1 MNTNKWKRILAGF
14 LAILCL
20 LTSPMSVYA
29 SGMRKSSF
37 TGKQQ
42 TMSSEK
48 TAEAKHAQSEMQ
60 QRQTEQQTQ
69 TEQQREEDLES
80 ESASKKNPETK
91 KESEDPENPE
101 TKKDPGSKENPETRE
116 NSDSE
121 KNSES
126 NSSPDAQE
134 TKKNPEQTEK
144 VPDPTEISQTERQN
158 QKAFG
163 SEETEKKPKVKKQS
177 EEKASRAASDSIY
190 LTVRSGAVTLDKAS
204 GVTVGNV
211 KTQLPDGYEGYIR
224 RTAKCETNLG
234 SDVFTAEGGPLD
246 GREDCKTLTTKDK
259 NKYYAWYRKGMY
271 YQEKWVD
278 IKVTLVDFELRDGAF
293 FRFVTDR
300 PGIETYKVEWA
311 ETKMEFFR
319 SDNGNAVNVKGYITF
334 QDIDLYQGIL
344 MKNGFGNVY
353 VKRAALENLKAAT
366 VNGKNYY
373 FDTSGLNQSGSDTGF
388 MLSVLISGKA
398 ATAVFTFVRPEN
410 NLGTSTTPSGGLVAK
425 AYKMFPNAHPHIEKY
440 VSDSDEKMTSENSL
454 SNREETYT
462 YTLRTMVPIEN
473 EETCYNDLS
482 ISDQLDDFLEIKNVT
497 VTNENGANA
506 EKYWNIQKTNAF
518 VARCSDIKNTSFY
531 GHTYDFQITVGV
543 KKDAGLEKRWDSTK
557 KMARIRNQA
566 SASSDGNTVQSQ
578 TVVTNI
584 APVKSS
590 VSVEKRD
597 VKTKEKLPGA
607 VFAVYEWNGSG
618 YAATPLFQLKN
629 AADGVYE
636 SAETLS
642 YTEENK
648 GKFKITEEQPP
659 EGYTKS
665 GWEKEFVIAPFES
678 KKITYHG
685 DNACFNE
692 PLWITVKIQ
701 KKDLETG
708 KALSGARFAVYEWNQ
723 EQRKYVPYAAH
734 PELVTAVNGEAVS
747 GKLYYQ
753 KKNEGK
759 FRLQETQPP
768 KNYFGDYVDGEKE
781 KGLKSYDFRV
791 TAQNAGQSLEL
802 TNNGQQTGFVNTSQ
816 MASISVKKIGEV
828 LTDAKDAADGVTFLY
843 EKQPLAGAKYEIT
856 AAEDIYKA
864 DGVTLALK
872 KGAVAQQ
879 LVTGKDG
886 TAVSKKLY
894 LGRYHVTET
903 EAPQGYV
910 RKDTAAGNTK
920 TVILSYRGP
929 EIREYVSEEL
939 VFENERPKMQVT
951 VWKRSENTQK
961 GLAGARF
968 GLYAGEN
975 ILSDGNR
982 IAAKDT
988 LLAMAYSK
996 KDGSCLFD
1004 ADVPCG
1010 YRYYVKEI
1018 QAPEHYYKQV
1028 KKASYEFRWTY
1039 EDDKTQLYT
1048 FPKPGSESEAVFL
1061 NQEVKAE
1068 VTVQKV
1074 DAQSGLSRPQQMASL
1089 KGAVYGIYAKEAI
1102 TSADGELLYEK
1113 NAEVMR
1119 KETDA
1124 DGRLCFAGLSLGTYY
1139 VKEIKASEGYLAD
1152 AAVYTVDCAYKGQD
1166 VLVVKKEVHSKERI
1180 KSQPFT
1186 CFKLTGDNKETDLE
1200 WMRGAGFSVYSV
1212 KELEENGQLKKGSI
1226 QLEDAVLIQE
1236 VIDQYRDKDTLQYQK
1251 MKNLPTAAYYDET
1264 GKMQR
1269 LKEQFSGENGVL
1281 NIRALPYG
1289 KYLLVETTVPEGKV
1303 AAAPKVLNIDSDE
1316 KDGLV
1321 DGDGKG
1327 TLQMGSAIWDQP
1339 QTSYLKIV
1347 KKAKTTGETVTK
1359 PGAKYVIH
1367 DVEGAY
1373 FNWYM
1378 EDKTSEEK
1386 VDYINRFGN
1395 LVVAY
1400 TNGEMLGSYENPYVT
1415 AERKDSD
1422 GRVLGTYV
1430 STTTTLP
1437 QGLYI
1442 LEEVQ
1447 APEGYVR
1454 QGAEGRYRKRNGQC
1468 FFEVSAKELPGMEAI
1483 HALKITDEEVGTW
1496 EQADI
1501 ASKDCRVRV
1510 QIGSDEAK
1518 TTYDRLAGA
1527 FVTEAVQENEA
1538 AVGKLSIYA
1547 EGEVLTGYDPKKGFA
1562 YTCKPLAGN
1571 VFTVRAAEDIFSGEG
1586 KSGQT
1591 LLFAKGSVVTTLTTD
1606 EQGKAWTEK
1615 IKAAGWEWYGLPLGT
1630 YTLEQT
1636 KAAKGYALFG
1646 KNQAA
1651 RTFEIRYA
1659 GQEVPIRYQSE
1670 LYEIPRQ
1677 RAQIRMEKKDA
1688 ETKENLAGAQF
1699 GLYAAEDI
1707 LAADQ
1712 KTILV
1717 KKDTRLAIAETKE
1730 AENGI
1735 MDAVFDLDLP
1745 MARYY
1750 VREEKAPDGYYLS
1763 DKTEEISFTAEDDSR
1778 NAAEDGRSE
1787 DDMVI
1792 RTENTRRSDAKTGTQ
1807 HDVTIRSYVR
1817 TFENYKT
1824 MLQINIMDYDTE
1836 KELDGAKY
1844 RIVDAKGAIVQE
1856 AVSVHGNNVLIR
1868 GLKVGETYQIQ
1879 ETKARE
1885 GYNWQIL
1892 EKEGYRSPHVKEGY
1906 EQGNRFFA
1914 GSTCKVLHC
1923 QENQAEIRLEDKE
1936 CVQVVSLFN
1945 RSVSG
1950 KLEIRK
1956 EGEVPKAEIKDQKLQ
1971 KMIYETKGLKGAEYD
1986 LVAAE
1991 TIPHPDGYSKDL
2003 YRMGTTVAHVTTD
2016 EQGKAVLFDLPL
2028 GRYEIRETKAPSGY
2042 TRKQKD
2048 AKRNTELLWKDSADL
2063 EVTATET
2070 FFNERQKID
2079 IGQEPD
2085 GPEVPPTVP
2094 EEPGTVIGEEW
2105 KGKTGVFKKCVDGEK
2120 ENSPERAEFT
2130 LYAKKDIADANGSVV
2145 LPAGTEI
2152 ERAISDQSGRAA
2164 FQTDL
2169 PLGTYAVKET
2179 KAPDGYYLSDTER
2192 IFDFE
2197 PYKNQDH
2204 IFIIR
2209 MQSEIKNAAVKV
2221 RLFLRDDLTK
2231 KELAGAKL
2239 QILDEDGE
2247 ILHAVDTENTEG
2259 KGYLILGLNPEKT
2272 YRIVE
2277 VLPRK
2282 GYKKEI
2288 RIPDSMKDILKQE
2301 QKQEVTFSISQQYT
2315 DETMDQMPEEVVFD
2329 LENAFLTGKVKISK
2343 TGEILNEVSRK
2354 LGIVQGLWNQIK
2366 TWFGYKTGSVKGA
2379 SFAVKAKE
2387 DLYHPDGVT
2396 GLICKAGEVVP
2407 YLVRSQDTAKAEG
2420 DTDREGS
2427 LVFEQLYLGKYEL
2440 EETNIP
2446 EGYQKKQDKVSFVLA
2461 ETSDGSEADAAEAE
2475 IPVYN
2480 ERQKVEIRV
2489 TKCDKEN
2496 PQKMLEGAVFGLY
2509 AAEDIKTAEGE
2520 VLLEK
2525 GTLLETQKSD
2535 KEGNLLFVSDLPPG
2549 KYEVREIA
2557 APDGYIRT
2565 EQTEEIDASWKKE
2578 GMAVQKFQVTFENQI
2593 TKVFVK
2599 KMASDTKEPLEGAK
2613 LAIYQGNT
2621 CIESWITEKEEHC
2634 VEGLKVGETYTLREL
2649 SPAPGY
2655 ATAAEQVFQVED
2667 HMEEADT
2674 YQGQKLEMQ
2683 DPPTEIHIT
2692 VFEKDGDKK
2701 VPLGNVKAHLETV
2714 QGETILKEN
2723 SPMERDGIW
2732 ESRTERAEIFKK
2744 AAIGHYKIVVDEV
2757 PKGYVHP
2764 DVTDIEVKDTAKVQ
2778 NFEVLVEPICIRIT
2792 GYALPS
2798 AAEKKQTR
2806 TIRSGI
2812 YAHVRDLLEERSL
2825 ELPEVYTRVPAGS
2838 YQVKTDRVPDGYVLP
2853 AQTKITVREDTSEI
2867 QDFEVEIRPTVI
2879 KIEAVDKKT
2888 QTPLEGVQ
2896 VSVVNEKGKK
2906 IWKHVT
2912 LTALKE
2918 KVIPSWYTIQ
2928 VEKVPKGYQKP
2939 KNQKIKVKAV
2949 ANVQKYKV
2957 ELTKETQVQTEKR
2970 VDTESTDKI
2979 TGNDHFG
2986 FSSDDTSD
2994 NETSVTAAKTGDA
3007 SWVEMWIF
3015 AGLMAVSAMILWI
3028 FRKKR
3033 QIR

>member
-1 MNTNKWKRILAGF
+1 
-14 LAILCL
+14 
-20 LTSPMSVYA
+20 
-29 SGMRKSSF
+29 
-37 TGKQQ
+37 
-42 TMSSEK
+42 MSSEK
-48 TAEAKHAQSEMQ
+48 ATEAKSAQSEMP
-60 QRQTEQQTQ
+60 QRQTEQQMQTEKQKQ
-69 TEQQREEDLES
+69 TEQKREEGLES
-80 ESASKKNPETK
+80 ESASKKNPEIK
-91 KESEDPENPE
+91 QESEEQKNPE
-101 TKKDPGSKENPETRE
+101 TKKDLGSQENLESQRKQESKENTVQGS
-116 NSDSE
+116 SD
-121 KNSES
+121 
-126 NSSPDAQE
+126 
-134 TKKNPEQTEK
+134 QTEK
-144 VPDPTEISQTERQN
+144 VMDSMKISQTERQN
-158 QKAFG
+158 RKVSG
-163 SEETEKKPKVKKQS
+163 EEETEKNPKVKKQS
-177 EEKASRAASDSIY
+177 AKNEARAASDSIY
-190 LTVRSGAVTLDKAS
+190 LTVRSSAVTLDKAS
-204 GVTVGNV
+204 GVKVGNV

-246 GREDCKTLTTKDK
+246 GREDCKTLTAKDK

-271 YQEKWVD
+271 YQGKWVD

-300 PGIETYKVEWA
+300 PGIETCKVEWA

-319 SDNGNAVNVKGYITF
+319 SDNGNAIDVKGYITF

-366 VNGKNYY
+366 VKGKNYY

-440 VSDSDEKMTSENSL
+440 VSDSDEKMTSENRL
-454 SNREETYT
+454 STREETYT

-473 EETCYNDLS
+473 EETCYHDLS

-506 EKYWNIQKTNAF
+506 EKFWTIQKTNAF

-543 KKDAGLEKRWDSTK
+543 KKDAGLEKRWDPAK
-557 KMARIRNQA
+557 KMARIKNQA
-566 SASSDGNTVQSQ
+566 SASSDGNTVRSQ

-597 VKTKEKLPGA
+597 GKTKEKLPGA
-607 VFAVYEWNGSG
+607 VFAVYEWNGSR

-629 AADGVYE
+629 EADGVYE
-636 SAETLS
+636 SAEILS
-642 YTEENK
+642 YTDENK
-648 GKFKITEEQPP
+648 GKFKIIEEQSP

-665 GWEKEFVIAPFES
+665 GWEKEFVISPFES

-692 PLWITVKIQ
+692 PLWITVQIQ

-723 EQRKYVPYAAH
+723 EQQNYVPYAAW
-734 PELVTAVNGEAVS
+734 PELVTAINGEAVS

-781 KGLKSYDFRV
+781 KGLKFYDFRV

-802 TNNGQQTGFVNTSQ
+802 TNNGKQTGFVNTPQ
-816 MASISVKKIGEV
+816 MASIAVKKIGEV
-828 LTDAKDAADGVTFLY
+828 LTEARDSADGVIFLY

-886 TAVSKKLY
+886 TAVSRKLY

-910 RKDTAAGNTK
+910 RKDTAAGNTR
-920 TVILSYRGP
+920 TVTLSYRGP
-929 EIREYVSEEL
+929 EIREYVSEEQ

-951 VWKRSENTQK
+951 VFKRSENTQK

-988 LLAMAYSK
+988 LLALAYSK

-1028 KKASYEFRWTY
+1028 KKARYEFQWIY
-1039 EDDKTQLYT
+1039 QDDKTQLYT

-1061 NQEVKAE
+1061 NQEVTAE

-1102 TSADGELLYEK
+1102 TSADGDGEILYEK

-1119 KETDA
+1119 KETDTE
-1124 DGRLCFAGLSLGTYY
+1124 GRLCFTGLPLGTYY

-1152 AAVYTVDCAYKGQD
+1152 AAVYTVDCAYEGQD
-1166 VLVVKKEVHSKERI
+1166 ILVIKKEVFSKERI

-1212 KELEENGQLKKGSI
+1212 KELEEKGHLKKGSA

-1251 MKNLPTAAYYDET
+1251 MKALETAAYYDEA

-1269 LKEQFSGENGVL
+1269 LKEQFSDENGVL

-1303 AAAPKVLNIDSDE
+1303 AAAPKVLNVDSDE

-1347 KKAKTTGETVTK
+1347 KKDKTTGETVAK

-1454 QGAEGRYRKRNGQC
+1454 QGAEGRYRKRNGQY
-1468 FFEVSAKELPGMEAI
+1468 FFEVSAKKLPGMEAV
-1483 HALKITDEEVGTW
+1483 HALKITEEAVGTW

-1501 ASKDCRVRV
+1501 ASKDYRVRV

-1547 EGEVLTGYDPKKGFA
+1547 EGEVLTGYDLKKGFA

-1571 VFTVRAAEDIFSGEG
+1571 VFVVRAAEDIFSGEG
-1586 KSGQT
+1586 KGGQT

-1606 EQGKAWTEK
+1606 ENGKAWTEK

-1630 YTLEQT
+1630 YTLEQI
-1636 KAAKGYALFG
+1636 KAAKGYALSG
-1646 KNQAA
+1646 ENQAA

-1677 RAQIRMEKKDA
+1677 RAQIQIEKKDA
-1688 ETKENLAGAQF
+1688 ETKEKLTGAKF

-1712 KTILV
+1712 KSILV
-1717 KKDTRLAIAETKE
+1717 KEDTRLAIAETKE

-1735 MDAVFDLDLP
+1735 MDAAFDLDLP
-1745 MARYY
+1745 MAHYY
-1750 VREEKAPDGYYLS
+1750 VREEKAPDGYYRS
-1763 DKTEEISFTAEDDSR
+1763 DNTEEISFTAEDDSK
-1778 NAAEDGRSE
+1778 NASEDGRSE
-1787 DDMVI
+1787 DNMAN
-1792 RTENTRRSDAKTGTQ
+1792 RTENDRKSNAKTGTP
-1807 HDVTIRSYVR
+1807 HDATIKSYVR

-1836 KELDGAKY
+1836 TELDGVKY
-1844 RIVDAKGAIVQE
+1844 SIVDSKGEIVQE
-1856 AVSVHGNNVLIR
+1856 AVSIHGNNVLIR
-1868 GLKVGETYQIQ
+1868 GLKVGETYQIR

-1892 EKEGYRSPHVKEGY
+1892 EKEGYKSPHVKEGY
-1906 EQGNRFFA
+1906 EQGNRFF
-1914 GSTCKVLHC
+1914 K
-1923 QENQAEIRLEDKE
+1923 
-1936 CVQVVSLFN
+1936 LF
-1945 RSVSG
+1945 
-1950 KLEIRK
+1950 
-1956 EGEVPKAEIKDQKLQ
+1956 
-1971 KMIYETKGLKGAEYD
+1971 Y
-1986 LVAAE
+1986 
-1991 TIPHPDGYSKDL
+1991 
-2003 YRMGTTVAHVTTD
+2003 
-2016 EQGKAVLFDLPL
+2016 
-2028 GRYEIRETKAPSGY
+2028 
-2042 TRKQKD
+2042 
-2048 AKRNTELLWKDSADL
+2048 
-2063 EVTATET
+2063 
-2070 FFNERQKID
+2070 
-2079 IGQEPD
+2079 
-2085 GPEVPPTVP
+2085 
-2094 EEPGTVIGEEW
+2094 
-2105 KGKTGVFKKCVDGEK
+2105 
-2120 ENSPERAEFT
+2120 
-2130 LYAKKDIADANGSVV
+2130 
-2145 LPAGTEI
+2145 
-2152 ERAISDQSGRAA
+2152 
-2164 FQTDL
+2164 
-2169 PLGTYAVKET
+2169 
-2179 KAPDGYYLSDTER
+2179 
-2192 IFDFE
+2192 
-2197 PYKNQDH
+2197 
-2204 IFIIR
+2204 
-2209 MQSEIKNAAVKV
+2209 
-2221 RLFLRDDLTK
+2221 
-2231 KELAGAKL
+2231 
-2239 QILDEDGE
+2239 
-2247 ILHAVDTENTEG
+2247 
-2259 KGYLILGLNPEKT
+2259 
-2272 YRIVE
+2272 
-2277 VLPRK
+2277 
-2282 GYKKEI
+2282 
-2288 RIPDSMKDILKQE
+2288 
-2301 QKQEVTFSISQQYT
+2301 
-2315 DETMDQMPEEVVFD
+2315 
-2329 LENAFLTGKVKISK
+2329 
-2343 TGEILNEVSRK
+2343 
-2354 LGIVQGLWNQIK
+2354 
-2366 TWFGYKTGSVKGA
+2366 
-2379 SFAVKAKE
+2379 
-2387 DLYHPDGVT
+2387 
-2396 GLICKAGEVVP
+2396 
-2407 YLVRSQDTAKAEG
+2407 
-2420 DTDREGS
+2420 
-2427 LVFEQLYLGKYEL
+2427 
-2440 EETNIP
+2440 
-2446 EGYQKKQDKVSFVLA
+2446 
-2461 ETSDGSEADAAEAE
+2461 
-2475 IPVYN
+2475 
-2480 ERQKVEIRV
+2480 
-2489 TKCDKEN
+2489 
-2496 PQKMLEGAVFGLY
+2496 
-2509 AAEDIKTAEGE
+2509 
-2520 VLLEK
+2520 
-2525 GTLLETQKSD
+2525 
-2535 KEGNLLFVSDLPPG
+2535 
-2549 KYEVREIA
+2549 
-2557 APDGYIRT
+2557 
-2565 EQTEEIDASWKKE
+2565 
-2578 GMAVQKFQVTFENQI
+2578 
-2593 TKVFVK
+2593 
-2599 KMASDTKEPLEGAK
+2599 
-2613 LAIYQGNT
+2613 
-2621 CIESWITEKEEHC
+2621 
-2634 VEGLKVGETYTLREL
+2634 
-2649 SPAPGY
+2649 
-2655 ATAAEQVFQVED
+2655 
-2667 HMEEADT
+2667 
-2674 YQGQKLEMQ
+2674 
-2683 DPPTEIHIT
+2683 
-2692 VFEKDGDKK
+2692 
-2701 VPLGNVKAHLETV
+2701 
-2714 QGETILKEN
+2714 
-2723 SPMERDGIW
+2723 
-2732 ESRTERAEIFKK
+2732 
-2744 AAIGHYKIVVDEV
+2744 
-2757 PKGYVHP
+2757 
-2764 DVTDIEVKDTAKVQ
+2764 
-2778 NFEVLVEPICIRIT
+2778 
-2792 GYALPS
+2792 
-2798 AAEKKQTR
+2798 
-2806 TIRSGI
+2806 
-2812 YAHVRDLLEERSL
+2812 
-2825 ELPEVYTRVPAGS
+2825 
-2838 YQVKTDRVPDGYVLP
+2838 
-2853 AQTKITVREDTSEI
+2853 
-2867 QDFEVEIRPTVI
+2867 
-2879 KIEAVDKKT
+2879 
-2888 QTPLEGVQ
+2888 
-2896 VSVVNEKGKK
+2896 
-2906 IWKHVT
+2906 
-2912 LTALKE
+2912 
-2918 KVIPSWYTIQ
+2918 
-2928 VEKVPKGYQKP
+2928 
-2939 KNQKIKVKAV
+2939 
-2949 ANVQKYKV
+2949 
-2957 ELTKETQVQTEKR
+2957 
-2970 VDTESTDKI
+2970 
-2979 TGNDHFG
+2979 
-2986 FSSDDTSD
+2986 
-2994 NETSVTAAKTGDA
+2994 
-3007 SWVEMWIF
+3007 
-3015 AGLMAVSAMILWI
+3015 
-3028 FRKKR
+3028 
-3033 QIR
+3033 

>member
-1 MNTNKWKRILAGF
+1 M
-14 LAILCL
+14 
-20 LTSPMSVYA
+20 
-29 SGMRKSSF
+29 
-37 TGKQQ
+37 
-42 TMSSEK
+42 
-48 TAEAKHAQSEMQ
+48 
-60 QRQTEQQTQ
+60 
-69 TEQQREEDLES
+69 
-80 ESASKKNPETK
+80 
-91 KESEDPENPE
+91 
-101 TKKDPGSKENPETRE
+101 
-116 NSDSE
+116 
-121 KNSES
+121 
-126 NSSPDAQE
+126 
-134 TKKNPEQTEK
+134 
-144 VPDPTEISQTERQN
+144 
-158 QKAFG
+158 
-163 SEETEKKPKVKKQS
+163 
-177 EEKASRAASDSIY
+177 
-190 LTVRSGAVTLDKAS
+190 
-204 GVTVGNV
+204 
-211 KTQLPDGYEGYIR
+211 
-224 RTAKCETNLG
+224 
-234 SDVFTAEGGPLD
+234 
-246 GREDCKTLTTKDK
+246 
-259 NKYYAWYRKGMY
+259 
-271 YQEKWVD
+271 
-278 IKVTLVDFELRDGAF
+278 TLVDFELRDGAF

-300 PGIETYKVEWA
+300 PGIETCKVEWA

-319 SDNGNAVNVKGYITF
+319 SDNGNAIDVKGYITF

-440 VSDSDEKMTSENSL
+440 VSDSDEKMTSENRL
-454 SNREETYT
+454 STREETYT

-473 EETCYNDLS
+473 EETCYHDLS

-506 EKYWNIQKTNAF
+506 EKFWTIQKTNAF

-543 KKDAGLEKRWDSTK
+543 KKDAGLEKRWDPAK
-557 KMARIRNQA
+557 KMARIKNQA
-566 SASSDGNTVQSQ
+566 SASSDGNTVRSQ

-597 VKTKEKLPGA
+597 GKTKEKLPGA
-607 VFAVYEWNGSG
+607 VFAVYEWNGSR

-629 AADGVYE
+629 EADGVYE
-636 SAETLS
+636 SAEILS
-642 YTEENK
+642 YTDENK
-648 GKFKITEEQPP
+648 GKFKIIEEQSP

-665 GWEKEFVIAPFES
+665 GWEKEFVISPFES

-692 PLWITVKIQ
+692 PLWITVQIQ

-723 EQRKYVPYAAH
+723 EQQNYVPYAAW
-734 PELVTAVNGEAVS
+734 PELVTAINGEAVS

-781 KGLKSYDFRV
+781 KGLKFYDFRI

-802 TNNGQQTGFVNTSQ
+802 TNNGKQTGFVNTPQ
-816 MASISVKKIGEV
+816 MASIAVKKIGEV
-828 LTDAKDAADGVTFLY
+828 LTEARDSAEGVIFLY

-886 TAVSKKLY
+886 TAVSRKLY

-910 RKDTAAGNTK
+910 RKDTAAGNTR
-920 TVILSYRGP
+920 TVTLSYRGP
-929 EIREYVSEEL
+929 EIREYVSEEQ

-951 VWKRSENTQK
+951 VFKHSENTQK

-988 LLAMAYSK
+988 LLALAYSK

-1028 KKASYEFRWTY
+1028 KKARYEFQWIY
-1039 EDDKTQLYT
+1039 QDDKTQLYT

-1061 NQEVKAE
+1061 NQEVTAE

-1102 TSADGELLYEK
+1102 TSADGDGEILYEK

-1119 KETDA
+1119 KETDTE
-1124 DGRLCFAGLSLGTYY
+1124 GRLCFTGLPLGTYY

-1152 AAVYTVDCAYKGQD
+1152 AAVYTVDCAYEGQD
-1166 VLVVKKEVHSKERI
+1166 ILVIKKEVFSKERI

-1212 KELEENGQLKKGSI
+1212 KELEEKGHLKKGSA

-1251 MKNLPTAAYYDET
+1251 MKALETAAYYDEA

-1269 LKEQFSGENGVL
+1269 LKEQFSDENGVL

-1303 AAAPKVLNIDSDE
+1303 AAAPKVLNVDSDE

-1339 QTSYLKIV
+1339 QTSYLKII
-1347 KKAKTTGETVTK
+1347 KKDKTTGETVAK

-1454 QGAEGRYRKRNGQC
+1454 QGAEGRYRKRNGQY
-1468 FFEVSAKELPGMEAI
+1468 FFEASAKKLPGMEAV
-1483 HALKITDEEVGTW
+1483 HALKITEEAVGTW

-1501 ASKDCRVRV
+1501 ASKDYRVRV

-1547 EGEVLTGYDPKKGFA
+1547 EGEVLTGYDLKKGFA

-1571 VFTVRAAEDIFSGEG
+1571 VFVVRAAEDIFSGEG
-1586 KSGQT
+1586 KGGQT

-1606 EQGKAWTEK
+1606 ENGKAWTEK
-1615 IKAAGWEWYGLPLGT
+1615 IKAASWEWYGLPLGT
-1630 YTLEQT
+1630 YTLEQI
-1636 KAAKGYALFG
+1636 KAAKGYALSG
-1646 KNQAA
+1646 ENQAA

-1677 RAQIRMEKKDA
+1677 RAQIQIEKKDA
-1688 ETKENLAGAQF
+1688 ETKEKLTGAKF

-1712 KTILV
+1712 KSILV

-1735 MDAVFDLDLP
+1735 MDAAFDLDLP
-1745 MARYY
+1745 MAHYY
-1750 VREEKAPDGYYLS
+1750 VREEKAPDGYYRS
-1763 DKTEEISFTAEDDSR
+1763 DNTEEISFTAEDDSK
-1778 NAAEDGRSE
+1778 NASEDGRSE
-1787 DDMVI
+1787 DNMAN
-1792 RTENTRRSDAKTGTQ
+1792 RTENDRKSNAKTGTP
-1807 HDVTIRSYVR
+1807 HDATIKSYVR

-1836 KELDGAKY
+1836 TELDGVKY
-1844 RIVDAKGAIVQE
+1844 SIVDSKGEIVQE
-1856 AVSVHGNNVLIR
+1856 AVSIHGNNVLIR
-1868 GLKVGETYQIQ
+1868 GLKVGETYQIR

-1892 EKEGYRSPHVKEGY
+1892 EKEGYKSPHVKEGY
-1906 EQGNRFFA
+1906 EQGNRFFEGIA
-1914 GSTCKVLHC
+1914 SKVFRC

-1945 RSVSG
+1945 RSISG

-1956 EGEVPKAEIKDQKLQ
+1956 EGEVPEAEIKDQKLQ
-1971 KMIYETKGLKGAEYD
+1971 KIVYETKGLKGAEYD

-2003 YRMGTTVAHVTTD
+2003 YLMGTTIVHVITD
-2016 EQGKAVLFDLPL
+2016 EQGKAVLSDLPL

-2063 EVTATET
+2063 EITATET

-2085 GPEVPPTVP
+2085 GPEVSPTVP
-2094 EEPGTVIGEEW
+2094 EEPGTIIGEEW
-2105 KGKTGVFKKCVDGEK
+2105 KGRTGVFKKCVDGEK
-2120 ENSPERAEFT
+2120 ENRPEGAEFT
-2130 LYAKKDIADANGSVV
+2130 LYAKKDITDANGSVV

-2152 ERAISDQSGRAA
+2152 ERAISDQSGRAV

-2169 PLGTYAVKET
+2169 PPGTYAVKET
-2179 KAPDGYYLSDTER
+2179 KAPDGYYRSDTER

-2197 PYKNQDH
+2197 PYKDQDH

-2209 MQSEIKNAAVKV
+2209 MKSEIENAAVKV

-2239 QILDEDGE
+2239 QILDEDGK
-2247 ILHAVDTENTEG
+2247 ILHAVSTENTEG
-2259 KGYLILGLNPEKT
+2259 KGCLILGLNPEKT

-2288 RIPDSMKDILKQE
+2288 LIPDSMKDILKQE
-2301 QKQEVTFSISQQYT
+2301 QKQEVTFSVSQQYT
-2315 DETMDQMPEEVVFD
+2315 EETMEQMPEEVVFN
-2329 LENAFLTGKVKISK
+2329 LENAFMTGKVKISK
-2343 TGEILNEVSRK
+2343 TGEILNEASRK

-2366 TWFGYKTGSVKGA
+2366 TWFGYQTGSV
-2379 SFAVKAKE
+2379 
-2387 DLYHPDGVT
+2387 
-2396 GLICKAGEVVP
+2396 
-2407 YLVRSQDTAKAEG
+2407 
-2420 DTDREGS
+2420 
-2427 LVFEQLYLGKYEL
+2427 
-2440 EETNIP
+2440 
-2446 EGYQKKQDKVSFVLA
+2446 
-2461 ETSDGSEADAAEAE
+2461 
-2475 IPVYN
+2475 
-2480 ERQKVEIRV
+2480 
-2489 TKCDKEN
+2489 
-2496 PQKMLEGAVFGLY
+2496 
-2509 AAEDIKTAEGE
+2509 
-2520 VLLEK
+2520 
-2525 GTLLETQKSD
+2525 
-2535 KEGNLLFVSDLPPG
+2535 
-2549 KYEVREIA
+2549 
-2557 APDGYIRT
+2557 
-2565 EQTEEIDASWKKE
+2565 
-2578 GMAVQKFQVTFENQI
+2578 
-2593 TKVFVK
+2593 
-2599 KMASDTKEPLEGAK
+2599 
-2613 LAIYQGNT
+2613 
-2621 CIESWITEKEEHC
+2621 
-2634 VEGLKVGETYTLREL
+2634 
-2649 SPAPGY
+2649 
-2655 ATAAEQVFQVED
+2655 
-2667 HMEEADT
+2667 
-2674 YQGQKLEMQ
+2674 
-2683 DPPTEIHIT
+2683 
-2692 VFEKDGDKK
+2692 
-2701 VPLGNVKAHLETV
+2701 
-2714 QGETILKEN
+2714 
-2723 SPMERDGIW
+2723 
-2732 ESRTERAEIFKK
+2732 
-2744 AAIGHYKIVVDEV
+2744 
-2757 PKGYVHP
+2757 
-2764 DVTDIEVKDTAKVQ
+2764 
-2778 NFEVLVEPICIRIT
+2778 
-2792 GYALPS
+2792 
-2798 AAEKKQTR
+2798 
-2806 TIRSGI
+2806 
-2812 YAHVRDLLEERSL
+2812 
-2825 ELPEVYTRVPAGS
+2825 
-2838 YQVKTDRVPDGYVLP
+2838 
-2853 AQTKITVREDTSEI
+2853 
-2867 QDFEVEIRPTVI
+2867 
-2879 KIEAVDKKT
+2879 
-2888 QTPLEGVQ
+2888 
-2896 VSVVNEKGKK
+2896 
-2906 IWKHVT
+2906 
-2912 LTALKE
+2912 
-2918 KVIPSWYTIQ
+2918 
-2928 VEKVPKGYQKP
+2928 
-2939 KNQKIKVKAV
+2939 
-2949 ANVQKYKV
+2949 
-2957 ELTKETQVQTEKR
+2957 
-2970 VDTESTDKI
+2970 
-2979 TGNDHFG
+2979 
-2986 FSSDDTSD
+2986 
-2994 NETSVTAAKTGDA
+2994 
-3007 SWVEMWIF
+3007 
-3015 AGLMAVSAMILWI
+3015 
-3028 FRKKR
+3028 
-3033 QIR
+3033 

>member
-1 MNTNKWKRILAGF
+1 
-14 LAILCL
+14 
-20 LTSPMSVYA
+20 
-29 SGMRKSSF
+29 
-37 TGKQQ
+37 
-42 TMSSEK
+42 MSSEK
-48 TAEAKHAQSEMQ
+48 ATEAKSAQSEIL
-60 QRQTEQQTQ
+60 QRQTEQQMQTEKQKQ
-69 TEQQREEDLES
+69 TEQKREEGLES
-80 ESASKKNPETK
+80 ESASKKNPEIK
-91 KESEDPENPE
+91 QESEEQKNPE
-101 TKKDPGSKENPETRE
+101 TKKDPGSQENLESQRKQESKENTVQGS
-116 NSDSE
+116 SD
-121 KNSES
+121 
-126 NSSPDAQE
+126 
-134 TKKNPEQTEK
+134 QTEK
-144 VPDPTEISQTERQN
+144 VMDSMKISQTERQN
-158 QKAFG
+158 RKVSG
-163 SEETEKKPKVKKQS
+163 EEENEKNPKVKKQS
-177 EEKASRAASDSIY
+177 AKNEARAASDSIY
-190 LTVRSGAVTLDKAS
+190 LTVRSSAVTLDKAS
-204 GVTVGNV
+204 GVKVGNV

-246 GREDCKTLTTKDK
+246 GREDCKTLTAKDK

-271 YQEKWVD
+271 YQGKWVD

-300 PGIETYKVEWA
+300 PGIETCKVEWA

-319 SDNGNAVNVKGYITF
+319 SDNGNAIDVKGYITF

-366 VNGKNYY
+366 VKGKNYY

-440 VSDSDEKMTSENSL
+440 VSDSDEKMTSENRL
-454 SNREETYT
+454 STREETYT

-473 EETCYNDLS
+473 EETCYHDLS

-506 EKYWNIQKTNAF
+506 EKFWTIQKTNAF

-543 KKDAGLEKRWDSTK
+543 KKDAGLEKRWDPAK
-557 KMARIRNQA
+557 KMARIKNQA
-566 SASSDGNTVQSQ
+566 SASSDGNTVRSQ

-597 VKTKEKLPGA
+597 GKTKEKLPGA
-607 VFAVYEWNGSG
+607 VFAVYEWNGSR
-618 YAATPLFQLKN
+618 YASTPLFQLKN
-629 AADGVYE
+629 EADGVYE
-636 SAETLS
+636 SAEILS
-642 YTEENK
+642 YTDENK
-648 GKFKITEEQPP
+648 GKFKIIEEQSP

-665 GWEKEFVIAPFES
+665 GWEKEFVISPFES

-692 PLWITVKIQ
+692 PLWITVQIQ

-723 EQRKYVPYAAH
+723 EQQNYVPYAAW
-734 PELVTAVNGEAVS
+734 PELVTAINGEAVS
-747 GKLYYQ
+747 SKLYYQ

-781 KGLKSYDFRV
+781 KGLKFYDFRV

-802 TNNGQQTGFVNTSQ
+802 TNNGKQTGFVNTPQ
-816 MASISVKKIGEV
+816 MASIAVKKIGEV
-828 LTDAKDAADGVTFLY
+828 LTEARDSAEGVIFLY

-886 TAVSKKLY
+886 TAVSRKLY

-910 RKDTAAGNTK
+910 RKDTVAGNTR
-920 TVILSYRGP
+920 TVTLSYRGP
-929 EIREYVSEEL
+929 EIREYVSEEQ

-951 VWKRSENTQK
+951 VFKHSENTQK

-988 LLAMAYSK
+988 LLALAYSK

-1028 KKASYEFRWTY
+1028 KKARYEFRWIY
-1039 EDDKTQLYT
+1039 QDDKTQLYT

-1061 NQEVKAE
+1061 NQEVTAE

-1074 DAQSGLSRPQQMASL
+1074 DAQSGLSKPQQMASL

-1102 TSADGELLYEK
+1102 TSADGDGEILYEK

-1119 KETDA
+1119 KETDTE
-1124 DGRLCFAGLSLGTYY
+1124 GRLCFTGLPLGTYY

-1152 AAVYTVDCAYKGQD
+1152 AAVYTVDCAYEGQD
-1166 VLVVKKEVHSKERI
+1166 ILVIKKEVFSKERI

-1212 KELEENGQLKKGSI
+1212 KELEEKGHLKKGSA

-1251 MKNLPTAAYYDET
+1251 MKALETAAYYDEA

-1269 LKEQFSGENGVL
+1269 LKEQFSDENGVL

-1303 AAAPKVLNIDSDE
+1303 AAAPKVLNVDSDE

-1347 KKAKTTGETVTK
+1347 KKDKTTGETVAK

-1454 QGAEGRYRKRNGQC
+1454 QGAEGRYRKRNGQY
-1468 FFEVSAKELPGMEAI
+1468 FFEASAKKLPGMEAI
-1483 HALKITDEEVGTW
+1483 HALKITEEAVGTW

-1501 ASKDCRVRV
+1501 ASKDYRVRV

-1547 EGEVLTGYDPKKGFA
+1547 EGEVLTGYDLKKGFA

-1571 VFTVRAAEDIFSGEG
+1571 VFVVRAAEDIFSGEG
-1586 KSGQT
+1586 KGGQT

-1606 EQGKAWTEK
+1606 ENGKAWTEK

-1630 YTLEQT
+1630 YTLEQI
-1636 KAAKGYALFG
+1636 KAAKGYALSG
-1646 KNQAA
+1646 ENQAA

-1677 RAQIRMEKKDA
+1677 RAQIQIEKKDA
-1688 ETKENLAGAQF
+1688 ETKEKLTGAKF

-1712 KTILV
+1712 KSILV

-1735 MDAVFDLDLP
+1735 MDAAFDLDLP
-1745 MARYY
+1745 MAHYY
-1750 VREEKAPDGYYLS
+1750 VREEKAPDGYYRS
-1763 DKTEEISFTAEDDSR
+1763 DNTEEISFTAEDD
-1778 NAAEDGRSE
+1778 RSE
-1787 DDMVI
+1787 DNMAN
-1792 RTENTRRSDAKTGTQ
+1792 RTENDKKSNAKTDTQ
-1807 HDVTIRSYVR
+1807 HDATIKSYVR

-1836 KELDGAKY
+1836 TELDGVKY
-1844 RIVDAKGAIVQE
+1844 SIVDSKGEIVQE
-1856 AVSVHGNNVLIR
+1856 AVSIHGNNVLIR
-1868 GLKVGETYQIQ
+1868 GLKVGETYQIR

-1892 EKEGYRSPHVKEGY
+1892 EKEGYKSPHVKEGY
-1906 EQGNRFFA
+1906 EQGNRFFEGIA
-1914 GSTCKVLHC
+1914 SKVFRC

-1945 RSVSG
+1945 RSISG
-1950 KLEIRK
+1950 KLKIRK
-1956 EGEVPKAEIKDQKLQ
+1956 EGEVPEAEIKDQKLQ
-1971 KMIYETKGLKGAEYD
+1971 KIVYETKGLKGAEYD

-2003 YRMGTTVAHVTTD
+2003 YLMGTTIAHVITD
-2016 EQGKAVLFDLPL
+2016 EQGKAILSDLPL

-2063 EVTATET
+2063 EITATET

-2085 GPEVPPTVP
+2085 GPEVSPTVP
-2094 EEPGTVIGEEW
+2094 EEPGTIIGEEW
-2105 KGKTGVFKKCVDGEK
+2105 KGRTGVFKKCVDGEK
-2120 ENSPERAEFT
+2120 ENRPEGAEFT
-2130 LYAKKDIADANGSVV
+2130 LYAKKDITDANGSVV

-2152 ERAISDQSGRAA
+2152 ERAISDQSGRAV

-2169 PLGTYAVKET
+2169 PPGTYAVKET
-2179 KAPDGYYLSDTER
+2179 KAPDGYYRSDTER

-2197 PYKNQDH
+2197 PYKDQDH

-2209 MQSEIKNAAVKV
+2209 MKSEIENAAVKV

-2239 QILDEDGE
+2239 QILDEDGK
-2247 ILHAVDTENTEG
+2247 ILHAVSTENTEG
-2259 KGYLILGLNPEKT
+2259 KGCLILGLNPEKT

-2288 RIPDSMKDILKQE
+2288 LIPDSMKDILKQE
-2301 QKQEVTFSISQQYT
+2301 QKQEVTFSVSQQYT
-2315 DETMDQMPEEVVFD
+2315 EETMEQMPEEVVFN
-2329 LENAFLTGKVKISK
+2329 LENAFMTGKVKISK
-2343 TGEILNEVSRK
+2343 TGEILNEASRK

-2366 TWFGYKTGSVKGA
+2366 TWFGYQTGSVKGV
-2379 SFAVKAKE
+2379 SFTVKAKE

-2407 YLVRSQDTAKAEG
+2407 YLVRSQKTAKAEG
-2420 DTDREGS
+2420 DTDQDGS
-2427 LVFEQLYLGKYEL
+2427 LVFEQMYLGTYEL
-2440 EETNIP
+2440 EEINIP
-2446 EGYQKKQDKVSFVLA
+2446 EGYQKKKDKVSFVLA
-2461 ETSDGSEADAAEAE
+2461 ETSDGSEADVTEAE
-2475 IPVYN
+2475 VPVYN

-2489 TKCDKEN
+2489 TK
-2496 PQKMLEGAVFGLY
+2496 
-2509 AAEDIKTAEGE
+2509 
-2520 VLLEK
+2520 
-2525 GTLLETQKSD
+2525 
-2535 KEGNLLFVSDLPPG
+2535 
-2549 KYEVREIA
+2549 
-2557 APDGYIRT
+2557 
-2565 EQTEEIDASWKKE
+2565 
-2578 GMAVQKFQVTFENQI
+2578 
-2593 TKVFVK
+2593 
-2599 KMASDTKEPLEGAK
+2599 
-2613 LAIYQGNT
+2613 
-2621 CIESWITEKEEHC
+2621 
-2634 VEGLKVGETYTLREL
+2634 
-2649 SPAPGY
+2649 
-2655 ATAAEQVFQVED
+2655 
-2667 HMEEADT
+2667 
-2674 YQGQKLEMQ
+2674 
-2683 DPPTEIHIT
+2683 
-2692 VFEKDGDKK
+2692 
-2701 VPLGNVKAHLETV
+2701 
-2714 QGETILKEN
+2714 
-2723 SPMERDGIW
+2723 
-2732 ESRTERAEIFKK
+2732 
-2744 AAIGHYKIVVDEV
+2744 
-2757 PKGYVHP
+2757 
-2764 DVTDIEVKDTAKVQ
+2764 
-2778 NFEVLVEPICIRIT
+2778 
-2792 GYALPS
+2792 
-2798 AAEKKQTR
+2798 
-2806 TIRSGI
+2806 
-2812 YAHVRDLLEERSL
+2812 
-2825 ELPEVYTRVPAGS
+2825 
-2838 YQVKTDRVPDGYVLP
+2838 
-2853 AQTKITVREDTSEI
+2853 
-2867 QDFEVEIRPTVI
+2867 
-2879 KIEAVDKKT
+2879 
-2888 QTPLEGVQ
+2888 
-2896 VSVVNEKGKK
+2896 
-2906 IWKHVT
+2906 
-2912 LTALKE
+2912 
-2918 KVIPSWYTIQ
+2918 
-2928 VEKVPKGYQKP
+2928 
-2939 KNQKIKVKAV
+2939 
-2949 ANVQKYKV
+2949 
-2957 ELTKETQVQTEKR
+2957 
-2970 VDTESTDKI
+2970 
-2979 TGNDHFG
+2979 
-2986 FSSDDTSD
+2986 
-2994 NETSVTAAKTGDA
+2994 
-3007 SWVEMWIF
+3007 
-3015 AGLMAVSAMILWI
+3015 
-3028 FRKKR
+3028 
-3033 QIR
+3033 

>member
-1 MNTNKWKRILAGF
+1 
-14 LAILCL
+14 
-20 LTSPMSVYA
+20 
-29 SGMRKSSF
+29 
-37 TGKQQ
+37 
-42 TMSSEK
+42 MSSEK
-48 TAEAKHAQSEMQ
+48 ATEAKSAQSEMP
-60 QRQTEQQTQ
+60 QRQTEQQMQTEKQKQ
-69 TEQQREEDLES
+69 TEQKREEGLES
-80 ESASKKNPETK
+80 ESASKKNPEIK
-91 KESEDPENPE
+91 QESEEQKNPE
-101 TKKDPGSKENPETRE
+101 TKKDPGSQENLESQRKQESKENTVQGS
-116 NSDSE
+116 SD
-121 KNSES
+121 
-126 NSSPDAQE
+126 
-134 TKKNPEQTEK
+134 QTEK
-144 VPDPTEISQTERQN
+144 VMDSMKISQTERQN
-158 QKAFG
+158 RKVSG
-163 SEETEKKPKVKKQS
+163 EEETEKNPKVKKQS
-177 EEKASRAASDSIY
+177 AKNEARAASDSIY
-190 LTVRSGAVTLDKAS
+190 LTVRSSAVTLDKAS
-204 GVTVGNV
+204 GVKVGNV

-246 GREDCKTLTTKDK
+246 GREDCKTLTAKAK

-271 YQEKWVD
+271 YQGKWVD

-300 PGIETYKVEWA
+300 PGIETCKVEWA

-319 SDNGNAVNVKGYITF
+319 SDNGNAIDVKGYITF

-366 VNGKNYY
+366 VKGKNYY

-440 VSDSDEKMTSENSL
+440 VSDSDEKMTSENRL
-454 SNREETYT
+454 STREETYT

-473 EETCYNDLS
+473 EETCYHDLS

-506 EKYWNIQKTNAF
+506 EKFWTIQKTNAF

-543 KKDAGLEKRWDSTK
+543 KKDAGLEKRWDPAK
-557 KMARIRNQA
+557 KMARIKNQA
-566 SASSDGNTVQSQ
+566 SASSDGNTVRSQ

-597 VKTKEKLPGA
+597 GKTKEKLPGA
-607 VFAVYEWNGSG
+607 VFAVYEWNGSR

-629 AADGVYE
+629 EADGVYE
-636 SAETLS
+636 SAEILS
-642 YTEENK
+642 YTDENK
-648 GKFKITEEQPP
+648 GKFKIIEEQSP

-665 GWEKEFVIAPFES
+665 GWEKEFVISPFES

-692 PLWITVKIQ
+692 PLWITVQIQ
-701 KKDLETG
+701 KKDLKTG

-723 EQRKYVPYAAH
+723 EQQNYVPYAAW
-734 PELVTAVNGEAVS
+734 PELVTAINGEAVS

-781 KGLKSYDFRV
+781 KGLKFYDFRV

-802 TNNGQQTGFVNTSQ
+802 TNNGKQTGFVNTPQ
-816 MASISVKKIGEV
+816 MASIAVKKIGEV
-828 LTDAKDAADGVTFLY
+828 LTEARDSAECVIFLY
-843 EKQPLAGAKYEIT
+843 EKQTLAGAKYEIT

-886 TAVSKKLY
+886 TAVSRKLY

-910 RKDTAAGNTK
+910 RKDTAAGNTR
-920 TVILSYRGP
+920 TVTLSYRGP
-929 EIREYVSEEL
+929 EIREYVSEEQ

-951 VWKRSENTQK
+951 VFKRSENTQK

-988 LLAMAYSK
+988 LLALAYSK

-1028 KKASYEFRWTY
+1028 KKARYEFQWIY
-1039 EDDKTQLYT
+1039 QDDKTQLYT

-1061 NQEVKAE
+1061 NQEVTAE

-1102 TSADGELLYEK
+1102 TSADGDGEILYEK

-1119 KETDA
+1119 KETDTE
-1124 DGRLCFAGLSLGTYY
+1124 GRLCFTGLPLGTYY

-1152 AAVYTVDCAYKGQD
+1152 AAVYTVDCAYEGQD
-1166 VLVVKKEVHSKERI
+1166 ILVIKKEVFSKERI

-1212 KELEENGQLKKGSI
+1212 KELEEKGHLKKGSA

-1251 MKNLPTAAYYDET
+1251 MKALETAAYYDEA

-1269 LKEQFSGENGVL
+1269 LKEQFSDENGVL

-1303 AAAPKVLNIDSDE
+1303 AAAPKVLNVDSDE

-1339 QTSYLKIV
+1339 QTSYLKII
-1347 KKAKTTGETVTK
+1347 KKDKTTGETVAK

-1454 QGAEGRYRKRNGQC
+1454 QGAEGRYRKRNGQY
-1468 FFEVSAKELPGMEAI
+1468 FFEASAKKLPGMEAV
-1483 HALKITDEEVGTW
+1483 HALKITEEAVGTW

-1501 ASKDCRVRV
+1501 ASKDYRVRV

-1547 EGEVLTGYDPKKGFA
+1547 EGEVLTGYDLKKGFA

-1571 VFTVRAAEDIFSGEG
+1571 VFVVRAAEDIFSGEG
-1586 KSGQT
+1586 KGGQT

-1606 EQGKAWTEK
+1606 ENGKAWTEK

-1630 YTLEQT
+1630 YTLEQI
-1636 KAAKGYALFG
+1636 KAAKGYALSG
-1646 KNQAA
+1646 ENQAV

-1677 RAQIRMEKKDA
+1677 RAQIQIEKKDA
-1688 ETKENLAGAQF
+1688 ETKEKLAGAKF

-1712 KTILV
+1712 KSILV
-1717 KKDTRLAIAETKE
+1717 KEDTRLAIAETKE

-1735 MDAVFDLDLP
+1735 MDAAFGLDLP
-1745 MARYY
+1745 MAHYY
-1750 VREEKAPDGYYLS
+1750 VREEKAPDGYYRS
-1763 DKTEEISFTAEDDSR
+1763 DNTEEISFTAEDDSK

-1787 DDMVI
+1787 DNMAN
-1792 RTENTRRSDAKTGTQ
+1792 RTENDRKSNAKTGTP
-1807 HDVTIRSYVR
+1807 HDATIKSYVR

-1836 KELDGAKY
+1836 TELDGVKY
-1844 RIVDAKGAIVQE
+1844 SIVDSKSEIVQE
-1856 AVSVHGNNVLIR
+1856 AVSIHGNNVLIR
-1868 GLKVGETYQIQ
+1868 GLKVGETYQIR

-1892 EKEGYRSPHVKEGY
+1892 EKEGYKSPHVKEGY
-1906 EQGNRFFA
+1906 EQGNRFFEGIA
-1914 GSTCKVLHC
+1914 SKVFRC

-1945 RSVSG
+1945 RSISG

-1956 EGEVPKAEIKDQKLQ
+1956 EGEVPEAEIKDQKLQ
-1971 KMIYETKGLKGAEYD
+1971 KIVYETKGLKGAEYD

-2003 YRMGTTVAHVTTD
+2003 YLMGTTIAHVITD
-2016 EQGKAVLFDLPL
+2016 EQGKAVLSDLPL

-2063 EVTATET
+2063 EITATET

-2085 GPEVPPTVP
+2085 GPEVSPTVP
-2094 EEPGTVIGEEW
+2094 EEPGTIIGEEW
-2105 KGKTGVFKKCVDGEK
+2105 KGRTGVFKKCVDGEK
-2120 ENSPERAEFT
+2120 ENRPEGAEFT
-2130 LYAKKDIADANGSVV
+2130 LYAKKDITDANGSVV

-2152 ERAISDQSGRAA
+2152 ERAISDQSGRAV

-2169 PLGTYAVKET
+2169 PPGTYAVK
-2179 KAPDGYYLSDTER
+2179 
-2192 IFDFE
+2192 
-2197 PYKNQDH
+2197 
-2204 IFIIR
+2204 
-2209 MQSEIKNAAVKV
+2209 
-2221 RLFLRDDLTK
+2221 
-2231 KELAGAKL
+2231 
-2239 QILDEDGE
+2239 
-2247 ILHAVDTENTEG
+2247 
-2259 KGYLILGLNPEKT
+2259 
-2272 YRIVE
+2272 
-2277 VLPRK
+2277 
-2282 GYKKEI
+2282 
-2288 RIPDSMKDILKQE
+2288 
-2301 QKQEVTFSISQQYT
+2301 
-2315 DETMDQMPEEVVFD
+2315 
-2329 LENAFLTGKVKISK
+2329 
-2343 TGEILNEVSRK
+2343 
-2354 LGIVQGLWNQIK
+2354 
-2366 TWFGYKTGSVKGA
+2366 
-2379 SFAVKAKE
+2379 
-2387 DLYHPDGVT
+2387 
-2396 GLICKAGEVVP
+2396 
-2407 YLVRSQDTAKAEG
+2407 
-2420 DTDREGS
+2420 
-2427 LVFEQLYLGKYEL
+2427 
-2440 EETNIP
+2440 
-2446 EGYQKKQDKVSFVLA
+2446 
-2461 ETSDGSEADAAEAE
+2461 
-2475 IPVYN
+2475 
-2480 ERQKVEIRV
+2480 
-2489 TKCDKEN
+2489 
-2496 PQKMLEGAVFGLY
+2496 
-2509 AAEDIKTAEGE
+2509 
-2520 VLLEK
+2520 
-2525 GTLLETQKSD
+2525 
-2535 KEGNLLFVSDLPPG
+2535 
-2549 KYEVREIA
+2549 
-2557 APDGYIRT
+2557 
-2565 EQTEEIDASWKKE
+2565 
-2578 GMAVQKFQVTFENQI
+2578 
-2593 TKVFVK
+2593 
-2599 KMASDTKEPLEGAK
+2599 
-2613 LAIYQGNT
+2613 
-2621 CIESWITEKEEHC
+2621 
-2634 VEGLKVGETYTLREL
+2634 
-2649 SPAPGY
+2649 
-2655 ATAAEQVFQVED
+2655 
-2667 HMEEADT
+2667 
-2674 YQGQKLEMQ
+2674 
-2683 DPPTEIHIT
+2683 
-2692 VFEKDGDKK
+2692 
-2701 VPLGNVKAHLETV
+2701 
-2714 QGETILKEN
+2714 
-2723 SPMERDGIW
+2723 
-2732 ESRTERAEIFKK
+2732 
-2744 AAIGHYKIVVDEV
+2744 
-2757 PKGYVHP
+2757 
-2764 DVTDIEVKDTAKVQ
+2764 
-2778 NFEVLVEPICIRIT
+2778 
-2792 GYALPS
+2792 
-2798 AAEKKQTR
+2798 
-2806 TIRSGI
+2806 
-2812 YAHVRDLLEERSL
+2812 
-2825 ELPEVYTRVPAGS
+2825 
-2838 YQVKTDRVPDGYVLP
+2838 
-2853 AQTKITVREDTSEI
+2853 
-2867 QDFEVEIRPTVI
+2867 
-2879 KIEAVDKKT
+2879 
-2888 QTPLEGVQ
+2888 
-2896 VSVVNEKGKK
+2896 
-2906 IWKHVT
+2906 
-2912 LTALKE
+2912 
-2918 KVIPSWYTIQ
+2918 
-2928 VEKVPKGYQKP
+2928 
-2939 KNQKIKVKAV
+2939 
-2949 ANVQKYKV
+2949 
-2957 ELTKETQVQTEKR
+2957 
-2970 VDTESTDKI
+2970 
-2979 TGNDHFG
+2979 
-2986 FSSDDTSD
+2986 
-2994 NETSVTAAKTGDA
+2994 
-3007 SWVEMWIF
+3007 
-3015 AGLMAVSAMILWI
+3015 
-3028 FRKKR
+3028 
-3033 QIR
+3033 

>member
-1 MNTNKWKRILAGF
+1 
-14 LAILCL
+14 
-20 LTSPMSVYA
+20 
-29 SGMRKSSF
+29 
-37 TGKQQ
+37 
-42 TMSSEK
+42 MSSEK
-48 TAEAKHAQSEMQ
+48 ATEAKSAQSEMP
-60 QRQTEQQTQ
+60 QRQTEQQMQTEKQKQ
-69 TEQQREEDLES
+69 TEQKREEGLES
-80 ESASKKNPETK
+80 ESASKKNPEIK
-91 KESEDPENPE
+91 QESEEQKNPE
-101 TKKDPGSKENPETRE
+101 TKKDLGSQENLESQRKQESKENTVQGS
-116 NSDSE
+116 SD
-121 KNSES
+121 
-126 NSSPDAQE
+126 
-134 TKKNPEQTEK
+134 QTEK
-144 VPDPTEISQTERQN
+144 VMDSMKISQTERQN
-158 QKAFG
+158 RKVSG
-163 SEETEKKPKVKKQS
+163 EEETEKNPKVKKQS
-177 EEKASRAASDSIY
+177 AKNEARAASDSIY
-190 LTVRSGAVTLDKAS
+190 LTVRSSAVTLDKAS
-204 GVTVGNV
+204 GVKVGNV

-246 GREDCKTLTTKDK
+246 GREDCKTLTAKDK

-271 YQEKWVD
+271 YQGKWVD

-300 PGIETYKVEWA
+300 PGIETCKVEWA

-319 SDNGNAVNVKGYITF
+319 SDNGNAIDVKGYITF

-366 VNGKNYY
+366 VKGKNYY

-440 VSDSDEKMTSENSL
+440 VSDSDEKMTSENRL
-454 SNREETYT
+454 STREETYT

-473 EETCYNDLS
+473 EETCYHDLS

-506 EKYWNIQKTNAF
+506 EKFWTIQKTNAF

-543 KKDAGLEKRWDSTK
+543 KKDAGLEKRWDPAK
-557 KMARIRNQA
+557 KMARIKNQA
-566 SASSDGNTVQSQ
+566 SASSDGNTVRSQ

-597 VKTKEKLPGA
+597 GKTKEKLPGA
-607 VFAVYEWNGSG
+607 VFAVYEWNGSR

-629 AADGVYE
+629 EADGVYE
-636 SAETLS
+636 SAEILS
-642 YTEENK
+642 YTDENK
-648 GKFKITEEQPP
+648 GKFKIIEEQSP

-665 GWEKEFVIAPFES
+665 GWEKEFVISPFES

-692 PLWITVKIQ
+692 PLWITVQIQ

-723 EQRKYVPYAAH
+723 EQQNYVPYAAW
-734 PELVTAVNGEAVS
+734 PELVTAINGEAVS

-781 KGLKSYDFRV
+781 KGLKFYDFRV

-802 TNNGQQTGFVNTSQ
+802 TNNGKQTGFVNTPQ
-816 MASISVKKIGEV
+816 MASIAVKKIGEV
-828 LTDAKDAADGVTFLY
+828 LTEARDSADGVIFLY

-886 TAVSKKLY
+886 TAVSRKLY

-910 RKDTAAGNTK
+910 RKDTAAGNTR
-920 TVILSYRGP
+920 TVTLSYRGP
-929 EIREYVSEEL
+929 EIREYVSEEQ

-951 VWKRSENTQK
+951 VFKRSENTQK

-988 LLAMAYSK
+988 LLALAYSK

-1028 KKASYEFRWTY
+1028 KKARYEFQWIY
-1039 EDDKTQLYT
+1039 QDDKTQLYT

-1061 NQEVKAE
+1061 NQEVTAE

-1102 TSADGELLYEK
+1102 TSADGDGEILYEK

-1119 KETDA
+1119 KETDTE
-1124 DGRLCFAGLSLGTYY
+1124 GRLCFTGLPLGTYY

-1152 AAVYTVDCAYKGQD
+1152 AAVYTVDCAYEGQD
-1166 VLVVKKEVHSKERI
+1166 ILVIKKEVFSKERI

-1212 KELEENGQLKKGSI
+1212 KELEEKGHLKKGSA

-1251 MKNLPTAAYYDET
+1251 MKALETAAYYDEA

-1269 LKEQFSGENGVL
+1269 LKEQFSDENGVL

-1303 AAAPKVLNIDSDE
+1303 AAAPKVLNVDSDE

-1347 KKAKTTGETVTK
+1347 KKDKTTGETVAK

-1454 QGAEGRYRKRNGQC
+1454 QGAEGRYRKRNGQY
-1468 FFEVSAKELPGMEAI
+1468 FFEVSAKKLPGMEAV
-1483 HALKITDEEVGTW
+1483 HALKITEEAVGTW

-1501 ASKDCRVRV
+1501 ASKDYRVRV

-1547 EGEVLTGYDPKKGFA
+1547 EGEVLTGYDLKKGFA

-1571 VFTVRAAEDIFSGEG
+1571 VFVVRAAEDIFSGEG
-1586 KSGQT
+1586 KGGQT

-1606 EQGKAWTEK
+1606 ENGKAWTEK

-1630 YTLEQT
+1630 YTLEQI
-1636 KAAKGYALFG
+1636 KAAKGYALSG
-1646 KNQAA
+1646 ENQAA

-1677 RAQIRMEKKDA
+1677 RAQIQIEKKDA
-1688 ETKENLAGAQF
+1688 ETKEKLTGAKF

-1712 KTILV
+1712 KSILV
-1717 KKDTRLAIAETKE
+1717 KEDTRLAIAETKE

-1735 MDAVFDLDLP
+1735 MDAAFDLDLP
-1745 MARYY
+1745 MAHYY
-1750 VREEKAPDGYYLS
+1750 VREEKAPDGYYRS
-1763 DKTEEISFTAEDDSR
+1763 DNTEEISFTAEDDSK
-1778 NAAEDGRSE
+1778 NASEDGRSE
-1787 DDMVI
+1787 DNMAN
-1792 RTENTRRSDAKTGTQ
+1792 RTENDRKSNAKTGTP
-1807 HDVTIRSYVR
+1807 HDATIKSYVR

-1836 KELDGAKY
+1836 TELDGVKY
-1844 RIVDAKGAIVQE
+1844 SIVDSKGEIVQE
-1856 AVSVHGNNVLIR
+1856 AVSIHGNNVLIR
-1868 GLKVGETYQIQ
+1868 GLKVGETYQIR

-1892 EKEGYRSPHVKEGY
+1892 EKEGYKSPHVKEGY
-1906 EQGNRFFA
+1906 EQGNRFFEGIA
-1914 GSTCKVLHC
+1914 SKVFRC

-1945 RSVSG
+1945 RSISG

-1956 EGEVPKAEIKDQKLQ
+1956 EGEVPEAEIKDQKLQ
-1971 KMIYETKGLKGAEYD
+1971 KIVYETKGLKGAEYD

-2003 YRMGTTVAHVTTD
+2003 YLMGTTIAQD
-2016 EQGKAVLFDLPL
+2016 
-2028 GRYEIRETKAPSGY
+2028 
-2042 TRKQKD
+2042 RK
-2048 AKRNTELLWKDSADL
+2048 
-2063 EVTATET
+2063 
-2070 FFNERQKID
+2070 
-2079 IGQEPD
+2079 
-2085 GPEVPPTVP
+2085 
-2094 EEPGTVIGEEW
+2094 
-2105 KGKTGVFKKCVDGEK
+2105 
-2120 ENSPERAEFT
+2120 
-2130 LYAKKDIADANGSVV
+2130 SVV
-2145 LPAGTEI
+2145 
-2152 ERAISDQSGRAA
+2152 
-2164 FQTDL
+2164 
-2169 PLGTYAVKET
+2169 
-2179 KAPDGYYLSDTER
+2179 
-2192 IFDFE
+2192 
-2197 PYKNQDH
+2197 
-2204 IFIIR
+2204 
-2209 MQSEIKNAAVKV
+2209 
-2221 RLFLRDDLTK
+2221 
-2231 KELAGAKL
+2231 
-2239 QILDEDGE
+2239 
-2247 ILHAVDTENTEG
+2247 
-2259 KGYLILGLNPEKT
+2259 
-2272 YRIVE
+2272 
-2277 VLPRK
+2277 
-2282 GYKKEI
+2282 
-2288 RIPDSMKDILKQE
+2288 
-2301 QKQEVTFSISQQYT
+2301 
-2315 DETMDQMPEEVVFD
+2315 
-2329 LENAFLTGKVKISK
+2329 
-2343 TGEILNEVSRK
+2343 
-2354 LGIVQGLWNQIK
+2354 
-2366 TWFGYKTGSVKGA
+2366 
-2379 SFAVKAKE
+2379 
-2387 DLYHPDGVT
+2387 
-2396 GLICKAGEVVP
+2396 
-2407 YLVRSQDTAKAEG
+2407 
-2420 DTDREGS
+2420 
-2427 LVFEQLYLGKYEL
+2427 
-2440 EETNIP
+2440 
-2446 EGYQKKQDKVSFVLA
+2446 
-2461 ETSDGSEADAAEAE
+2461 
-2475 IPVYN
+2475 
-2480 ERQKVEIRV
+2480 
-2489 TKCDKEN
+2489 
-2496 PQKMLEGAVFGLY
+2496 
-2509 AAEDIKTAEGE
+2509 
-2520 VLLEK
+2520 
-2525 GTLLETQKSD
+2525 
-2535 KEGNLLFVSDLPPG
+2535 
-2549 KYEVREIA
+2549 
-2557 APDGYIRT
+2557 
-2565 EQTEEIDASWKKE
+2565 
-2578 GMAVQKFQVTFENQI
+2578 
-2593 TKVFVK
+2593 
-2599 KMASDTKEPLEGAK
+2599 
-2613 LAIYQGNT
+2613 
-2621 CIESWITEKEEHC
+2621 
-2634 VEGLKVGETYTLREL
+2634 
-2649 SPAPGY
+2649 
-2655 ATAAEQVFQVED
+2655 
-2667 HMEEADT
+2667 
-2674 YQGQKLEMQ
+2674 
-2683 DPPTEIHIT
+2683 
-2692 VFEKDGDKK
+2692 
-2701 VPLGNVKAHLETV
+2701 
-2714 QGETILKEN
+2714 
-2723 SPMERDGIW
+2723 
-2732 ESRTERAEIFKK
+2732 
-2744 AAIGHYKIVVDEV
+2744 
-2757 PKGYVHP
+2757 
-2764 DVTDIEVKDTAKVQ
+2764 
-2778 NFEVLVEPICIRIT
+2778 
-2792 GYALPS
+2792 
-2798 AAEKKQTR
+2798 
-2806 TIRSGI
+2806 
-2812 YAHVRDLLEERSL
+2812 
-2825 ELPEVYTRVPAGS
+2825 
-2838 YQVKTDRVPDGYVLP
+2838 
-2853 AQTKITVREDTSEI
+2853 
-2867 QDFEVEIRPTVI
+2867 
-2879 KIEAVDKKT
+2879 
-2888 QTPLEGVQ
+2888 
-2896 VSVVNEKGKK
+2896 
-2906 IWKHVT
+2906 
-2912 LTALKE
+2912 
-2918 KVIPSWYTIQ
+2918 
-2928 VEKVPKGYQKP
+2928 
-2939 KNQKIKVKAV
+2939 
-2949 ANVQKYKV
+2949 
-2957 ELTKETQVQTEKR
+2957 
-2970 VDTESTDKI
+2970 
-2979 TGNDHFG
+2979 
-2986 FSSDDTSD
+2986 
-2994 NETSVTAAKTGDA
+2994 
-3007 SWVEMWIF
+3007 
-3015 AGLMAVSAMILWI
+3015 
-3028 FRKKR
+3028 
-3033 QIR
+3033 

>member
-1 MNTNKWKRILAGF
+1 MNTDKWKRILAGF

-29 SGMRKSSF
+29 SGMQKSSF
-37 TGKQQ
+37 AGKRQ

-48 TAEAKHAQSEMQ
+48 ATEAKSAQSEMP
-60 QRQTEQQTQ
+60 QRQTEQQMQTEKQKQ
-69 TEQQREEDLES
+69 TEQKREEGLES
-80 ESASKKNPETK
+80 ESASKKNPEIK
-91 KESEDPENPE
+91 QESEEQKNPE
-101 TKKDPGSKENPETRE
+101 TKKDPDSQENLESQRKQESKENTVQGS
-116 NSDSE
+116 SD
-121 KNSES
+121 
-126 NSSPDAQE
+126 
-134 TKKNPEQTEK
+134 QTEK
-144 VPDPTEISQTERQN
+144 VMDSMKISQTERQN
-158 QKAFG
+158 RKVSG
-163 SEETEKKPKVKKQS
+163 EEENEKNPKVKKQS
-177 EEKASRAASDSIY
+177 AKNEARAASDSIY
-190 LTVRSGAVTLDKAS
+190 LTVRSSAVTLDKAS
-204 GVTVGNV
+204 GVKVGNV

-246 GREDCKTLTTKDK
+246 GREDCKTLTAKDK

-271 YQEKWVD
+271 YQGKWVD

-300 PGIETYKVEWA
+300 PGIETCKVEWA

-319 SDNGNAVNVKGYITF
+319 SDNGNAIDVKGYITF

-440 VSDSDEKMTSENSL
+440 VSDSDEKMTSENRL
-454 SNREETYT
+454 STREETYT

-473 EETCYNDLS
+473 EETCYHDLS

-506 EKYWNIQKTNAF
+506 EKFWTIQKTNAF

-543 KKDAGLEKRWDSTK
+543 KKDAGLEKRWDPAK
-557 KMARIRNQA
+557 KMARIKNQA
-566 SASSDGNTVQSQ
+566 SASSDGNTVRSQ

-590 VSVEKRD
+590 VSVEKKD
-597 VKTKEKLPGA
+597 GKTKEKLPGA
-607 VFAVYEWNGSG
+607 VFAVYEWNGSR

-629 AADGVYE
+629 EADGVYE
-636 SAETLS
+636 SAEILS
-642 YTEENK
+642 YTDENK
-648 GKFKITEEQPP
+648 GKFKIIEEQSP

-665 GWEKEFVIAPFES
+665 GWEKEFVISPFES

-692 PLWITVKIQ
+692 PLWITVQIQ

-723 EQRKYVPYAAH
+723 EQQNYVPYAAW
-734 PELVTAVNGEAVS
+734 PELVTAINGEAVS

-781 KGLKSYDFRV
+781 KGLKFYDFRV

-802 TNNGQQTGFVNTSQ
+802 TNNGKQTGFVNTPQ
-816 MASISVKKIGEV
+816 MASIAVKKIGEV
-828 LTDAKDAADGVTFLY
+828 LTEARDSAEGVIFLY

-886 TAVSKKLY
+886 TAVSRKLY

-910 RKDTAAGNTK
+910 RKDTAAGNTR
-920 TVILSYRGP
+920 TVTLSYRGP
-929 EIREYVSEEL
+929 EIREYVSEEQ

-951 VWKRSENTQK
+951 VFKRSENTQK

-988 LLAMAYSK
+988 LLALAYSK

-1028 KKASYEFRWTY
+1028 KKARYEFQWIY
-1039 EDDKTQLYT
+1039 QDDKTQLYT

-1061 NQEVKAE
+1061 NQEVAAE

-1102 TSADGELLYEK
+1102 TSADGEILYEK

-1119 KETDA
+1119 KETDTE
-1124 DGRLCFAGLSLGTYY
+1124 GRLCFTGLPLGTYY

-1152 AAVYTVDCAYKGQD
+1152 AAVYTVDCAYEGQD
-1166 VLVVKKEVHSKERI
+1166 ILVIKKEVFSKERI

-1212 KELEENGQLKKGSI
+1212 KELEEKGHLKKGSA

-1251 MKNLPTAAYYDET
+1251 MKALETAAYYDEA

-1269 LKEQFSGENGVL
+1269 LKEQFSDENGVL

-1289 KYLLVETTVPEGKV
+1289 KYLLVETTVPEGKM
-1303 AAAPKVLNIDSDE
+1303 AAAPKVLNVDSDE

-1347 KKAKTTGETVTK
+1347 KKDKTTGETVAK

-1454 QGAEGRYRKRNGQC
+1454 QGAEGRYRKRNGQY
-1468 FFEVSAKELPGMEAI
+1468 FFEASAKKLPGMEAV
-1483 HALKITDEEVGTW
+1483 HALKITEEAVGTW

-1501 ASKDCRVRV
+1501 ASKDYRVRV

-1547 EGEVLTGYDPKKGFA
+1547 EGEVLTGYDLKKGFA

-1571 VFTVRAAEDIFSGEG
+1571 VFVVRAAEDIFSGEG
-1586 KSGQT
+1586 KGGQT

-1606 EQGKAWTEK
+1606 ENGKAWTEK

-1630 YTLEQT
+1630 YTLEQI
-1636 KAAKGYALFG
+1636 KAAKGYALSG
-1646 KNQAA
+1646 ENQAA

-1677 RAQIRMEKKDA
+1677 RAQIQIEKKDT
-1688 ETKENLAGAQF
+1688 ETKEKLTGAKF

-1712 KTILV
+1712 KSILV

-1735 MDAVFDLDLP
+1735 MDAAFDLDLP
-1745 MARYY
+1745 MAHYY
-1750 VREEKAPDGYYLS
+1750 VREEKAPDGYYRS
-1763 DKTEEISFTAEDDSR
+1763 DNTEEISFTAEDDSK

-1787 DDMVI
+1787 DNMAN
-1792 RTENTRRSDAKTGTQ
+1792 RTENDKKSNAKTDTQ
-1807 HDVTIRSYVR
+1807 HDATIKSYVR

-1824 MLQINIMDYDTE
+1824 MLQINIMDHDTE
-1836 KELDGAKY
+1836 TELDGVKY
-1844 RIVDAKGAIVQE
+1844 SIVDSKGEIVQG
-1856 AVSVHGNNVLIR
+1856 AVSIHGNNVLIR
-1868 GLKVGETYQIQ
+1868 GLKVGETYQIR

-1892 EKEGYRSPHVKEGY
+1892 EKEGYKSPHVKEGY
-1906 EQGNRFFA
+1906 EQ
-1914 GSTCKVLHC
+1914 
-1923 QENQAEIRLEDKE
+1923 
-1936 CVQVVSLFN
+1936 
-1945 RSVSG
+1945 
-1950 KLEIRK
+1950 
-1956 EGEVPKAEIKDQKLQ
+1956 
-1971 KMIYETKGLKGAEYD
+1971 
-1986 LVAAE
+1986 
-1991 TIPHPDGYSKDL
+1991 
-2003 YRMGTTVAHVTTD
+2003 
-2016 EQGKAVLFDLPL
+2016 
-2028 GRYEIRETKAPSGY
+2028 
-2042 TRKQKD
+2042 
-2048 AKRNTELLWKDSADL
+2048 
-2063 EVTATET
+2063 
-2070 FFNERQKID
+2070 
-2079 IGQEPD
+2079 
-2085 GPEVPPTVP
+2085 
-2094 EEPGTVIGEEW
+2094 
-2105 KGKTGVFKKCVDGEK
+2105 
-2120 ENSPERAEFT
+2120 
-2130 LYAKKDIADANGSVV
+2130 
-2145 LPAGTEI
+2145 
-2152 ERAISDQSGRAA
+2152 
-2164 FQTDL
+2164 
-2169 PLGTYAVKET
+2169 
-2179 KAPDGYYLSDTER
+2179 
-2192 IFDFE
+2192 
-2197 PYKNQDH
+2197 
-2204 IFIIR
+2204 
-2209 MQSEIKNAAVKV
+2209 
-2221 RLFLRDDLTK
+2221 
-2231 KELAGAKL
+2231 
-2239 QILDEDGE
+2239 
-2247 ILHAVDTENTEG
+2247 
-2259 KGYLILGLNPEKT
+2259 
-2272 YRIVE
+2272 
-2277 VLPRK
+2277 
-2282 GYKKEI
+2282 
-2288 RIPDSMKDILKQE
+2288 
-2301 QKQEVTFSISQQYT
+2301 
-2315 DETMDQMPEEVVFD
+2315 
-2329 LENAFLTGKVKISK
+2329 
-2343 TGEILNEVSRK
+2343 
-2354 LGIVQGLWNQIK
+2354 
-2366 TWFGYKTGSVKGA
+2366 
-2379 SFAVKAKE
+2379 
-2387 DLYHPDGVT
+2387 
-2396 GLICKAGEVVP
+2396 
-2407 YLVRSQDTAKAEG
+2407 
-2420 DTDREGS
+2420 
-2427 LVFEQLYLGKYEL
+2427 
-2440 EETNIP
+2440 
-2446 EGYQKKQDKVSFVLA
+2446 
-2461 ETSDGSEADAAEAE
+2461 
-2475 IPVYN
+2475 
-2480 ERQKVEIRV
+2480 
-2489 TKCDKEN
+2489 
-2496 PQKMLEGAVFGLY
+2496 
-2509 AAEDIKTAEGE
+2509 
-2520 VLLEK
+2520 
-2525 GTLLETQKSD
+2525 
-2535 KEGNLLFVSDLPPG
+2535 
-2549 KYEVREIA
+2549 
-2557 APDGYIRT
+2557 
-2565 EQTEEIDASWKKE
+2565 
-2578 GMAVQKFQVTFENQI
+2578 
-2593 TKVFVK
+2593 
-2599 KMASDTKEPLEGAK
+2599 
-2613 LAIYQGNT
+2613 
-2621 CIESWITEKEEHC
+2621 
-2634 VEGLKVGETYTLREL
+2634 
-2649 SPAPGY
+2649 
-2655 ATAAEQVFQVED
+2655 
-2667 HMEEADT
+2667 
-2674 YQGQKLEMQ
+2674 
-2683 DPPTEIHIT
+2683 
-2692 VFEKDGDKK
+2692 
-2701 VPLGNVKAHLETV
+2701 
-2714 QGETILKEN
+2714 
-2723 SPMERDGIW
+2723 
-2732 ESRTERAEIFKK
+2732 
-2744 AAIGHYKIVVDEV
+2744 
-2757 PKGYVHP
+2757 
-2764 DVTDIEVKDTAKVQ
+2764 
-2778 NFEVLVEPICIRIT
+2778 
-2792 GYALPS
+2792 
-2798 AAEKKQTR
+2798 
-2806 TIRSGI
+2806 
-2812 YAHVRDLLEERSL
+2812 
-2825 ELPEVYTRVPAGS
+2825 
-2838 YQVKTDRVPDGYVLP
+2838 
-2853 AQTKITVREDTSEI
+2853 
-2867 QDFEVEIRPTVI
+2867 
-2879 KIEAVDKKT
+2879 
-2888 QTPLEGVQ
+2888 
-2896 VSVVNEKGKK
+2896 
-2906 IWKHVT
+2906 
-2912 LTALKE
+2912 
-2918 KVIPSWYTIQ
+2918 
-2928 VEKVPKGYQKP
+2928 
-2939 KNQKIKVKAV
+2939 
-2949 ANVQKYKV
+2949 
-2957 ELTKETQVQTEKR
+2957 
-2970 VDTESTDKI
+2970 
-2979 TGNDHFG
+2979 
-2986 FSSDDTSD
+2986 
-2994 NETSVTAAKTGDA
+2994 
-3007 SWVEMWIF
+3007 
-3015 AGLMAVSAMILWI
+3015 
-3028 FRKKR
+3028 
-3033 QIR
+3033 

>member
-1 MNTNKWKRILAGF
+1 
-14 LAILCL
+14 
-20 LTSPMSVYA
+20 
-29 SGMRKSSF
+29 
-37 TGKQQ
+37 
-42 TMSSEK
+42 MSSEK
-48 TAEAKHAQSEMQ
+48 ATEAKSAQSEIL
-60 QRQTEQQTQ
+60 QRQTEQQMQTEKQKQ
-69 TEQQREEDLES
+69 TEQKREEGLES
-80 ESASKKNPETK
+80 ESASKKNPEIK
-91 KESEDPENPE
+91 QESEEQKNPE
-101 TKKDPGSKENPETRE
+101 TKKDPGSQENLESQRKQESKENTVQGS
-116 NSDSE
+116 SD
-121 KNSES
+121 
-126 NSSPDAQE
+126 
-134 TKKNPEQTEK
+134 QTEK
-144 VPDPTEISQTERQN
+144 VMDSMKISQTERQN
-158 QKAFG
+158 RKVSG
-163 SEETEKKPKVKKQS
+163 EEENEKNPKVKKQS
-177 EEKASRAASDSIY
+177 AKNEARAASDSIY
-190 LTVRSGAVTLDKAS
+190 LTVRSSAVTLDKAS
-204 GVTVGNV
+204 GVKVGNV

-246 GREDCKTLTTKDK
+246 GREDCKTLTAKDK

-271 YQEKWVD
+271 YQGKWVD

-300 PGIETYKVEWA
+300 PGIETCKVEWA

-319 SDNGNAVNVKGYITF
+319 SDNGNAIDVKGYITF

-366 VNGKNYY
+366 VKGKNYY

-440 VSDSDEKMTSENSL
+440 VSDSDEKMTSENRL
-454 SNREETYT
+454 STREETYT

-473 EETCYNDLS
+473 EETCYHDLS

-506 EKYWNIQKTNAF
+506 EKFWTIQKTNAF

-543 KKDAGLEKRWDSTK
+543 KKDAGLEKRWDPAK
-557 KMARIRNQA
+557 KMARIKNQA
-566 SASSDGNTVQSQ
+566 SASSDGNTVRSQ

-597 VKTKEKLPGA
+597 GKTKEKLPGA
-607 VFAVYEWNGSG
+607 VFAVYEWNGSR
-618 YAATPLFQLKN
+618 YASTPLFQLKN
-629 AADGVYE
+629 EADGVYE
-636 SAETLS
+636 SAEILS
-642 YTEENK
+642 YTDENK
-648 GKFKITEEQPP
+648 GKFKIIEEQSP

-665 GWEKEFVIAPFES
+665 GWEKEFVISPFES

-692 PLWITVKIQ
+692 PLWITVQIQ

-723 EQRKYVPYAAH
+723 EQQNYVPYAAW
-734 PELVTAVNGEAVS
+734 PELVTAINGEAVS
-747 GKLYYQ
+747 SKLYYQ

-781 KGLKSYDFRV
+781 KGLKFYDFRV

-802 TNNGQQTGFVNTSQ
+802 TNNGKQTGFVNTPQ
-816 MASISVKKIGEV
+816 MASIAVKKIGEV
-828 LTDAKDAADGVTFLY
+828 LTEARDSAEGVIFLY

-886 TAVSKKLY
+886 TAVSRKLY

-910 RKDTAAGNTK
+910 RKDTVAGNTR
-920 TVILSYRGP
+920 TVTLSYRGP
-929 EIREYVSEEL
+929 EIREYVSEEQ

-951 VWKRSENTQK
+951 VFKHSENTQK

-988 LLAMAYSK
+988 LLALAYSK

-1028 KKASYEFRWTY
+1028 KKARYEFRWIY
-1039 EDDKTQLYT
+1039 QDDKTQLYT

-1061 NQEVKAE
+1061 NQEVTAE

-1074 DAQSGLSRPQQMASL
+1074 DAQSGLSKPQQMASL

-1102 TSADGELLYEK
+1102 TSADGDGEILYEK

-1119 KETDA
+1119 KETDTE
-1124 DGRLCFAGLSLGTYY
+1124 GRLCFTGLPLGTYY

-1152 AAVYTVDCAYKGQD
+1152 AAVYTVDCAYEGQD
-1166 VLVVKKEVHSKERI
+1166 ILVIKKEVFSKERI

-1212 KELEENGQLKKGSI
+1212 KELEEKGHLKKGSA

-1251 MKNLPTAAYYDET
+1251 MKALETAAYYDEA

-1269 LKEQFSGENGVL
+1269 LKEQFSDENGVL

-1303 AAAPKVLNIDSDE
+1303 AAAPKVLNVDSDE

-1347 KKAKTTGETVTK
+1347 KKDKTTGETVAK

-1422 GRVLGTYV
+1422 CRVLGTYV

-1454 QGAEGRYRKRNGQC
+1454 QGAEGRYRKRNGQY
-1468 FFEVSAKELPGMEAI
+1468 FFEASAKKLPGMEAI
-1483 HALKITDEEVGTW
+1483 HALKITEEAVGTW

-1501 ASKDCRVRV
+1501 ASKDYRVRV

-1547 EGEVLTGYDPKKGFA
+1547 EGEVLTGYDLKKGFA

-1571 VFTVRAAEDIFSGEG
+1571 VFVVRAAEDIFSGEG
-1586 KSGQT
+1586 KGGQT

-1606 EQGKAWTEK
+1606 ENGKAWTEK

-1630 YTLEQT
+1630 YTLEQI
-1636 KAAKGYALFG
+1636 KAAKGYALSG
-1646 KNQAA
+1646 ENQAA

-1677 RAQIRMEKKDA
+1677 RAQIQIEKKDA
-1688 ETKENLAGAQF
+1688 ETKEKLTGAKF

-1712 KTILV
+1712 KSILV

-1735 MDAVFDLDLP
+1735 MDAAFDLDLP
-1745 MARYY
+1745 MAHYY
-1750 VREEKAPDGYYLS
+1750 VREEKAPDGYYRS
-1763 DKTEEISFTAEDDSR
+1763 DNTEEISFTAEDD
-1778 NAAEDGRSE
+1778 RSE
-1787 DDMVI
+1787 DNMAN
-1792 RTENTRRSDAKTGTQ
+1792 RTENDKKSNAKTDTQ
-1807 HDVTIRSYVR
+1807 HDATIKSYVR

-1836 KELDGAKY
+1836 TELDGVKY
-1844 RIVDAKGAIVQE
+1844 SIVDSKGEIVQE
-1856 AVSVHGNNVLIR
+1856 AVSIHGNNVLIR
-1868 GLKVGETYQIQ
+1868 GLKVGETYQIR

-1892 EKEGYRSPHVKEGY
+1892 EKEGYKSPHVKEGY
-1906 EQGNRFFA
+1906 EQGNRFFEGIA
-1914 GSTCKVLHC
+1914 SKVFRC

-1945 RSVSG
+1945 RSISG
-1950 KLEIRK
+1950 KLKIRK
-1956 EGEVPKAEIKDQKLQ
+1956 EGEVPEAEIKDQKLQ
-1971 KMIYETKGLKGAEYD
+1971 KIVYETKGLKGAEYD

-2003 YRMGTTVAHVTTD
+2003 YLMGTTIAHVITD
-2016 EQGKAVLFDLPL
+2016 EQGKAILSDLPL

-2063 EVTATET
+2063 EITATET

-2085 GPEVPPTVP
+2085 GPEVSPTVP
-2094 EEPGTVIGEEW
+2094 EEPGTIIGEEW
-2105 KGKTGVFKKCVDGEK
+2105 KGRTGVFKKCVDGEK
-2120 ENSPERAEFT
+2120 ENRPEGAEFT
-2130 LYAKKDIADANGSVV
+2130 LYAKKDITDANGSVV

-2152 ERAISDQSGRAA
+2152 ERAISDQSGRAV

-2169 PLGTYAVKET
+2169 PPGTYAVKET
-2179 KAPDGYYLSDTER
+2179 KAPDGYYRSDTER

-2197 PYKNQDH
+2197 PYKDQDH

-2209 MQSEIKNAAVKV
+2209 MKSEIENAAVKV

-2239 QILDEDGE
+2239 QILDEDGK
-2247 ILHAVDTENTEG
+2247 ILHAVSTENTEG
-2259 KGYLILGLNPEKT
+2259 KGCLILGLNPEKT

-2288 RIPDSMKDILKQE
+2288 LIPDSMKDILKQE
-2301 QKQEVTFSISQQYT
+2301 QKQEVTFSVSQQYT
-2315 DETMDQMPEEVVFD
+2315 EETMEQMPEEVVFN
-2329 LENAFLTGKVKISK
+2329 LENAFMTGKVKISK
-2343 TGEILNEVSRK
+2343 TGEILNEASRK

-2366 TWFGYKTGSVKGA
+2366 TWFGYQTGSVKGV
-2379 SFAVKAKE
+2379 SFTVKAKE

-2407 YLVRSQDTAKAEG
+2407 YLVRSQKTAKAEG
-2420 DTDREGS
+2420 DTDQDGS
-2427 LVFEQLYLGKYEL
+2427 LVFEQMYLGTYEL
-2440 EETNIP
+2440 EEINIP
-2446 EGYQKKQDKVSFVLA
+2446 EGYQKKKDKVSFVLA
-2461 ETSDGSEADAAEAE
+2461 ETSDGSEADVTEAE
-2475 IPVYN
+2475 VPVYN

-2509 AAEDIKTAEGE
+2509 AAEDIKTAKGE

-2535 KEGNLLFVSDLPPG
+2535 KEGNLLFVSDLPLG

-2565 EQTEEIDASWKKE
+2565 AQTLMHPGKKT
-2578 GMAVQKFQVTFENQI
+2578 GWQYRN
-2593 TKVFVK
+2593 
-2599 KMASDTKEPLEGAK
+2599 SRL
-2613 LAIYQGNT
+2613 
-2621 CIESWITEKEEHC
+2621 S
-2634 VEGLKVGETYTLREL
+2634 LK
-2649 SPAPGY
+2649 
-2655 ATAAEQVFQVED
+2655 
-2667 HMEEADT
+2667 
-2674 YQGQKLEMQ
+2674 
-2683 DPPTEIHIT
+2683 
-2692 VFEKDGDKK
+2692 
-2701 VPLGNVKAHLETV
+2701 
-2714 QGETILKEN
+2714 
-2723 SPMERDGIW
+2723 
-2732 ESRTERAEIFKK
+2732 
-2744 AAIGHYKIVVDEV
+2744 
-2757 PKGYVHP
+2757 
-2764 DVTDIEVKDTAKVQ
+2764 
-2778 NFEVLVEPICIRIT
+2778 
-2792 GYALPS
+2792 
-2798 AAEKKQTR
+2798 
-2806 TIRSGI
+2806 IRS
-2812 YAHVRDLLEERSL
+2812 
-2825 ELPEVYTRVPAGS
+2825 
-2838 YQVKTDRVPDGYVLP
+2838 
-2853 AQTKITVREDTSEI
+2853 
-2867 QDFEVEIRPTVI
+2867 
-2879 KIEAVDKKT
+2879 
-2888 QTPLEGVQ
+2888 
-2896 VSVVNEKGKK
+2896 
-2906 IWKHVT
+2906 
-2912 LTALKE
+2912 
-2918 KVIPSWYTIQ
+2918 
-2928 VEKVPKGYQKP
+2928 QKC
-2939 KNQKIKVKAV
+2939 
-2949 ANVQKYKV
+2949 
-2957 ELTKETQVQTEKR
+2957 L
-2970 VDTESTDKI
+2970 
-2979 TGNDHFG
+2979 
-2986 FSSDDTSD
+2986 
-2994 NETSVTAAKTGDA
+2994 
-3007 SWVEMWIF
+3007 
-3015 AGLMAVSAMILWI
+3015 
-3028 FRKKR
+3028 
-3033 QIR
+3033 

>member
-1 MNTNKWKRILAGF
+1 
-14 LAILCL
+14 
-20 LTSPMSVYA
+20 
-29 SGMRKSSF
+29 
-37 TGKQQ
+37 
-42 TMSSEK
+42 MSSEK
-48 TAEAKHAQSEMQ
+48 ATEAKSAQSEMP
-60 QRQTEQQTQ
+60 QRQTEQQMQTEKQKQ
-69 TEQQREEDLES
+69 TEQKREEGLES
-80 ESASKKNPETK
+80 ESASKKNPEIK
-91 KESEDPENPE
+91 QESEEQKNPE
-101 TKKDPGSKENPETRE
+101 TKKDPGSQENPESQRKQESKE
-116 NSDSE
+116 NTVQGSSD
-121 KNSES
+121 
-126 NSSPDAQE
+126 
-134 TKKNPEQTEK
+134 QTEK
-144 VPDPTEISQTERQN
+144 VMDSMKISQTERQN
-158 QKAFG
+158 PKVSG
-163 SEETEKKPKVKKQS
+163 EEENEKNPKVKKQS
-177 EEKASRAASDSIY
+177 AKNEARAASDSIY
-190 LTVRSGAVTLDKAS
+190 LTVRSSAVTLDKAS
-204 GVTVGNV
+204 GVKVGNV

-246 GREDCKTLTTKDK
+246 GREDCKTLTAKDK

-271 YQEKWVD
+271 YQGKWVD

-300 PGIETYKVEWA
+300 PGIETCKVEWA

-319 SDNGNAVNVKGYITF
+319 SDNGNAIDVKGYITF

-366 VNGKNYY
+366 VKGKNYY

-440 VSDSDEKMTSENSL
+440 VSDSDEKMTSENRL
-454 SNREETYT
+454 STREETYT

-473 EETCYNDLS
+473 EETCYHDLS

-506 EKYWNIQKTNAF
+506 EKFWTIQKTNAF

-543 KKDAGLEKRWDSTK
+543 KKDAGLEKRWDPAK
-557 KMARIRNQA
+557 KMARIKNQA
-566 SASSDGNTVQSQ
+566 SASSDGNTVRSQ

-597 VKTKEKLPGA
+597 GKTKEKLPGA
-607 VFAVYEWNGSG
+607 VFAVYEWNGSR

-629 AADGVYE
+629 EADGVYE
-636 SAETLS
+636 SAEILS
-642 YTEENK
+642 YTDENK
-648 GKFKITEEQPP
+648 GKFKIIEEQSP

-665 GWEKEFVIAPFES
+665 GWEKEFVISPFES

-692 PLWITVKIQ
+692 PLWITVQIQ

-723 EQRKYVPYAAH
+723 EQQNYVPYAAW
-734 PELVTAVNGEAVS
+734 PELVTAINGEAVS

-781 KGLKSYDFRV
+781 KGLKFYDFRV

-802 TNNGQQTGFVNTSQ
+802 TNNGKQTGFVNTPQ
-816 MASISVKKIGEV
+816 MASIAVKKIGEV
-828 LTDAKDAADGVTFLY
+828 LTEARDSAEGVIFLY

-886 TAVSKKLY
+886 TAVSRKLY

-910 RKDTAAGNTK
+910 RKDTAAGNTR
-920 TVILSYRGP
+920 TVTLSYRGP
-929 EIREYVSEEL
+929 EIREYVSEEQ

-951 VWKRSENTQK
+951 VFKRSENTQK

-988 LLAMAYSK
+988 LLALAYSK

-1028 KKASYEFRWTY
+1028 KKARYEFQWIY
-1039 EDDKTQLYT
+1039 QDDKTQLYT

-1061 NQEVKAE
+1061 NQEVTAE

-1102 TSADGELLYEK
+1102 TSADGDGEILYEK

-1119 KETDA
+1119 KETDTE
-1124 DGRLCFAGLSLGTYY
+1124 GRLCFKGLPLGTYY

-1152 AAVYTVDCAYKGQD
+1152 AAVYTVDCAYEGQD
-1166 VLVVKKEVHSKERI
+1166 ILVIKKEVFSKERI

-1212 KELEENGQLKKGSI
+1212 KELEEKGHLKKGSA

-1251 MKNLPTAAYYDET
+1251 MKALETAAYYDEA

-1269 LKEQFSGENGVL
+1269 LKEQFSDENGVL

-1303 AAAPKVLNIDSDE
+1303 AAAPKVLNVDSDE

-1347 KKAKTTGETVTK
+1347 KKDKTTGETVAK

-1454 QGAEGRYRKRNGQC
+1454 QGAEGRYRKRNGQY
-1468 FFEVSAKELPGMEAI
+1468 FFEVSAKKLPGMEAV
-1483 HALKITDEEVGTW
+1483 HALKITEEAVGTW

-1501 ASKDCRVRV
+1501 ASKDYRVRV

-1518 TTYDRLAGA
+1518 TTYDRLAG
-1527 FVTEAVQENEA
+1527 
-1538 AVGKLSIYA
+1538 
-1547 EGEVLTGYDPKKGFA
+1547 
-1562 YTCKPLAGN
+1562 
-1571 VFTVRAAEDIFSGEG
+1571 EG
-1586 KSGQT
+1586 KGGQT

-1606 EQGKAWTEK
+1606 ENGKAWTEK

-1630 YTLEQT
+1630 YTLEQI
-1636 KAAKGYALFG
+1636 KAAKGYTLSG
-1646 KNQAA
+1646 ENQVA

-1677 RAQIRMEKKDA
+1677 RAQIQIEKKDA
-1688 ETKENLAGAQF
+1688 ETKEKLTGAKF

-1712 KTILV
+1712 KSILV

-1735 MDAVFDLDLP
+1735 MDAVFGLDLP
-1745 MARYY
+1745 MAHYY
-1750 VREEKAPDGYYLS
+1750 VREEKAPDGYYQS
-1763 DKTEEISFTAEDDSR
+1763 DNTEEISFTAEDDSK

-1787 DDMVI
+1787 DNMAN
-1792 RTENTRRSDAKTGTQ
+1792 RTENDKKSNAKTDTP
-1807 HDVTIRSYVR
+1807 HDATIKSYVR

-1836 KELDGAKY
+1836 TELDGVKY
-1844 RIVDAKGAIVQE
+1844 SIVDSKSEIVQE
-1856 AVSVHGNNVLIR
+1856 AVSIHGNNVLIR
-1868 GLKVGETYQIQ
+1868 GLKVGETYQIR

-1885 GYNWQIL
+1885 GYNWKIL
-1892 EKEGYRSPHVKEGY
+1892 EKEGYKSPHVKEGY
-1906 EQGNRFFA
+1906 EQGNRFFEGIA
-1914 GSTCKVLHC
+1914 SKVFRC

-1945 RSVSG
+1945 RSISG

-1956 EGEVPKAEIKDQKLQ
+1956 EGEVPEAEIKDQKLQ
-1971 KMIYETKGLKGAEYD
+1971 KIVYETKGLKGAEYD

-2003 YRMGTTVAHVTTD
+2003 YLMGTTIAHVITD
-2016 EQGKAVLFDLPL
+2016 EQGKVVLSDLPL

-2063 EVTATET
+2063 EITATET

-2085 GPEVPPTVP
+2085 GPEVSPTVP
-2094 EEPGTVIGEEW
+2094 EEPGTIIGEEW
-2105 KGKTGVFKKCVDGEK
+2105 KGRTGVFKKCVDGEK
-2120 ENSPERAEFT
+2120 ENRPEGAEFT
-2130 LYAKKDIADANGSVV
+2130 LYAKKDITDANGSVV

-2152 ERAISDQSGRAA
+2152 ERAISDQSGRAV

-2169 PLGTYAVKET
+2169 PPGTYAVKET
-2179 KAPDGYYLSDTER
+2179 KAPDGYYRSDTER

-2197 PYKNQDH
+2197 PYKDQDH

-2209 MQSEIKNAAVKV
+2209 MKSEIENAAVKV

-2239 QILDEDGE
+2239 QILDEDGK
-2247 ILHAVDTENTEG
+2247 ILHAVSTENTEG
-2259 KGYLILGLNPEKT
+2259 KGCLILGLNPEKT

-2288 RIPDSMKDILKQE
+2288 LIPDSMKDILKQE
-2301 QKQEVTFSISQQYT
+2301 QKQEVTFSVSQQYT
-2315 DETMDQMPEEVVFD
+2315 EETMEQMPEEVVFN
-2329 LENAFLTGKVKISK
+2329 LENAFMTGKVKISK

-2366 TWFGYKTGSVKGA
+2366 TWFGYQTGSVKGV
-2379 SFAVKAKE
+2379 SFTVKAKE

-2407 YLVRSQDTAKAEG
+2407 YLVRSQKTAKAEG
-2420 DTDREGS
+2420 DTDQDGS
-2427 LVFEQLYLGKYEL
+2427 LVFEQMYLGTYEL
-2440 EETNIP
+2440 EEINIP
-2446 EGYQKKQDKVSFVLA
+2446 EGYQKKKDKVSFVLA
-2461 ETSDGSEADAAEAE
+2461 ETSDGSEADVTEAE
-2475 IPVYN
+2475 VPVYN

-2509 AAEDIKTAEGE
+2509 AAEDIKTAKGE

-2535 KEGNLLFVSDLPPG
+2535 KEGNLLFVSDLPLG

-2565 EQTEEIDASWKKE
+2565 AQTEEIDASWKE
-2578 GMAVQKFQVTFENQI
+2578 DGMAVQKFQVIFENQI

-2599 KMASDTKEPLEGAK
+2599 KTASDTKELLEGAK
-2613 LAIYQGNT
+2613 LAIYQENT

-2634 VEGLKVGETYTLREL
+2634 VEGLEVGKTYTLREL

-2655 ATAAEQVFQVED
+2655 ATAAEQVFQMED
-2667 HMEEADT
+2667 HKEEDGT

-2683 DPPTEIHIT
+2683 DPPTEVHIT

-2701 VPLGNVKAHLETV
+2701 VPLGNVKAHLETP
-2714 QGETILKEN
+2714 QGETLLKEN

-2732 ESRTERAEIFKK
+2732 ESGTEQAEIFKK
-2744 AAIGHYKIVVDEV
+2744 VAIGHYKIVVDEI

-2764 DVTDIEVKDTAKVQ
+2764 DVTDIEVKDTAEVQ
-2778 NFEVLVEPICIRIT
+2778 KFEVLVEPICIRIT
-2792 GYALPS
+2792 GYALSS

-2812 YAHVRDLLEERSL
+2812 YVHIRDLFEERSL
-2825 ELPEVYTRVPAGS
+2825 ELPEAYTRVPSGS

-2888 QTPLEGVQ
+2888 QTPLEGVKI
-2896 VSVVNEKGKK
+2896 SVVNEKGKK

-2957 ELTKETQVQTEKR
+2957 ELTKEAQVQTEKR
-2970 VDTESTDKI
+2970 VDTENFDKT
-2979 TGNDHFG
+2979 TGNDHSG
-2986 FSSDDTSD
+2986 FSSDNTPD
-2994 NETSVTAAKTGDA
+2994 NENAVTAAKTGDA
-3007 SWVEMWIF
+3007 SWMEMWIF
-3015 AGLMAVSAMILWI
+3015 AGLMAASSMILWF

-3033 QIR
+3033 HIR

>member
-29 SGMRKSSF
+29 SGMQKSSSAE
-37 TGKQQ
+37 KKQ

-48 TAEAKHAQSEMQ
+48 ATEAKSAQSEMS
-60 QRQTEQQTQ
+60 QRQTEQQMQTEKQKQ
-69 TEQQREEDLES
+69 TEQKREEGLES
-80 ESASKKNPETK
+80 ESASKKNPEIEQ
-91 KESEDPENPE
+91 ESEEQKNPE
-101 TKKDPGSKENPETRE
+101 TKKDPGSQENPESQRKQESKE
-116 NSDSE
+116 NTVQGSSD
-121 KNSES
+121 
-126 NSSPDAQE
+126 
-134 TKKNPEQTEK
+134 QTEK
-144 VPDPTEISQTERQN
+144 GMDSMKISQTERQN
-158 QKAFG
+158 RKASG
-163 SEETEKKPKVKKQS
+163 EEKTEKNPKVKKQS
-177 EEKASRAASDSIY
+177 AKNEARAASDSIY
-190 LTVRSGAVTLDKAS
+190 LTARSSAVTLDKAS

-246 GREDCKTLTTKDK
+246 GREDCKTLTAKDK

-271 YQEKWVD
+271 YQGKWVD

-319 SDNGNAVNVKGYITF
+319 SDNGNAIDVKGYITF

-353 VKRAALENLKAAT
+353 VKRAALENLKVAT

-373 FDTSGLNQSGSDTGF
+373 FDISGLNQSGSDTGF

-440 VSDSDEKMTSENSL
+440 VSDSDEKMTSENRL
-454 SNREETYT
+454 STREETYT
-462 YTLRTMVPIEN
+462 YTLRTIVPIEN
-473 EETCYNDLS
+473 EETCYHDLS

-506 EKYWNIQKTNAF
+506 EKFWTIQKTNAF

-543 KKDAGLEKRWDSTK
+543 KKDAGLEKRWDPAK
-557 KMARIRNQA
+557 KMARIKNQA
-566 SASSDGNTVQSQ
+566 SASSDGNTVRSQ

-597 VKTKEKLPGA
+597 GKTKEKLPGA
-607 VFAVYEWNGSG
+607 VFAVYEWNGSR

-629 AADGVYE
+629 EADGVYE
-636 SAETLS
+636 STEMLS
-642 YTEENK
+642 YTDENK
-648 GKFKITEEQPP
+648 GKFKIIEEQPP

-692 PLWITVKIQ
+692 PLWITVQIQ

-723 EQRKYVPYAAH
+723 EQQNYVPYADQ

-759 FRLQETQPP
+759 FRIQETQPP

-791 TAQNAGQSLEL
+791 TAQNAGQSLKL
-802 TNNGQQTGFVNTSQ
+802 TNNGQQTGFVNTPQ
-816 MASISVKKIGEV
+816 MASIAVKKIGEV
-828 LTDAKDAADGVTFLY
+828 LTEARDSAEGVIFLY

-886 TAVSKKLY
+886 TALSKKMY
-894 LGRYHVTET
+894 PGRYYVTET

-920 TVILSYRGP
+920 EVTLSYRGP

-951 VWKRSENTQK
+951 VFKRSENTQK

-988 LLAMAYSK
+988 LLALAYSK

-1028 KKASYEFRWTY
+1028 KKARYEFQWIY
-1039 EDDKTQLYT
+1039 QDDKTQLYT

-1061 NQEVKAE
+1061 NQEVTAE

-1102 TSADGELLYEK
+1102 TSADGDGEILYEK

-1119 KETDA
+1119 KETDTE
-1124 DGRLCFAGLSLGTYY
+1124 GRLCFTGLPLGTYY

-1152 AAVYTVDCAYKGQD
+1152 AAVYTVDCAYEGQD
-1166 VLVVKKEVHSKERI
+1166 ILVIKKEVFSKERI

-1212 KELEENGQLKKGSI
+1212 KELEEKGQLKKGSA

-1251 MKNLPTAAYYDET
+1251 MKALETAAYYDEA

-1269 LKEQFSGENGVL
+1269 LKEQFSDENGVL

-1303 AAAPKVLNIDSDE
+1303 AAAPKVLNVDSDE

-1327 TLQMGSAIWDQP
+1327 TLQLGSAIWDQP

-1347 KKAKTTGETVTK
+1347 KKDKTTGETVAK

-1468 FFEVSAKELPGMEAI
+1468 FFEASAKKLPGMEAI
-1483 HALKITDEEVGTW
+1483 HALKITEEAVGTW

-1501 ASKDCRVRV
+1501 ASKDYRVRV

-1547 EGEVLTGYDPKKGFA
+1547 EGEVLTGYDPKKGFT

-1571 VFTVRAAEDIFSGEG
+1571 VFAVRAAEDIFSGEG
-1586 KSGQT
+1586 KGGET

-1606 EQGKAWTEK
+1606 ENGKAWTEK

-1630 YTLEQT
+1630 YTLEQI
-1636 KAAKGYALFG
+1636 KAAKGYALSG
-1646 KNQAA
+1646 ENQAA

-1677 RAQIRMEKKDA
+1677 RAQIQMEKKDA
-1688 ETKENLAGAQF
+1688 ETKEKLAGAKF

-1735 MDAVFDLDLP
+1735 MDAAFDLDLP
-1745 MARYY
+1745 MAHYY
-1750 VREEKAPDGYYLS
+1750 VREEKAPDGYYRS
-1763 DKTEEISFTAEDDSR
+1763 DNTEEISFTAEDDSK

-1787 DDMVI
+1787 DNMAN
-1792 RTENTRRSDAKTGTQ
+1792 RTENEKKSNAKTGTQ
-1807 HDVTIRSYVR
+1807 HDATIKSYVR

-1836 KELDGAKY
+1836 TELDGVKY
-1844 RIVDAKGAIVQE
+1844 RIVDAKGEIVQE
-1856 AVSVHGNNVLIR
+1856 AVSVHGNNVLVR

-1892 EKEGYRSPHVKEGY
+1892 EKEGYQSQHVKEGY
-1906 EQGNRFFA
+1906 EQGNRFFEGIA
-1914 GSTCKVLHC
+1914 SKVLRC

-1945 RSVSG
+1945 RSISG

-1956 EGEVPKAEIKDQKLQ
+1956 EGEVPEAEIKNQKLQ
-1971 KMIYETKGLKGAEYD
+1971 KIVYETKGLKGAEYD

-2003 YRMGTTVAHVTTD
+2003 YRMGTTIAHVITD
-2016 EQGKAVLFDLPL
+2016 EQGKAVLSDLPL

-2063 EVTATET
+2063 EITATET

-2085 GPEVPPTVP
+2085 GPEVSPTVP
-2094 EEPGTVIGEEW
+2094 EEPGTIIGEEW
-2105 KGKTGVFKKCVDGEK
+2105 KGRTGVFKKCVDGEK
-2120 ENSPERAEFT
+2120 ENRPEGAEFT
-2130 LYAKKDIADANGSVV
+2130 LYAKKDITDANGSVV

-2179 KAPDGYYLSDTER
+2179 KAPDGYYRSDAER

-2197 PYKNQDH
+2197 PYKDQDH

-2239 QILDEDGE
+2239 QILDEDGK
-2247 ILHAVDTENTEG
+2247 ILHAVSTENTEG
-2259 KGYLILGLNPEKT
+2259 KGCLILGLNPEKT

-2288 RIPDSMKDILKQE
+2288 LIPDSMKDILKQD

-2315 DETMDQMPEEVVFD
+2315 EETMEQMPEEVIFN
-2329 LENAFLTGKVKISK
+2329 LENAFMTGKVKISK

-2354 LGIVQGLWNQIK
+2354 LGMVQGLWNQIK
-2366 TWFGYKTGSVKGA
+2366 TWFGYQTGSVKGV
-2379 SFAVKAKE
+2379 SFTVKAKE

-2420 DTDREGS
+2420 DTDQEGS
-2427 LVFEQLYLGKYEL
+2427 LVFEQMYLGTYEL
-2440 EETNIP
+2440 EEINIP
-2446 EGYQKKQDKVSFVLA
+2446 EGYQKKKDKVSFVLA
-2461 ETSDGSEADAAEAE
+2461 ETSDGSEADVTEAE
-2475 IPVYN
+2475 VPVYN

-2509 AAEDIKTAEGE
+2509 AAEDIKTAKGE

-2535 KEGNLLFVSDLPPG
+2535 KEGNLLFVSDLPLG

-2565 EQTEEIDASWKKE
+2565 AQTEEIDASWKEE

-2599 KMASDTKEPLEGAK
+2599 KTAFDTKELLEGAK

-2621 CIESWITEKEEHC
+2621 CIESWITGKEEHC
-2634 VEGLKVGETYTLREL
+2634 VEGLEVGKTYTLREL

-2655 ATAAEQVFQVED
+2655 ATAAEQVFQMED
-2667 HMEEADT
+2667 HKEGYGT

-2683 DPPTEIHIT
+2683 DPPTEVHIT

-2701 VPLGNVKAHLETV
+2701 VPLGNVKAHLETP
-2714 QGETILKEN
+2714 QGETLLKEN

-2732 ESRTERAEIFKK
+2732 ESRTEQAEIFKK
-2744 AAIGHYKIVVDEV
+2744 VAIGHYKIVVDEI

-2764 DVTDIEVKDTAKVQ
+2764 DVTDIEVKDTAEIQK
-2778 NFEVLVEPICIRIT
+2778 FEVLVEPICIRIT
-2792 GYALPS
+2792 GYALSS

-2812 YAHVRDLLEERSL
+2812 YVHIRDLFEERSL
-2825 ELPEVYTRVPAGS
+2825 ELPEAYTRVPSGS

-2888 QTPLEGVQ
+2888 QTPLEGVKI
-2896 VSVVNEKGKK
+2896 SVVNEKGKK

-2957 ELTKETQVQTEKR
+2957 ELTKEAQVQTEKR
-2970 VDTESTDKI
+2970 VDTENSDKT
-2979 TGNDHFG
+2979 TGNDHSG
-2986 FSSDDTSD
+2986 FSSDNIPD
-2994 NETSVTAAKTGDA
+2994 NENAVTAAKTGDA
-3007 SWVEMWIF
+3007 SWMEMWIF
-3015 AGLMAVSAMILWI
+3015 AGLMAASSMILWF

-3033 QIR
+3033 HSR

>member
-29 SGMRKSSF
+29 SGMQKSSSA
-37 TGKQQ
+37 GKKQ

-48 TAEAKHAQSEMQ
+48 ATEAKSAQSEMP
-60 QRQTEQQTQ
+60 QRQTEQQMQTEKQKQ
-69 TEQQREEDLES
+69 TEQKREEGLES
-80 ESASKKNPETK
+80 ESASKKNPEIEQ
-91 KESEDPENPE
+91 ESEEQKNLE
-101 TKKDPGSKENPETRE
+101 TKKDPGSQENPESQRKQESKE
-116 NSDSE
+116 NTVQGSSD
-121 KNSES
+121 
-126 NSSPDAQE
+126 
-134 TKKNPEQTEK
+134 QTEK
-144 VPDPTEISQTERQN
+144 GMDSMKISQTERQN
-158 QKAFG
+158 RKASG
-163 SEETEKKPKVKKQS
+163 EEETEKNPKVKKQS
-177 EEKASRAASDSIY
+177 AKNEARAASDSIY
-190 LTVRSGAVTLDKAS
+190 LTARSSAVTLDKAS

-224 RTAKCETNLG
+224 RSAKCETNLG

-246 GREDCKTLTTKDK
+246 GREDCKTLTAKDK

-271 YQEKWVD
+271 YQGKWVD

-319 SDNGNAVNVKGYITF
+319 SDNGNAIDVKGYITF

-353 VKRAALENLKAAT
+353 VKRAALENLKAAM

-373 FDTSGLNQSGSDTGF
+373 FDISGLNQSGSDTGF

-440 VSDSDEKMTSENSL
+440 VSDSDEKMTSENRL
-454 SNREETYT
+454 STREETYT

-473 EETCYNDLS
+473 EETCYHDLS

-506 EKYWNIQKTNAF
+506 EKFWTIQKTNAF

-543 KKDAGLEKRWDSTK
+543 KKDAGLEKRWDPAK
-557 KMARIRNQA
+557 KMARIKNQA
-566 SASSDGNTVQSQ
+566 SASSDGNTVRSQ

-590 VSVEKRD
+590 VSAEKRD
-597 VKTKEKLPGA
+597 GKTKEKLPGA
-607 VFAVYEWNGSG
+607 VFAVYEWNGSR

-629 AADGVYE
+629 EADGVYE
-636 SAETLS
+636 SAEMLS
-642 YTEENK
+642 YTDKNK
-648 GKFKITEEQPP
+648 GKFKIIEEQPP

-665 GWEKEFVIAPFES
+665 GWEKEFVISTFES

-692 PLWITVKIQ
+692 PLWITVQIQ

-723 EQRKYVPYAAH
+723 EQQNYVPYAAW
-734 PELVTAVNGEAVS
+734 PELVTAINGEAAS

-759 FRLQETQPP
+759 FRIQETQPP

-781 KGLKSYDFRV
+781 KGLKFYDFRV

-802 TNNGQQTGFVNTSQ
+802 TNNGQQTGFVNTPQ
-816 MASISVKKIGEV
+816 MASIAVKKIGEV
-828 LTDAKDAADGVTFLY
+828 LTDAKDAAEGVIFLY

-886 TAVSKKLY
+886 TAVSRKLY

-920 TVILSYRGP
+920 TVTLSYRGP
-929 EIREYVSEEL
+929 EIRKYVSEEL

-951 VWKRSENTQK
+951 VFKRSENTQK

-975 ILSDGNR
+975 ILSNGNR

-988 LLAMAYSK
+988 LLALAYSK

-1028 KKASYEFRWTY
+1028 KKARYEFQWIY
-1039 EDDKTQLYT
+1039 QDDKTQLYT

-1061 NQEVKAE
+1061 NQEVTAE

-1102 TSADGELLYEK
+1102 TSADGDGEILYEK

-1119 KETDA
+1119 KETDTE
-1124 DGRLCFAGLSLGTYY
+1124 GRLCFTGLPLGTYY

-1152 AAVYTVDCAYKGQD
+1152 AAVYTVDCAYEGQD
-1166 VLVVKKEVHSKERI
+1166 ILVIKKEVFSKERI

-1212 KELEENGQLKKGSI
+1212 KELEEKGQLKKGSA

-1251 MKNLPTAAYYDET
+1251 MKALETAAYYDEA

-1269 LKEQFSGENGVL
+1269 LKEQFSDEKGVL

-1303 AAAPKVLNIDSDE
+1303 AAAPKVLNVDSDE

-1347 KKAKTTGETVTK
+1347 KKDKTTGETVAK

-1468 FFEVSAKELPGMEAI
+1468 FFEASAKELPGVETV
-1483 HALKITDEEVGTW
+1483 HALKITEEAVGTW

-1501 ASKDCRVRV
+1501 ASKDYRVRV

-1527 FVTEAVQENEA
+1527 FVTEAVQENET

-1630 YTLEQT
+1630 YTLEQI
-1636 KAAKGYALFG
+1636 KAAKGYALSG

-1677 RAQIRMEKKDA
+1677 RAQIQMEKKDA
-1688 ETKENLAGAQF
+1688 ETKEKLAGAKF

-1735 MDAVFDLDLP
+1735 MDAAFDLDLP
-1745 MARYY
+1745 MAHYY
-1750 VREEKAPDGYYLS
+1750 VREEKAPDGYYRS
-1763 DKTEEISFTAEDDSR
+1763 DNTEEISFTAEDDSK

-1787 DDMVI
+1787 DNMAN
-1792 RTENTRRSDAKTGTQ
+1792 RTENDKKSNAKTGTQ
-1807 HDVTIRSYVR
+1807 HDATIKAYVR

-1836 KELDGAKY
+1836 TELDGVKY
-1844 RIVDAKGAIVQE
+1844 SIVDANGEIVQE
-1856 AVSVHGNNVLIR
+1856 AVSIHGNNVLVR
-1868 GLKVGETYQIQ
+1868 GLKVGETYQIR
-1879 ETKARE
+1879 EIKARE
-1885 GYNWQIL
+1885 GYNWKIL
-1892 EKEGYRSPHVKEGY
+1892 EKEGYQSQHVKEGY
-1906 EQGNRFFA
+1906 EQGNRFFEGIA
-1914 GSTCKVLHC
+1914 SKVLRC

-1945 RSVSG
+1945 RSISG

-1956 EGEVPKAEIKDQKLQ
+1956 EGEVPEAEIKDQKLQ
-1971 KMIYETKGLKGAEYD
+1971 KIVYETKGLKGAEYD

-2003 YRMGTTVAHVTTD
+2003 YRMGTTIAHVITD
-2016 EQGKAVLFDLPL
+2016 EQGKAVLSDLPL

-2063 EVTATET
+2063 EITATET

-2085 GPEVPPTVP
+2085 GPEVSPTVP
-2094 EEPGTVIGEEW
+2094 EEPGTIIGEEW
-2105 KGKTGVFKKCVDGEK
+2105 KGRTGVFKKCVDGEK
-2120 ENSPERAEFT
+2120 ENRPEGAEFT
-2130 LYAKKDIADANGSVV
+2130 LYAKKNITDANGSVV

-2152 ERAISDQSGRAA
+2152 ERAISDQSGRAV

-2169 PLGTYAVKET
+2169 PPGTYAVKET

-2239 QILDEDGE
+2239 QILDEDGK
-2247 ILHAVDTENTEG
+2247 ILHAVSTENTEG
-2259 KGYLILGLNPEKT
+2259 KGCLILGLNPEKT

-2288 RIPDSMKDILKQE
+2288 LIPDSMKDILKQE
-2301 QKQEVTFSISQQYT
+2301 QKQEVTFSVSQQYT
-2315 DETMDQMPEEVVFD
+2315 EETMEQMPEEVIFN
-2329 LENAFLTGKVKISK
+2329 LENAFMTGKVKISK

-2354 LGIVQGLWNQIK
+2354 LGMVQGLWNQIK
-2366 TWFGYKTGSVKGA
+2366 TWFGYQTGSVKGV
-2379 SFAVKAKE
+2379 SFTVKAKE

-2420 DTDREGS
+2420 DTDQEGS
-2427 LVFEQLYLGKYEL
+2427 LVFEQMYLGTYEL
-2440 EETNIP
+2440 EEINIP
-2446 EGYQKKQDKVSFVLA
+2446 EGYQKKKDKVSFVLA
-2461 ETSDGSEADAAEAE
+2461 ETSDGSEADVTEAE
-2475 IPVYN
+2475 VPVYN

-2509 AAEDIKTAEGE
+2509 AAEDIKTAKGE

-2535 KEGNLLFVSDLPPG
+2535 KEGNLMFVSDLPLG

-2565 EQTEEIDASWKKE
+2565 AQTEEIDASWKEE

-2599 KMASDTKEPLEGAK
+2599 KTAFDTKELLEGAK

-2621 CIESWITEKEEHC
+2621 CIESWITGKEEHC
-2634 VEGLKVGETYTLREL
+2634 VEGLEVGKTYTLREL
-2649 SPAPGY
+2649 SPALGY
-2655 ATAAEQVFQVED
+2655 ATAAEQVFQMED
-2667 HMEEADT
+2667 HKEEDGT

-2683 DPPTEIHIT
+2683 DPPTEVHIT

-2701 VPLGNVKAHLETV
+2701 VPLGNVKAHLETP
-2714 QGETILKEN
+2714 QGETLLKEN

-2732 ESRTERAEIFKK
+2732 ESRTEQAEIFKK
-2744 AAIGHYKIVVDEV
+2744 VAIGHYKIVVDEI

-2764 DVTDIEVKDTAKVQ
+2764 DVTDIEVKDTAEVQ
-2778 NFEVLVEPICIRIT
+2778 KFEVLVEPICIRIT
-2792 GYALPS
+2792 GYALSS

-2812 YAHVRDLLEERSL
+2812 YVHIRDLFEERSL
-2825 ELPEVYTRVPAGS
+2825 ELPEAYTRVPSGS

-2888 QTPLEGVQ
+2888 QTPLEGVKI
-2896 VSVVNEKGKK
+2896 SVVNEKGKK

-2957 ELTKETQVQTEKR
+2957 ELTKEAQVQTEKR
-2970 VDTESTDKI
+2970 VDTENSDKT
-2979 TGNDHFG
+2979 TGNDHSG
-2986 FSSDDTSD
+2986 FSSDNISD
-2994 NETSVTAAKTGDA
+2994 NENAVTAAKTGDA
-3007 SWVEMWIF
+3007 SWMEMWIF
-3015 AGLMAVSAMILWI
+3015 ASLMAASSMILWF

-3033 QIR
+3033 HIR

>member
-1 MNTNKWKRILAGF
+1 
-14 LAILCL
+14 
-20 LTSPMSVYA
+20 
-29 SGMRKSSF
+29 
-37 TGKQQ
+37 
-42 TMSSEK
+42 MSSEK
-48 TAEAKHAQSEMQ
+48 ATEAKSAQSEML
-60 QRQTEQQTQ
+60 QRQTEQQMQTEKQKQ
-69 TEQQREEDLES
+69 TEQKREEGLES
-80 ESASKKNPETK
+80 ESASKKNPEIK
-91 KESEDPENPE
+91 QESEEQKNPE
-101 TKKDPGSKENPETRE
+101 TKKDPGSQENLESQRKQESKENTVQGS
-116 NSDSE
+116 SD
-121 KNSES
+121 
-126 NSSPDAQE
+126 
-134 TKKNPEQTEK
+134 QTEK
-144 VPDPTEISQTERQN
+144 VMDSMKISQTERQN
-158 QKAFG
+158 RKASG
-163 SEETEKKPKVKKQS
+163 EEENEKNPKVKKQS
-177 EEKASRAASDSIY
+177 AKNEARAASDSIY
-190 LTVRSGAVTLDKAS
+190 LTVRSSAVTLDKAS
-204 GVTVGNV
+204 GVKVGNV

-246 GREDCKTLTTKDK
+246 GREDCKTLTAKDK

-271 YQEKWVD
+271 YQGKWVD

-300 PGIETYKVEWA
+300 PGIETCKVEWA

-319 SDNGNAVNVKGYITF
+319 SDNGNAIDVKGYITF

-440 VSDSDEKMTSENSL
+440 VSDSDEKMTSENRL
-454 SNREETYT
+454 STREETYT

-473 EETCYNDLS
+473 EETCYHDLS

-506 EKYWNIQKTNAF
+506 EKFWTIQKTNAF

-543 KKDAGLEKRWDSTK
+543 KKDAGLEKRWDPAK
-557 KMARIRNQA
+557 KMARIKNQA
-566 SASSDGNTVQSQ
+566 SASSDGNTVRSQ

-597 VKTKEKLPGA
+597 GKTKEKLPGA
-607 VFAVYEWNGSG
+607 VFAVYEWNGSR
-618 YAATPLFQLKN
+618 YVATPLFQLKN
-629 AADGVYE
+629 EADGVYE
-636 SAETLS
+636 SAEILS
-642 YTEENK
+642 YTDENK
-648 GKFKITEEQPP
+648 GKFKIIEEQSP

-665 GWEKEFVIAPFES
+665 GWEKEFVISPFES

-692 PLWITVKIQ
+692 PLWITVQIQ

-723 EQRKYVPYAAH
+723 EQQNYVPYAAW
-734 PELVTAVNGEAVS
+734 PELVTAINGEAVS

-781 KGLKSYDFRV
+781 KGLKCYDFRV

-802 TNNGQQTGFVNTSQ
+802 TNNGKQTGFVNTPQ
-816 MASISVKKIGEV
+816 MASIAVKKIGEV
-828 LTDAKDAADGVTFLY
+828 LTEARDSAEGVIFLY

-886 TAVSKKLY
+886 TAVSRKLY

-910 RKDTAAGNTK
+910 RKDTAAGNTR
-920 TVILSYRGP
+920 TVTLSYRGP
-929 EIREYVSEEL
+929 EIREYVSEEQ

-951 VWKRSENTQK
+951 VFKRSENTQK

-982 IAAKDT
+982 IVAKDT
-988 LLAMAYSK
+988 LLALAYSK

-1028 KKASYEFRWTY
+1028 KKARYEFQWIY
-1039 EDDKTQLYT
+1039 QDDKTQLYT

-1061 NQEVKAE
+1061 NQEVTAE

-1102 TSADGELLYEK
+1102 TSADGDGEILYEK

-1119 KETDA
+1119 KETDTE
-1124 DGRLCFAGLSLGTYY
+1124 GRLCFTGLPLGTYY

-1152 AAVYTVDCAYKGQD
+1152 AAVYTVDCAYEGQD
-1166 VLVVKKEVHSKERI
+1166 ILVIKKEVFSKERI

-1212 KELEENGQLKKGSI
+1212 KELEEKGHLKKGSA

-1251 MKNLPTAAYYDET
+1251 MKALETAAYYDET

-1269 LKEQFSGENGVL
+1269 LKEQFSDENGVL

-1303 AAAPKVLNIDSDE
+1303 AAAPKVLNVDSDE

-1347 KKAKTTGETVTK
+1347 KKDKTTGETVAK

-1454 QGAEGRYRKRNGQC
+1454 QGAEGRYRKRNGQY
-1468 FFEVSAKELPGMEAI
+1468 FFEASAKKLPGMEAV
-1483 HALKITDEEVGTW
+1483 HALKITEEAVGTW

-1501 ASKDCRVRV
+1501 ASKDYRVRV
-1510 QIGSDEAK
+1510 QISSDEAK

-1547 EGEVLTGYDPKKGFA
+1547 EGEVLTGYDLKKGFA

-1571 VFTVRAAEDIFSGEG
+1571 VFVVRAAEDIFSGEG
-1586 KSGQT
+1586 KGGQT

-1606 EQGKAWTEK
+1606 ENGKAWTEK

-1630 YTLEQT
+1630 YTLEQI
-1636 KAAKGYALFG
+1636 KAAKGYALSG
-1646 KNQAA
+1646 ENQAA

-1677 RAQIRMEKKDA
+1677 RAQIQIEKKDA
-1688 ETKENLAGAQF
+1688 ETKEKLTGAKF

-1712 KTILV
+1712 KSILV

-1735 MDAVFDLDLP
+1735 MDAAFDLDLP
-1745 MARYY
+1745 MAHYY
-1750 VREEKAPDGYYLS
+1750 VREEKAPDGYYRS
-1763 DKTEEISFTAEDDSR
+1763 DNTEEISFTAED
-1778 NAAEDGRSE
+1778 GRSE
-1787 DDMVI
+1787 DNMAN
-1792 RTENTRRSDAKTGTQ
+1792 RTENDRKSNAKTGTP
-1807 HDVTIRSYVR
+1807 HDATIKSYVR

-1836 KELDGAKY
+1836 TELDGVKY
-1844 RIVDAKGAIVQE
+1844 SIVDSKGEIVQE
-1856 AVSVHGNNVLIR
+1856 AVSIHGNNVLIR
-1868 GLKVGETYQIQ
+1868 GLKVGETYQIR

-1885 GYNWQIL
+1885 GYNWQIM
-1892 EKEGYRSPHVKEGY
+1892 EKEGYKSPHVKEGY
-1906 EQGNRFFA
+1906 EQGNRFFEGIA
-1914 GSTCKVLHC
+1914 SKVFRC

-1945 RSVSG
+1945 RSISG

-1956 EGEVPKAEIKDQKLQ
+1956 EGEVPEAEIKDQKLQ
-1971 KMIYETKGLKGAEYD
+1971 KIVYETKGLRGAEYD

-2003 YRMGTTVAHVTTD
+2003 YLMGTTIAHVITD
-2016 EQGKAVLFDLPL
+2016 EQGKAVLSDLPL

-2063 EVTATET
+2063 EITATET

-2085 GPEVPPTVP
+2085 GPEVSPTVP
-2094 EEPGTVIGEEW
+2094 EEPGTIIGEEW
-2105 KGKTGVFKKCVDGEK
+2105 KGRTGVFKKCVDGEK
-2120 ENSPERAEFT
+2120 ENRPEGAEFT
-2130 LYAKKDIADANGSVV
+2130 LYAKKNITDANGSVV

-2152 ERAISDQSGRAA
+2152 ERAISDQSGRAV

-2169 PLGTYAVKET
+2169 PPGTYAVKET
-2179 KAPDGYYLSDTER
+2179 KAPDGYYRSDTER

-2197 PYKNQDH
+2197 PYKDQDH

-2209 MQSEIKNAAVKV
+2209 MKSEIENAAVKV

-2239 QILDEDGE
+2239 QILDEDGK
-2247 ILHAVDTENTEG
+2247 ILHAVSTKNTEG
-2259 KGYLILGLNPEKT
+2259 KGCLILGLNPEKT

-2288 RIPDSMKDILKQE
+2288 LIPDFMKDILKQE
-2301 QKQEVTFSISQQYT
+2301 QKQEVTFSVSQQYT
-2315 DETMDQMPEEVVFD
+2315 EETMEQMPEEVVFN
-2329 LENAFLTGKVKISK
+2329 LENAFMTGKVKISK

-2366 TWFGYKTGSVKGA
+2366 TWFGYQTGSVKGV
-2379 SFAVKAKE
+2379 SFTVKAKE

-2407 YLVRSQDTAKAEG
+2407 YLVRSQKTAKAEG
-2420 DTDREGS
+2420 DTDQDGS
-2427 LVFEQLYLGKYEL
+2427 LVFEQMYLGTYEL
-2440 EETNIP
+2440 EEINIP
-2446 EGYQKKQDKVSFVLA
+2446 EGYQKKKDKVSFVLA
-2461 ETSDGSEADAAEAE
+2461 ETSDGSEADVTEAE
-2475 IPVYN
+2475 VPVYN

-2509 AAEDIKTAEGE
+2509 AAEDIKTAKGE

-2535 KEGNLLFVSDLPPG
+2535 KEGNLLFVSDLPLG

-2565 EQTEEIDASWKKE
+2565 AQTEEIDAS
-2578 GMAVQKFQVTFENQI
+2578 
-2593 TKVFVK
+2593 
-2599 KMASDTKEPLEGAK
+2599 
-2613 LAIYQGNT
+2613 
-2621 CIESWITEKEEHC
+2621 
-2634 VEGLKVGETYTLREL
+2634 
-2649 SPAPGY
+2649 
-2655 ATAAEQVFQVED
+2655 
-2667 HMEEADT
+2667 
-2674 YQGQKLEMQ
+2674 
-2683 DPPTEIHIT
+2683 
-2692 VFEKDGDKK
+2692 
-2701 VPLGNVKAHLETV
+2701 
-2714 QGETILKEN
+2714 
-2723 SPMERDGIW
+2723 
-2732 ESRTERAEIFKK
+2732 
-2744 AAIGHYKIVVDEV
+2744 
-2757 PKGYVHP
+2757 
-2764 DVTDIEVKDTAKVQ
+2764 
-2778 NFEVLVEPICIRIT
+2778 
-2792 GYALPS
+2792 
-2798 AAEKKQTR
+2798 
-2806 TIRSGI
+2806 
-2812 YAHVRDLLEERSL
+2812 
-2825 ELPEVYTRVPAGS
+2825 
-2838 YQVKTDRVPDGYVLP
+2838 
-2853 AQTKITVREDTSEI
+2853 
-2867 QDFEVEIRPTVI
+2867 
-2879 KIEAVDKKT
+2879 
-2888 QTPLEGVQ
+2888 
-2896 VSVVNEKGKK
+2896 
-2906 IWKHVT
+2906 
-2912 LTALKE
+2912 
-2918 KVIPSWYTIQ
+2918 
-2928 VEKVPKGYQKP
+2928 
-2939 KNQKIKVKAV
+2939 
-2949 ANVQKYKV
+2949 
-2957 ELTKETQVQTEKR
+2957 
-2970 VDTESTDKI
+2970 
-2979 TGNDHFG
+2979 
-2986 FSSDDTSD
+2986 
-2994 NETSVTAAKTGDA
+2994 
-3007 SWVEMWIF
+3007 
-3015 AGLMAVSAMILWI
+3015 
-3028 FRKKR
+3028 
-3033 QIR
+3033 

>member
-1 MNTNKWKRILAGF
+1 
-14 LAILCL
+14 
-20 LTSPMSVYA
+20 
-29 SGMRKSSF
+29 
-37 TGKQQ
+37 
-42 TMSSEK
+42 MSSEK
-48 TAEAKHAQSEMQ
+48 ATEAKSAQSEIL
-60 QRQTEQQTQ
+60 QRQTEQQMQTEKQKQ
-69 TEQQREEDLES
+69 TEQKREEGLES
-80 ESASKKNPETK
+80 ESASKKNPEIK
-91 KESEDPENPE
+91 QESEEQKNPE
-101 TKKDPGSKENPETRE
+101 TKKDPGSQENLESQRKQESKENTVQGS
-116 NSDSE
+116 SD
-121 KNSES
+121 
-126 NSSPDAQE
+126 
-134 TKKNPEQTEK
+134 QTEK
-144 VPDPTEISQTERQN
+144 VMDSMKISQTERQN
-158 QKAFG
+158 RKVSG
-163 SEETEKKPKVKKQS
+163 EEENEKNPKVKKQS
-177 EEKASRAASDSIY
+177 AKNEARAASDSIY

-204 GVTVGNV
+204 GVKVGNV

-246 GREDCKTLTTKDK
+246 GREDCKTLTAKDK

-271 YQEKWVD
+271 YQGKWVD

-300 PGIETYKVEWA
+300 PGIETCKVEWA

-319 SDNGNAVNVKGYITF
+319 SDNGNAIDVKGYITF

-388 MLSVLISGKA
+388 MLSVLVSGKA

-440 VSDSDEKMTSENSL
+440 VSDSDEKMTSENRL
-454 SNREETYT
+454 STREETYT

-473 EETCYNDLS
+473 EETCYHDLS

-506 EKYWNIQKTNAF
+506 EKFWTIQKTNAF

-543 KKDAGLEKRWDSTK
+543 KKDAGLEKRWDPAK
-557 KMARIRNQA
+557 KMARIKNQA
-566 SASSDGNTVQSQ
+566 SASSDGNTVRSQ

-597 VKTKEKLPGA
+597 GKTKEKLPGA
-607 VFAVYEWNGSG
+607 VFAVYEWNGSR

-629 AADGVYE
+629 EADGVYE
-636 SAETLS
+636 SAEILS
-642 YTEENK
+642 YTDENK
-648 GKFKITEEQPP
+648 GKFKIIEEQSP

-665 GWEKEFVIAPFES
+665 GWEKEFVISPFES

-692 PLWITVKIQ
+692 PLWITVQIQ

-723 EQRKYVPYAAH
+723 EQQNYVPYAAW
-734 PELVTAVNGEAVS
+734 PELVTAINGEAVS

-768 KNYFGDYVDGEKE
+768 QNYFGDYVDGEKE
-781 KGLKSYDFRV
+781 KGLKFYDFRV

-802 TNNGQQTGFVNTSQ
+802 TNNGKQTGFVNTPQ
-816 MASISVKKIGEV
+816 MASIAVKKIGEV
-828 LTDAKDAADGVTFLY
+828 LTEARDSADGVIFLY

-886 TAVSKKLY
+886 TAVSRKLY

-910 RKDTAAGNTK
+910 RKDTAAGNTR
-920 TVILSYRGP
+920 TVTLSYRGP
-929 EIREYVSEEL
+929 EIREYVSEEQ

-951 VWKRSENTQK
+951 VFKRSENTQK

-988 LLAMAYSK
+988 LLALAYSK

-1028 KKASYEFRWTY
+1028 KKARYEFQWIY
-1039 EDDKTQLYT
+1039 QDDKTQLYT

-1061 NQEVKAE
+1061 NQEVTAE

-1102 TSADGELLYEK
+1102 TSADGDGEILYEK

-1119 KETDA
+1119 KETDTE
-1124 DGRLCFAGLSLGTYY
+1124 GRLCFTGLPLGTYY

-1152 AAVYTVDCAYKGQD
+1152 AAVYTVDCAYEGQD
-1166 VLVVKKEVHSKERI
+1166 ILVIKKEVFSKERI

-1212 KELEENGQLKKGSI
+1212 KELEEKGHLKKGSA

-1251 MKNLPTAAYYDET
+1251 MKALETAAYYDEA

-1269 LKEQFSGENGVL
+1269 LKEQFSDENGVL

-1303 AAAPKVLNIDSDE
+1303 AAAPKVLKVDSDE
-1316 KDGLV
+1316 RDGLV

-1347 KKAKTTGETVTK
+1347 KKDKTTGETVAK

-1454 QGAEGRYRKRNGQC
+1454 QGAEGRYRKRNGQY
-1468 FFEVSAKELPGMEAI
+1468 FFEASAKKLPGMEAV
-1483 HALKITDEEVGTW
+1483 HALKITEEAVGTW

-1501 ASKDCRVRV
+1501 ASKDYRVRV

-1547 EGEVLTGYDPKKGFA
+1547 EGEVLTGYDLKKGFA

-1571 VFTVRAAEDIFSGEG
+1571 VFVVRAAEDIFSGEG
-1586 KSGQT
+1586 KGGQT

-1606 EQGKAWTEK
+1606 ENGKAWTEK

-1630 YTLEQT
+1630 YTLEQI
-1636 KAAKGYALFG
+1636 KAAKGYALSG
-1646 KNQAA
+1646 ENQAA

-1677 RAQIRMEKKDA
+1677 RAQIQIEKKDT
-1688 ETKENLAGAQF
+1688 ETKEKLTGAKF

-1712 KTILV
+1712 KSILV

-1735 MDAVFDLDLP
+1735 MDAAFDLDLP
-1745 MARYY
+1745 MAHYY
-1750 VREEKAPDGYYLS
+1750 VREEKAPDGYYRS
-1763 DKTEEISFTAEDDSR
+1763 DNTEEISFTAEDDSK

-1787 DDMVI
+1787 DNMAN
-1792 RTENTRRSDAKTGTQ
+1792 RTENDKKSNAKTDTQ
-1807 HDVTIRSYVR
+1807 HDATIKSYVR

-1836 KELDGAKY
+1836 TELDGVKY
-1844 RIVDAKGAIVQE
+1844 SIVDSKGEIVQE
-1856 AVSVHGNNVLIR
+1856 AVSIHGNNVLIR
-1868 GLKVGETYQIQ
+1868 GLKVGETYQIR

-1892 EKEGYRSPHVKEGY
+1892 EKEGYKSPHVKEGY
-1906 EQGNRFFA
+1906 EQGNRFFEGIA
-1914 GSTCKVLHC
+1914 SKVFWC

-1945 RSVSG
+1945 RSISG

-1956 EGEVPKAEIKDQKLQ
+1956 EGEVPEAEIKDQKLQ
-1971 KMIYETKGLKGAEYD
+1971 KIVYETKGLKGAEYD

-2003 YRMGTTVAHVTTD
+2003 YLMGTTIAHVITD
-2016 EQGKAVLFDLPL
+2016 EQGKAVLSDLPL

-2063 EVTATET
+2063 EITATET

-2085 GPEVPPTVP
+2085 GPEVSPTVP
-2094 EEPGTVIGEEW
+2094 EEPGTIIGEEW
-2105 KGKTGVFKKCVDGEK
+2105 KGRTGVFKKCVDGEK
-2120 ENSPERAEFT
+2120 ENRPEGAEFT
-2130 LYAKKDIADANGSVV
+2130 LYAKKDITDANGSVV

-2152 ERAISDQSGRAA
+2152 ERAISDQSGRAV

-2169 PLGTYAVKET
+2169 PPGTYAVKET
-2179 KAPDGYYLSDTER
+2179 KAPDGYYRSDTER

-2197 PYKNQDH
+2197 PYKDQDH

-2209 MQSEIKNAAVKV
+2209 MKSEIENAAVKV

-2239 QILDEDGE
+2239 QILDEDGK
-2247 ILHAVDTENTEG
+2247 ILHAVSTENTEG
-2259 KGYLILGLNPEKT
+2259 KGCLILGLNPEKT

-2288 RIPDSMKDILKQE
+2288 LIPDSMKDILKQE
-2301 QKQEVTFSISQQYT
+2301 QKQEVTFSVSQQYT
-2315 DETMDQMPEEVVFD
+2315 EETMEQMPEEVVFN
-2329 LENAFLTGKVKISK
+2329 LENAFITGKVKILK

-2366 TWFGYKTGSVKGA
+2366 TWFGYQTGSVKG
-2379 SFAVKAKE
+2379 K
-2387 DLYHPDGVT
+2387 
-2396 GLICKAGEVVP
+2396 
-2407 YLVRSQDTAKAEG
+2407 
-2420 DTDREGS
+2420 
-2427 LVFEQLYLGKYEL
+2427 EQL
-2440 EETNIP
+2440 N
-2446 EGYQKKQDKVSFVLA
+2446 
-2461 ETSDGSEADAAEAE
+2461 
-2475 IPVYN
+2475 
-2480 ERQKVEIRV
+2480 
-2489 TKCDKEN
+2489 
-2496 PQKMLEGAVFGLY
+2496 
-2509 AAEDIKTAEGE
+2509 KTY
-2520 VLLEK
+2520 
-2525 GTLLETQKSD
+2525 KS
-2535 KEGNLLFVSDLPPG
+2535 
-2549 KYEVREIA
+2549 I
-2557 APDGYIRT
+2557 
-2565 EQTEEIDASWKKE
+2565 
-2578 GMAVQKFQVTFENQI
+2578 
-2593 TKVFVK
+2593 
-2599 KMASDTKEPLEGAK
+2599 
-2613 LAIYQGNT
+2613 
-2621 CIESWITEKEEHC
+2621 
-2634 VEGLKVGETYTLREL
+2634 
-2649 SPAPGY
+2649 
-2655 ATAAEQVFQVED
+2655 
-2667 HMEEADT
+2667 
-2674 YQGQKLEMQ
+2674 
-2683 DPPTEIHIT
+2683 
-2692 VFEKDGDKK
+2692 
-2701 VPLGNVKAHLETV
+2701 
-2714 QGETILKEN
+2714 
-2723 SPMERDGIW
+2723 
-2732 ESRTERAEIFKK
+2732 
-2744 AAIGHYKIVVDEV
+2744 
-2757 PKGYVHP
+2757 
-2764 DVTDIEVKDTAKVQ
+2764 
-2778 NFEVLVEPICIRIT
+2778 
-2792 GYALPS
+2792 
-2798 AAEKKQTR
+2798 
-2806 TIRSGI
+2806 
-2812 YAHVRDLLEERSL
+2812 
-2825 ELPEVYTRVPAGS
+2825 
-2838 YQVKTDRVPDGYVLP
+2838 
-2853 AQTKITVREDTSEI
+2853 
-2867 QDFEVEIRPTVI
+2867 
-2879 KIEAVDKKT
+2879 
-2888 QTPLEGVQ
+2888 
-2896 VSVVNEKGKK
+2896 
-2906 IWKHVT
+2906 
-2912 LTALKE
+2912 
-2918 KVIPSWYTIQ
+2918 
-2928 VEKVPKGYQKP
+2928 
-2939 KNQKIKVKAV
+2939 
-2949 ANVQKYKV
+2949 
-2957 ELTKETQVQTEKR
+2957 
-2970 VDTESTDKI
+2970 
-2979 TGNDHFG
+2979 
-2986 FSSDDTSD
+2986 
-2994 NETSVTAAKTGDA
+2994 
-3007 SWVEMWIF
+3007 
-3015 AGLMAVSAMILWI
+3015 
-3028 FRKKR
+3028 
-3033 QIR
+3033 

>member
-1 MNTNKWKRILAGF
+1 MN
-14 LAILCL
+14 
-20 LTSPMSVYA
+20 
-29 SGMRKSSF
+29 
-37 TGKQQ
+37 
-42 TMSSEK
+42 SEK
-48 TAEAKHAQSEMQ
+48 ATEAKSAQSEMP
-60 QRQTEQQTQ
+60 QRQTEQQMQTEKQKQ
-69 TEQQREEDLES
+69 TEQKREEGLES
-80 ESASKKNPETK
+80 ESASKKNTEIK
-91 KESEDPENPE
+91 QESEEQKNPE
-101 TKKDPGSKENPETRE
+101 TKKDPGSQENLESQRKQESKENTVQGS
-116 NSDSE
+116 SD
-121 KNSES
+121 
-126 NSSPDAQE
+126 
-134 TKKNPEQTEK
+134 QTEK
-144 VPDPTEISQTERQN
+144 VMDSMKISQTERQN
-158 QKAFG
+158 RKVSG
-163 SEETEKKPKVKKQS
+163 EEETEKNPKVKKQS
-177 EEKASRAASDSIY
+177 AKNEARAASDSIY
-190 LTVRSGAVTLDKAS
+190 LTARSSAVTLDKAS
-204 GVTVGNV
+204 GVKVGNV

-246 GREDCKTLTTKDK
+246 GREDCKTLTAKDK

-271 YQEKWVD
+271 YQGKWVD

-300 PGIETYKVEWA
+300 PGIETCKVEWA

-319 SDNGNAVNVKGYITF
+319 SDNGNAIDVKGYITF

-366 VNGKNYY
+366 VKGKNYY

-440 VSDSDEKMTSENSL
+440 VSDSDEKMTSENRL
-454 SNREETYT
+454 STREETYT

-473 EETCYNDLS
+473 EETCYHDLS

-506 EKYWNIQKTNAF
+506 EKFWTIQKTNAF

-543 KKDAGLEKRWDSTK
+543 KKDAGLEKRWDPAK
-557 KMARIRNQA
+557 KMARIKNQA
-566 SASSDGNTVQSQ
+566 SASSDGNTVRSQ

-597 VKTKEKLPGA
+597 GKTKEKLPGA
-607 VFAVYEWNGSG
+607 VFAVYEWNGSR

-629 AADGVYE
+629 EADGVYE
-636 SAETLS
+636 SAEILS
-642 YTEENK
+642 YTDENK
-648 GKFKITEEQPP
+648 GKFKIIEEQSP

-665 GWEKEFVIAPFES
+665 GWEKEFVISPFES

-692 PLWITVKIQ
+692 PLWITVQIQ

-723 EQRKYVPYAAH
+723 EQQNYVPYAAW
-734 PELVTAVNGEAVS
+734 PELVTAINGEAVS

-781 KGLKSYDFRV
+781 KGLKFYDFRI

-802 TNNGQQTGFVNTSQ
+802 TNNGKQTGFVNTPQ
-816 MASISVKKIGEV
+816 MASIAVKKIGEV
-828 LTDAKDAADGVTFLY
+828 LTEARDSAEGVIFLY

-886 TAVSKKLY
+886 TAVSRKLY

-910 RKDTAAGNTK
+910 RKDTAAGNTR
-920 TVILSYRGP
+920 TVTLSYRGP
-929 EIREYVSEEL
+929 EIREYVSEEQ

-951 VWKRSENTQK
+951 VFKHSENTQK

-988 LLAMAYSK
+988 LLALAYSK

-1028 KKASYEFRWTY
+1028 KKARYEFQWIY
-1039 EDDKTQLYT
+1039 QDDKTQLYT

-1061 NQEVKAE
+1061 NQEVTAE

-1102 TSADGELLYEK
+1102 TSADGDGEILYEK

-1119 KETDA
+1119 KETDTE
-1124 DGRLCFAGLSLGTYY
+1124 GRLCFTGLPLGTYY

-1152 AAVYTVDCAYKGQD
+1152 AAVYTVDCAYEGQD
-1166 VLVVKKEVHSKERI
+1166 ILVIKKEVFSKERI

-1212 KELEENGQLKKGSI
+1212 KELEEKGHLKKGSA

-1251 MKNLPTAAYYDET
+1251 MKALETAAYYDEA

-1269 LKEQFSGENGVL
+1269 LKEQFSDENGVL

-1303 AAAPKVLNIDSDE
+1303 AAAPKVLNVDSDE

-1339 QTSYLKIV
+1339 QTSYLKII
-1347 KKAKTTGETVTK
+1347 KKDKTTGETVAK

-1454 QGAEGRYRKRNGQC
+1454 QGAEGRYRKRNGQY
-1468 FFEVSAKELPGMEAI
+1468 FFEASAKKLPGMEAV
-1483 HALKITDEEVGTW
+1483 HALKITEEAVGTW

-1501 ASKDCRVRV
+1501 ASKDYRVRV

-1547 EGEVLTGYDPKKGFA
+1547 EGEVLTGYDLKKGFA

-1571 VFTVRAAEDIFSGEG
+1571 VFVVRAAEDIFSGEG
-1586 KSGQT
+1586 KGGQT

-1606 EQGKAWTEK
+1606 ENGKAWTEK
-1615 IKAAGWEWYGLPLGT
+1615 IKAASWEWYGLPLGT
-1630 YTLEQT
+1630 YTLEQI
-1636 KAAKGYALFG
+1636 KAAKGYALSG
-1646 KNQAA
+1646 ENQAA

-1677 RAQIRMEKKDA
+1677 RAQIQIEKKDA
-1688 ETKENLAGAQF
+1688 ETKEKLTGAKF

-1712 KTILV
+1712 KSILV

-1735 MDAVFDLDLP
+1735 MDAAFDLDLP
-1745 MARYY
+1745 MAHYY
-1750 VREEKAPDGYYLS
+1750 VREEKAPDGYYRS
-1763 DKTEEISFTAEDDSR
+1763 DNTEEISFTAEDDGK

-1787 DDMVI
+1787 DNMAN
-1792 RTENTRRSDAKTGTQ
+1792 RTENDKKSNAKTGTQ
-1807 HDVTIRSYVR
+1807 HDATIKSYVR

-1836 KELDGAKY
+1836 TELDGVKY
-1844 RIVDAKGAIVQE
+1844 SIVDSKGEIVQE
-1856 AVSVHGNNVLIR
+1856 AVSIHGNNVLIR
-1868 GLKVGETYQIQ
+1868 GLKVGETYQIR

-1892 EKEGYRSPHVKEGY
+1892 EKEGYKSPHVKEGY
-1906 EQGNRFFA
+1906 EQGNRFFEGIA
-1914 GSTCKVLHC
+1914 SKVFRC

-1945 RSVSG
+1945 RSISG

-1956 EGEVPKAEIKDQKLQ
+1956 EGEVPEAEIKDQKLQ
-1971 KMIYETKGLKGAEYD
+1971 KIVYETKGLKGAEYD

-2003 YRMGTTVAHVTTD
+2003 YLMGTTIAHVITD
-2016 EQGKAVLFDLPL
+2016 EQGKAVLSDLPL

-2063 EVTATET
+2063 EITATET

-2079 IGQEPD
+2079 IGQEPN
-2085 GPEVPPTVP
+2085 GPEVSPTVP
-2094 EEPGTVIGEEW
+2094 EEPGTIIGEEW
-2105 KGKTGVFKKCVDGEK
+2105 KGRTGVFKKCVDGEK
-2120 ENSPERAEFT
+2120 ENRPEGAEFT
-2130 LYAKKDIADANGSVV
+2130 LYAKKDITDANGSVV
-2145 LPAGTEI
+2145 LPA
-2152 ERAISDQSGRAA
+2152 
-2164 FQTDL
+2164 
-2169 PLGTYAVKET
+2169 
-2179 KAPDGYYLSDTER
+2179 
-2192 IFDFE
+2192 
-2197 PYKNQDH
+2197 
-2204 IFIIR
+2204 
-2209 MQSEIKNAAVKV
+2209 
-2221 RLFLRDDLTK
+2221 
-2231 KELAGAKL
+2231 
-2239 QILDEDGE
+2239 
-2247 ILHAVDTENTEG
+2247 
-2259 KGYLILGLNPEKT
+2259 
-2272 YRIVE
+2272 
-2277 VLPRK
+2277 
-2282 GYKKEI
+2282 
-2288 RIPDSMKDILKQE
+2288 
-2301 QKQEVTFSISQQYT
+2301 
-2315 DETMDQMPEEVVFD
+2315 
-2329 LENAFLTGKVKISK
+2329 
-2343 TGEILNEVSRK
+2343 
-2354 LGIVQGLWNQIK
+2354 
-2366 TWFGYKTGSVKGA
+2366 
-2379 SFAVKAKE
+2379 
-2387 DLYHPDGVT
+2387 
-2396 GLICKAGEVVP
+2396 
-2407 YLVRSQDTAKAEG
+2407 
-2420 DTDREGS
+2420 
-2427 LVFEQLYLGKYEL
+2427 
-2440 EETNIP
+2440 
-2446 EGYQKKQDKVSFVLA
+2446 
-2461 ETSDGSEADAAEAE
+2461 
-2475 IPVYN
+2475 
-2480 ERQKVEIRV
+2480 
-2489 TKCDKEN
+2489 
-2496 PQKMLEGAVFGLY
+2496 
-2509 AAEDIKTAEGE
+2509 
-2520 VLLEK
+2520 
-2525 GTLLETQKSD
+2525 
-2535 KEGNLLFVSDLPPG
+2535 
-2549 KYEVREIA
+2549 
-2557 APDGYIRT
+2557 
-2565 EQTEEIDASWKKE
+2565 
-2578 GMAVQKFQVTFENQI
+2578 
-2593 TKVFVK
+2593 
-2599 KMASDTKEPLEGAK
+2599 
-2613 LAIYQGNT
+2613 
-2621 CIESWITEKEEHC
+2621 
-2634 VEGLKVGETYTLREL
+2634 
-2649 SPAPGY
+2649 
-2655 ATAAEQVFQVED
+2655 
-2667 HMEEADT
+2667 
-2674 YQGQKLEMQ
+2674 
-2683 DPPTEIHIT
+2683 
-2692 VFEKDGDKK
+2692 
-2701 VPLGNVKAHLETV
+2701 
-2714 QGETILKEN
+2714 
-2723 SPMERDGIW
+2723 
-2732 ESRTERAEIFKK
+2732 
-2744 AAIGHYKIVVDEV
+2744 
-2757 PKGYVHP
+2757 
-2764 DVTDIEVKDTAKVQ
+2764 
-2778 NFEVLVEPICIRIT
+2778 
-2792 GYALPS
+2792 
-2798 AAEKKQTR
+2798 
-2806 TIRSGI
+2806 
-2812 YAHVRDLLEERSL
+2812 
-2825 ELPEVYTRVPAGS
+2825 
-2838 YQVKTDRVPDGYVLP
+2838 
-2853 AQTKITVREDTSEI
+2853 
-2867 QDFEVEIRPTVI
+2867 
-2879 KIEAVDKKT
+2879 
-2888 QTPLEGVQ
+2888 
-2896 VSVVNEKGKK
+2896 
-2906 IWKHVT
+2906 
-2912 LTALKE
+2912 
-2918 KVIPSWYTIQ
+2918 
-2928 VEKVPKGYQKP
+2928 
-2939 KNQKIKVKAV
+2939 
-2949 ANVQKYKV
+2949 
-2957 ELTKETQVQTEKR
+2957 
-2970 VDTESTDKI
+2970 
-2979 TGNDHFG
+2979 
-2986 FSSDDTSD
+2986 
-2994 NETSVTAAKTGDA
+2994 
-3007 SWVEMWIF
+3007 
-3015 AGLMAVSAMILWI
+3015 
-3028 FRKKR
+3028 
-3033 QIR
+3033 

>member
-1 MNTNKWKRILAGF
+1 M
-14 LAILCL
+14 
-20 LTSPMSVYA
+20 
-29 SGMRKSSF
+29 
-37 TGKQQ
+37 
-42 TMSSEK
+42 
-48 TAEAKHAQSEMQ
+48 
-60 QRQTEQQTQ
+60 
-69 TEQQREEDLES
+69 
-80 ESASKKNPETK
+80 
-91 KESEDPENPE
+91 
-101 TKKDPGSKENPETRE
+101 
-116 NSDSE
+116 
-121 KNSES
+121 
-126 NSSPDAQE
+126 
-134 TKKNPEQTEK
+134 
-144 VPDPTEISQTERQN
+144 
-158 QKAFG
+158 
-163 SEETEKKPKVKKQS
+163 
-177 EEKASRAASDSIY
+177 
-190 LTVRSGAVTLDKAS
+190 
-204 GVTVGNV
+204 
-211 KTQLPDGYEGYIR
+211 
-224 RTAKCETNLG
+224 
-234 SDVFTAEGGPLD
+234 
-246 GREDCKTLTTKDK
+246 
-259 NKYYAWYRKGMY
+259 
-271 YQEKWVD
+271 
-278 IKVTLVDFELRDGAF
+278 
-293 FRFVTDR
+293 
-300 PGIETYKVEWA
+300 
-311 ETKMEFFR
+311 
-319 SDNGNAVNVKGYITF
+319 
-334 QDIDLYQGIL
+334 
-344 MKNGFGNVY
+344 
-353 VKRAALENLKAAT
+353 
-366 VNGKNYY
+366 
-373 FDTSGLNQSGSDTGF
+373 
-388 MLSVLISGKA
+388 
-398 ATAVFTFVRPEN
+398 
-410 NLGTSTTPSGGLVAK
+410 
-425 AYKMFPNAHPHIEKY
+425 
-440 VSDSDEKMTSENSL
+440 
-454 SNREETYT
+454 
-462 YTLRTMVPIEN
+462 
-473 EETCYNDLS
+473 
-482 ISDQLDDFLEIKNVT
+482 
-497 VTNENGANA
+497 
-506 EKYWNIQKTNAF
+506 
-518 VARCSDIKNTSFY
+518 
-531 GHTYDFQITVGV
+531 
-543 KKDAGLEKRWDSTK
+543 
-557 KMARIRNQA
+557 
-566 SASSDGNTVQSQ
+566 
-578 TVVTNI
+578 
-584 APVKSS
+584 
-590 VSVEKRD
+590 
-597 VKTKEKLPGA
+597 
-607 VFAVYEWNGSG
+607 
-618 YAATPLFQLKN
+618 
-629 AADGVYE
+629 
-636 SAETLS
+636 
-642 YTEENK
+642 
-648 GKFKITEEQPP
+648 
-659 EGYTKS
+659 
-665 GWEKEFVIAPFES
+665 
-678 KKITYHG
+678 
-685 DNACFNE
+685 
-692 PLWITVKIQ
+692 
-701 KKDLETG
+701 
-708 KALSGARFAVYEWNQ
+708 
-723 EQRKYVPYAAH
+723 PYAAW
-734 PELVTAVNGEAVS
+734 PELVTAINGEAVS

-768 KNYFGDYVDGEKE
+768 QNYFGDYVDGEKE
-781 KGLKSYDFRV
+781 KGLKFYDFRV

-802 TNNGQQTGFVNTSQ
+802 TNNGKQTGFVNTPQ
-816 MASISVKKIGEV
+816 MASIAVKKIGEV
-828 LTDAKDAADGVTFLY
+828 LTEARDSAEGVIFLY

-886 TAVSKKLY
+886 TAVSRKLY

-910 RKDTAAGNTK
+910 RKDTAAGNTR
-920 TVILSYRGP
+920 TVTLSYRGP
-929 EIREYVSEEL
+929 EIREYVSEEQ

-951 VWKRSENTQK
+951 VFKHSENTQK

-988 LLAMAYSK
+988 LLALAYSK

-1028 KKASYEFRWTY
+1028 KKARYEFQWIY
-1039 EDDKTQLYT
+1039 QDDKTQLYT

-1061 NQEVKAE
+1061 NQEVTAE

-1102 TSADGELLYEK
+1102 TSADGDGEILYEK

-1119 KETDA
+1119 KETDTE
-1124 DGRLCFAGLSLGTYY
+1124 GRLCFTGLPLGTYY

-1152 AAVYTVDCAYKGQD
+1152 ATVYTVDCAYEGQD
-1166 VLVVKKEVHSKERI
+1166 ILVIKKEVFSKERI

-1212 KELEENGQLKKGSI
+1212 KELEEKGHLKKGSA
-1226 QLEDAVLIQE
+1226 QLEDTVLIQE
-1236 VIDQYRDKDTLQYQK
+1236 VIDRYRDKDTLQYQK
-1251 MKNLPTAAYYDET
+1251 MKALKTAAYYDEA

-1269 LKEQFSGENGVL
+1269 LKEQFSNENGVL

-1303 AAAPKVLNIDSDE
+1303 AAAPKVLNVDSDE

-1347 KKAKTTGETVTK
+1347 KKDKTTGETVAK

-1454 QGAEGRYRKRNGQC
+1454 QGAEGRYRKRNGQY
-1468 FFEVSAKELPGMEAI
+1468 FFEASAKKLPGMEAV
-1483 HALKITDEEVGTW
+1483 HALKITEEAVGTW

-1501 ASKDCRVRV
+1501 ASKDYRVRV

-1547 EGEVLTGYDPKKGFA
+1547 EGEVLTGYDLKKGFA

-1571 VFTVRAAEDIFSGEG
+1571 VFVVRAAEDIFSGEG
-1586 KSGQT
+1586 KGGQT

-1606 EQGKAWTEK
+1606 ENGKAWTEK

-1630 YTLEQT
+1630 YTLEQI
-1636 KAAKGYALFG
+1636 KAAKGYALSG
-1646 KNQAA
+1646 ENQAA

-1677 RAQIRMEKKDA
+1677 RAQIQIEKKDA
-1688 ETKENLAGAQF
+1688 ETKEKLTGAKF

-1712 KTILV
+1712 KSILV
-1717 KKDTRLAIAETKE
+1717 KEDTRLAIAETKE

-1735 MDAVFDLDLP
+1735 MDAAFDLDLP
-1745 MARYY
+1745 MAHYY
-1750 VREEKAPDGYYLS
+1750 VREEKAPDGYYRS
-1763 DKTEEISFTAEDDSR
+1763 DNTEEISFTAEDD
-1778 NAAEDGRSE
+1778 RSE
-1787 DDMVI
+1787 DNMAN
-1792 RTENTRRSDAKTGTQ
+1792 RTENDKKSNAKTDTQ
-1807 HDVTIRSYVR
+1807 HDATIKSYVR

-1836 KELDGAKY
+1836 TELDGVKY
-1844 RIVDAKGAIVQE
+1844 SIVDSKGEIVQE
-1856 AVSVHGNNVLIR
+1856 AVSIHGNNVLIR
-1868 GLKVGETYQIQ
+1868 GLKVGETYQIR

-1892 EKEGYRSPHVKEGY
+1892 EKEGYKSPHVKEGY
-1906 EQGNRFFA
+1906 EQGNRFFEGIA
-1914 GSTCKVLHC
+1914 SKVFRC

-1945 RSVSG
+1945 RSISG
-1950 KLEIRK
+1950 KLKIRK
-1956 EGEVPKAEIKDQKLQ
+1956 EGEVPEAEIKDQKLQ
-1971 KMIYETKGLKGAEYD
+1971 KIVYETKGLKGAEYD

-2003 YRMGTTVAHVTTD
+2003 YLMGTTIAHVITD
-2016 EQGKAVLFDLPL
+2016 EQGKAILSDLPL

-2063 EVTATET
+2063 EITATET

-2085 GPEVPPTVP
+2085 GPEVSPTVP
-2094 EEPGTVIGEEW
+2094 EEPGTIIGEEW
-2105 KGKTGVFKKCVDGEK
+2105 KGRTGVFKKCVDGEK
-2120 ENSPERAEFT
+2120 ENRPEGAEFT
-2130 LYAKKDIADANGSVV
+2130 LYAKKDITDANGSVV

-2152 ERAISDQSGRAA
+2152 ERAISDQSGRAV

-2169 PLGTYAVKET
+2169 PPGTYAVKET
-2179 KAPDGYYLSDTER
+2179 KAPDGYYRSDTER

-2197 PYKNQDH
+2197 PYKDQDH

-2209 MQSEIKNAAVKV
+2209 MKSEIENAAVKV

-2239 QILDEDGE
+2239 QILDEDGK
-2247 ILHAVDTENTEG
+2247 ILHAVSTENTEG
-2259 KGYLILGLNPEKT
+2259 KGCLILGLNPEKT

-2288 RIPDSMKDILKQE
+2288 LIPDSMKDILKQE
-2301 QKQEVTFSISQQYT
+2301 QKQEVTFSVSQQYT
-2315 DETMDQMPEEVVFD
+2315 EEMMEQMPEEVVFN
-2329 LENAFLTGKVKISK
+2329 LENAFMTGKVKISK

-2366 TWFGYKTGSVKGA
+2366 TWFGYQTGSVKGV
-2379 SFAVKAKE
+2379 SFTVKAKE

-2407 YLVRSQDTAKAEG
+2407 YLVRSQKTAKAEG
-2420 DTDREGS
+2420 DTDQDGS
-2427 LVFEQLYLGKYEL
+2427 LVFEQMYLGTYEL
-2440 EETNIP
+2440 EEINIP
-2446 EGYQKKQDKVSFVLA
+2446 EGYQKKKDKVSFVLA
-2461 ETSDGSEADAAEAE
+2461 ETSDGSEADVTEAE
-2475 IPVYN
+2475 VPVYN

-2509 AAEDIKTAEGE
+2509 AAEDIKTAKGE

-2535 KEGNLLFVSDLPPG
+2535 KEGNLLFVSDLPLG

-2565 EQTEEIDASWKKE
+2565 AQTEEIDASWKEE
-2578 GMAVQKFQVTFENQI
+2578 GMAVQKFQVIFENQI

-2599 KMASDTKEPLEGAK
+2599 KTASDTKELLEGAK

-2634 VEGLKVGETYTLREL
+2634 VEGLEVGKTYTLREL

-2655 ATAAEQVFQVED
+2655 ATAAEQVFQMKDHKEED
-2667 HMEEADT
+2667 GT

-2683 DPPTEIHIT
+2683 DPPTEVHIT

-2701 VPLGNVKAHLETV
+2701 VPLGNVKAHLETP
-2714 QGETILKEN
+2714 QGETLLKEN

-2732 ESRTERAEIFKK
+2732 ESGTEQAEIFKK
-2744 AAIGHYKIVVDEV
+2744 VAIGHYKIVVDEI

-2764 DVTDIEVKDTAKVQ
+2764 DVTDIEVKDTAEVQ
-2778 NFEVLVEPICIRIT
+2778 KFEVLVEPICIRIT
-2792 GYALPS
+2792 GYALSS

-2812 YAHVRDLLEERSL
+2812 YVHIRDLFEERSL
-2825 ELPEVYTRVPAGS
+2825 ELPEAYTRVPSGS

-2888 QTPLEGVQ
+2888 QTPLEGVKI
-2896 VSVVNEKGKK
+2896 SVVNEKGKK

-2957 ELTKETQVQTEKR
+2957 ELTKEAQVQTEKR
-2970 VDTESTDKI
+2970 VDTENFDKT
-2979 TGNDHFG
+2979 TGNDHSG
-2986 FSSDDTSD
+2986 FSSDNTPD
-2994 NETSVTAAKTGDA
+2994 NENAVTAAKTGDA
-3007 SWVEMWIF
+3007 SWMEMWIF
-3015 AGLMAVSAMILWI
+3015 AGLMAASSMILWF

-3033 QIR
+3033 HIR

>member
-1 MNTNKWKRILAGF
+1 
-14 LAILCL
+14 
-20 LTSPMSVYA
+20 
-29 SGMRKSSF
+29 
-37 TGKQQ
+37 
-42 TMSSEK
+42 MSSEK
-48 TAEAKHAQSEMQ
+48 ATEAKSAQSEML
-60 QRQTEQQTQ
+60 QRQTEQQMQTEKQKQ
-69 TEQQREEDLES
+69 TEQKREEGLES
-80 ESASKKNPETK
+80 ESASKKNPEIK
-91 KESEDPENPE
+91 QESEEQKNPE
-101 TKKDPGSKENPETRE
+101 TKKDPGSQENLESQRKQESKENTVQGS
-116 NSDSE
+116 SD
-121 KNSES
+121 
-126 NSSPDAQE
+126 
-134 TKKNPEQTEK
+134 QTEK
-144 VPDPTEISQTERQN
+144 VMDSMKISQTERQN
-158 QKAFG
+158 RKASG
-163 SEETEKKPKVKKQS
+163 EEETEKNPKVKKQS
-177 EEKASRAASDSIY
+177 AKNEARAASDSIY
-190 LTVRSGAVTLDKAS
+190 LTVRSSAVTLDKAS
-204 GVTVGNV
+204 GVKVGNV

-246 GREDCKTLTTKDK
+246 GREDCKTLTAKDK

-271 YQEKWVD
+271 YQGKWVD

-300 PGIETYKVEWA
+300 PGIETCKVEWA

-319 SDNGNAVNVKGYITF
+319 SDNGNAIDVKGYITF

-440 VSDSDEKMTSENSL
+440 VSDSDEKMTSENRL
-454 SNREETYT
+454 STREETYT

-473 EETCYNDLS
+473 EETCYHDLS

-506 EKYWNIQKTNAF
+506 EKFWTIQKTNAF

-543 KKDAGLEKRWDSTK
+543 KKDAGLEKRWDPAK
-557 KMARIRNQA
+557 KMARIKNQA
-566 SASSDGNTVQSQ
+566 SASSDGNTVRSQ

-597 VKTKEKLPGA
+597 GKTKEKLPGA
-607 VFAVYEWNGSG
+607 VFAVYEWNGSR

-629 AADGVYE
+629 EADGVYE
-636 SAETLS
+636 SAEILS
-642 YTEENK
+642 YTDENK
-648 GKFKITEEQPP
+648 GKFKIIEEQSP

-665 GWEKEFVIAPFES
+665 GWEKEFVISPFES

-692 PLWITVKIQ
+692 PLWITVQIQ

-723 EQRKYVPYAAH
+723 EQQNYVPYAAW
-734 PELVTAVNGEAVS
+734 PELVTAINGEAVS

-781 KGLKSYDFRV
+781 KGLKFYDFRV

-802 TNNGQQTGFVNTSQ
+802 TNNGKQTGFVNTPQ
-816 MASISVKKIGEV
+816 MASIAVKKIGEV
-828 LTDAKDAADGVTFLY
+828 LTEARDSAEGVIFLY

-886 TAVSKKLY
+886 TAVSRKLY

-910 RKDTAAGNTK
+910 RKDTAAGNTR
-920 TVILSYRGP
+920 TVTLSYRGP
-929 EIREYVSEEL
+929 EIREYVSEEQ

-951 VWKRSENTQK
+951 VFKHSENTQK

-988 LLAMAYSK
+988 LLALAYSK

-1028 KKASYEFRWTY
+1028 KKARYEFQWIY
-1039 EDDKTQLYT
+1039 QDDKTQLYT

-1061 NQEVKAE
+1061 NQEVTAE

-1102 TSADGELLYEK
+1102 TSADGDGEILYEK

-1119 KETDA
+1119 KETDTE
-1124 DGRLCFAGLSLGTYY
+1124 GRLCFTGLPLGTYY

-1152 AAVYTVDCAYKGQD
+1152 AAVYTVDCAYEGQD
-1166 VLVVKKEVHSKERI
+1166 ILVIKKEVFSKERI

-1212 KELEENGQLKKGSI
+1212 KELEEKGHLKKGSA

-1251 MKNLPTAAYYDET
+1251 MKALETVAYYDEA

-1269 LKEQFSGENGVL
+1269 LKEQFSDENGVL

-1303 AAAPKVLNIDSDE
+1303 AAAPKVLNVDSDE

-1339 QTSYLKIV
+1339 QTSYLKII
-1347 KKAKTTGETVTK
+1347 KKDKTTGETVAK

-1454 QGAEGRYRKRNGQC
+1454 QGAEGRYRKRNGQY
-1468 FFEVSAKELPGMEAI
+1468 FFEASAKKLPGMEAV
-1483 HALKITDEEVGTW
+1483 HALKITEEAVGTW

-1501 ASKDCRVRV
+1501 ASKDYRVRV

-1547 EGEVLTGYDPKKGFA
+1547 EGEVLTGYDLKKGFA

-1571 VFTVRAAEDIFSGEG
+1571 VFVVRAAEDIFSGEG
-1586 KSGQT
+1586 KGGQT

-1606 EQGKAWTEK
+1606 ENGKAWTEK
-1615 IKAAGWEWYGLPLGT
+1615 IKAASWEWYGLPLGT
-1630 YTLEQT
+1630 YTLEQI
-1636 KAAKGYALFG
+1636 KAAKGYALSG
-1646 KNQAA
+1646 ENQAA

-1677 RAQIRMEKKDA
+1677 RAQIQIEKKDA
-1688 ETKENLAGAQF
+1688 ETKEKLTGAKF

-1712 KTILV
+1712 KSILV
-1717 KKDTRLAIAETKE
+1717 KEDTRLAIAETKE

-1735 MDAVFDLDLP
+1735 MDAAFDLDLP
-1745 MARYY
+1745 MAHYY
-1750 VREEKAPDGYYLS
+1750 VREEKAPDGYYRS
-1763 DKTEEISFTAEDDSR
+1763 DNTEEISFTAEDDSK
-1778 NAAEDGRSE
+1778 NASEDGRSE
-1787 DDMVI
+1787 DNMAN
-1792 RTENTRRSDAKTGTQ
+1792 RTENDRKSNAKTGTP
-1807 HDVTIRSYVR
+1807 HDATIKSYVR

-1836 KELDGAKY
+1836 TELDGVKY
-1844 RIVDAKGAIVQE
+1844 SIVDSKGEIVQE
-1856 AVSVHGNNVLIR
+1856 AVSIHGNNVLIR
-1868 GLKVGETYQIQ
+1868 GLKVGETYQIR

-1892 EKEGYRSPHVKEGY
+1892 EKEGYKSPHVKEGY
-1906 EQGNRFFA
+1906 EQGNRFFEGIA
-1914 GSTCKVLHC
+1914 SKVFRC

-1945 RSVSG
+1945 RSISG

-1956 EGEVPKAEIKDQKLQ
+1956 EGEVPEAEIKDQKLQ
-1971 KMIYETKGLKGAEYD
+1971 KIVYETKGLKGAEYD

-2003 YRMGTTVAHVTTD
+2003 YLMGTTIAHVITD
-2016 EQGKAVLFDLPL
+2016 EQGKAVLSDLPL

-2063 EVTATET
+2063 EITATET

-2085 GPEVPPTVP
+2085 GPEVSPTVP
-2094 EEPGTVIGEEW
+2094 EEPGTIIGEEW
-2105 KGKTGVFKKCVDGEK
+2105 KGRTGVFKKCVDGEK
-2120 ENSPERAEFT
+2120 ENRPEGAEFT
-2130 LYAKKDIADANGSVV
+2130 LYAKKDITDANGSVV

-2152 ERAISDQSGRAA
+2152 ERAISDQSGRAV

-2169 PLGTYAVKET
+2169 PPGTYAVKET
-2179 KAPDGYYLSDTER
+2179 KAPDGYYRSDTER

-2197 PYKNQDH
+2197 PYKDQDH

-2209 MQSEIKNAAVKV
+2209 MKSEIENAAVKV

-2239 QILDEDGE
+2239 QILDEDGK
-2247 ILHAVDTENTEG
+2247 ILHAVSTENTEG
-2259 KGYLILGLNPEKT
+2259 KGCLILGLNPEKT

-2288 RIPDSMKDILKQE
+2288 LIPDSMKDILKQE
-2301 QKQEVTFSISQQYT
+2301 QKQEVTFSVSQQYT
-2315 DETMDQMPEEVVFD
+2315 EEMMEQMPEEVVFN
-2329 LENAFLTGKVKISK
+2329 LENAFMTGKVKISK

-2366 TWFGYKTGSVKGA
+2366 TWFGYQTGSVKGV
-2379 SFAVKAKE
+2379 SFTVKAKE

-2407 YLVRSQDTAKAEG
+2407 YLVRSQKTAKAEG
-2420 DTDREGS
+2420 DTDQDGS
-2427 LVFEQLYLGKYEL
+2427 LVFEQMYLGTYEL
-2440 EETNIP
+2440 EEINIP
-2446 EGYQKKQDKVSFVLA
+2446 EGYQKKKDKVSFVLA
-2461 ETSDGSEADAAEAE
+2461 ETSDGSEADVTEAE
-2475 IPVYN
+2475 VPVYN

-2509 AAEDIKTAEGE
+2509 AAEDIKTAKGE

-2535 KEGNLLFVSDLPPG
+2535 KEGNLLFVSDLPLG

-2557 APDGYIRT
+2557 A
-2565 EQTEEIDASWKKE
+2565 
-2578 GMAVQKFQVTFENQI
+2578 
-2593 TKVFVK
+2593 
-2599 KMASDTKEPLEGAK
+2599 
-2613 LAIYQGNT
+2613 
-2621 CIESWITEKEEHC
+2621 
-2634 VEGLKVGETYTLREL
+2634 
-2649 SPAPGY
+2649 
-2655 ATAAEQVFQVED
+2655 
-2667 HMEEADT
+2667 
-2674 YQGQKLEMQ
+2674 
-2683 DPPTEIHIT
+2683 
-2692 VFEKDGDKK
+2692 
-2701 VPLGNVKAHLETV
+2701 
-2714 QGETILKEN
+2714 
-2723 SPMERDGIW
+2723 
-2732 ESRTERAEIFKK
+2732 
-2744 AAIGHYKIVVDEV
+2744 
-2757 PKGYVHP
+2757 
-2764 DVTDIEVKDTAKVQ
+2764 
-2778 NFEVLVEPICIRIT
+2778 
-2792 GYALPS
+2792 
-2798 AAEKKQTR
+2798 
-2806 TIRSGI
+2806 
-2812 YAHVRDLLEERSL
+2812 
-2825 ELPEVYTRVPAGS
+2825 
-2838 YQVKTDRVPDGYVLP
+2838 PDGYVLP

-2888 QTPLEGVQ
+2888 QTPLEGVKI
-2896 VSVVNEKGKK
+2896 SVVNEKGKK

-2957 ELTKETQVQTEKR
+2957 ELTKEAQVQTEKR
-2970 VDTESTDKI
+2970 VDTENFDKT
-2979 TGNDHFG
+2979 TGNDHSG
-2986 FSSDDTSD
+2986 FSSDNTPD
-2994 NETSVTAAKTGDA
+2994 NENAVTAAKTGDA
-3007 SWVEMWIF
+3007 SWMEMWIF
-3015 AGLMAVSAMILWI
+3015 AGLMAASSMILWF

-3033 QIR
+3033 HIR

>member
-1 MNTNKWKRILAGF
+1 
-14 LAILCL
+14 
-20 LTSPMSVYA
+20 
-29 SGMRKSSF
+29 
-37 TGKQQ
+37 
-42 TMSSEK
+42 MSSEK
-48 TAEAKHAQSEMQ
+48 ATEAKSAQSEMP
-60 QRQTEQQTQ
+60 QRQTEQQMQTEKQKQ
-69 TEQQREEDLES
+69 TEQKREEGLES
-80 ESASKKNPETK
+80 ESASKKNPEIK
-91 KESEDPENPE
+91 QESEEQKNPE
-101 TKKDPGSKENPETRE
+101 TKKDPGSQENLESQRKQESKENTVQGS
-116 NSDSE
+116 SD
-121 KNSES
+121 
-126 NSSPDAQE
+126 
-134 TKKNPEQTEK
+134 QTEK
-144 VPDPTEISQTERQN
+144 VMDSMKISQTERQN
-158 QKAFG
+158 RKVSG
-163 SEETEKKPKVKKQS
+163 EEETEKNPKVKKQS
-177 EEKASRAASDSIY
+177 AKNEARAASDSIY
-190 LTVRSGAVTLDKAS
+190 LTVRSSAVTLDKAS
-204 GVTVGNV
+204 GVKVGNV

-246 GREDCKTLTTKDK
+246 GREDCKTLTAKDK

-271 YQEKWVD
+271 YQGKWVD

-300 PGIETYKVEWA
+300 PGIETCKVEWA

-319 SDNGNAVNVKGYITF
+319 SDNGNAIDVKGYITF

-366 VNGKNYY
+366 VKGKNYY

-440 VSDSDEKMTSENSL
+440 VSDSDEKMTSENRL
-454 SNREETYT
+454 STREETYT

-473 EETCYNDLS
+473 EETCYHDLS

-506 EKYWNIQKTNAF
+506 EKFWTIQKTNAF

-543 KKDAGLEKRWDSTK
+543 KKDAGLEKRWDPAK
-557 KMARIRNQA
+557 KMARIKNQA
-566 SASSDGNTVQSQ
+566 SASSDGNTVRSQ

-597 VKTKEKLPGA
+597 GKTKEKLPGA
-607 VFAVYEWNGSG
+607 VFTVYEWNGSR

-629 AADGVYE
+629 EADGVYE
-636 SAETLS
+636 SAEILS
-642 YTEENK
+642 YTDENK
-648 GKFKITEEQPP
+648 GKFKIIEEQSP

-665 GWEKEFVIAPFES
+665 GWEKEFVISPFES

-692 PLWITVKIQ
+692 PLWITVQIQ

-708 KALSGARFAVYEWNQ
+708 KALSDARFAVYEWNQ
-723 EQRKYVPYAAH
+723 EQQNYVPYAAW
-734 PELVTAVNGEAVS
+734 PELVTAINGEAVS

-781 KGLKSYDFRV
+781 KGLKFYDFRV

-802 TNNGQQTGFVNTSQ
+802 TNNGKQTGFVNTPQ
-816 MASISVKKIGEV
+816 MASIAVKKIGEV
-828 LTDAKDAADGVTFLY
+828 LTEARDSAEGVIFLY

-886 TAVSKKLY
+886 TAVSRKLY

-910 RKDTAAGNTK
+910 RKDTAAGNTR
-920 TVILSYRGP
+920 TVTLSYRGP
-929 EIREYVSEEL
+929 EIREYVSEEQ

-951 VWKRSENTQK
+951 VFKHSENTQK

-988 LLAMAYSK
+988 LLALAYSK

-1028 KKASYEFRWTY
+1028 KKARYEFQWIY
-1039 EDDKTQLYT
+1039 QDDKTQLYT

-1061 NQEVKAE
+1061 NQEVTAE

-1102 TSADGELLYEK
+1102 TSADGDGEILYEK

-1119 KETDA
+1119 KETDTE
-1124 DGRLCFAGLSLGTYY
+1124 GRLCFTGLPLGTYY

-1152 AAVYTVDCAYKGQD
+1152 AAVYTVDCAYEGQD
-1166 VLVVKKEVHSKERI
+1166 ILVIKKEVFSKERI

-1212 KELEENGQLKKGSI
+1212 KELEEKGHLKKGSA

-1251 MKNLPTAAYYDET
+1251 MKALETAAYYDEA

-1269 LKEQFSGENGVL
+1269 LKEQFSDENGVL

-1303 AAAPKVLNIDSDE
+1303 AAAPKVLNVDSDE

-1347 KKAKTTGETVTK
+1347 KKDKTTGETVAK

-1454 QGAEGRYRKRNGQC
+1454 QGAEGRYRKRNGQY
-1468 FFEVSAKELPGMEAI
+1468 FFEASAKKLPGMEAV
-1483 HALKITDEEVGTW
+1483 HALKITEEAVGTW

-1501 ASKDCRVRV
+1501 ASKDYRVRV

-1547 EGEVLTGYDPKKGFA
+1547 EGEVLTGYDLKKGFA

-1571 VFTVRAAEDIFSGEG
+1571 VFVVRAAEDIFSGEG
-1586 KSGQT
+1586 KGGQT

-1606 EQGKAWTEK
+1606 ENGKAWTEK
-1615 IKAAGWEWYGLPLGT
+1615 IKAASWEWYGLPLGT
-1630 YTLEQT
+1630 YTLEQI
-1636 KAAKGYALFG
+1636 KAAKGYALSG
-1646 KNQAA
+1646 ENQAA

-1677 RAQIRMEKKDA
+1677 RAQIQIEKKDA
-1688 ETKENLAGAQF
+1688 ETKEKLTGAKF

-1712 KTILV
+1712 KSILV

-1730 AENGI
+1730 EENGI
-1735 MDAVFDLDLP
+1735 MDAAFDLDLP
-1745 MARYY
+1745 MAHYY
-1750 VREEKAPDGYYLS
+1750 VREEKAPDGYYRS
-1763 DKTEEISFTAEDDSR
+1763 DNTEEISFTAEDDSK

-1787 DDMVI
+1787 DNMAN
-1792 RTENTRRSDAKTGTQ
+1792 RTENDRKSNAKTGTP
-1807 HDVTIRSYVR
+1807 HDATIKSYVR

-1836 KELDGAKY
+1836 TELDGVKY
-1844 RIVDAKGAIVQE
+1844 SIVDSKGEIVQE
-1856 AVSVHGNNVLIR
+1856 AVSIHGNNVLIR
-1868 GLKVGETYQIQ
+1868 GLKVGETYQIR

-1892 EKEGYRSPHVKEGY
+1892 EKEGYKSPHVKEGY
-1906 EQGNRFFA
+1906 EQGNRFFEGIA
-1914 GSTCKVLHC
+1914 SKVFRC

-1945 RSVSG
+1945 RSISG

-1956 EGEVPKAEIKDQKLQ
+1956 EGEVPEAEIKDQKLQ
-1971 KMIYETKGLKGAEYD
+1971 KIVYETKGLKGAEYD

-2003 YRMGTTVAHVTTD
+2003 YLMGTTIAHVITD
-2016 EQGKAVLFDLPL
+2016 EQGKAVLSDLPL

-2063 EVTATET
+2063 EITATET

-2085 GPEVPPTVP
+2085 GPEVSPTVP
-2094 EEPGTVIGEEW
+2094 EEPGTIIGEEW
-2105 KGKTGVFKKCVDGEK
+2105 KGRTGVFKKCVDGEK
-2120 ENSPERAEFT
+2120 ENRPEGAEFT
-2130 LYAKKDIADANGSVV
+2130 LYAKKDITDANGSVV

-2152 ERAISDQSGRAA
+2152 ERAISDQSGRAV

-2169 PLGTYAVKET
+2169 PPGTYAVKET
-2179 KAPDGYYLSDTER
+2179 KAPDGYYRSDTER

-2197 PYKNQDH
+2197 PYKDQDH

-2209 MQSEIKNAAVKV
+2209 MKSEIENAAVKV

-2239 QILDEDGE
+2239 QILDEDGK
-2247 ILHAVDTENTEG
+2247 ILYAVSTENTEG
-2259 KGYLILGLNPEKT
+2259 KGCLILGLNPEKT

-2288 RIPDSMKDILKQE
+2288 LIPDSMKDILKQE
-2301 QKQEVTFSISQQYT
+2301 QKQEVTFSVSQQYT
-2315 DETMDQMPEEVVFD
+2315 EETMEQMPEEVVFN
-2329 LENAFLTGKVKISK
+2329 LENAFMTGKVKISK
-2343 TGEILNEVSRK
+2343 TGEILNEASRK
-2354 LGIVQGLWNQIK
+2354 LGIVQGLWN
-2366 TWFGYKTGSVKGA
+2366 
-2379 SFAVKAKE
+2379 
-2387 DLYHPDGVT
+2387 
-2396 GLICKAGEVVP
+2396 
-2407 YLVRSQDTAKAEG
+2407 
-2420 DTDREGS
+2420 
-2427 LVFEQLYLGKYEL
+2427 
-2440 EETNIP
+2440 
-2446 EGYQKKQDKVSFVLA
+2446 
-2461 ETSDGSEADAAEAE
+2461 
-2475 IPVYN
+2475 
-2480 ERQKVEIRV
+2480 
-2489 TKCDKEN
+2489 
-2496 PQKMLEGAVFGLY
+2496 
-2509 AAEDIKTAEGE
+2509 
-2520 VLLEK
+2520 
-2525 GTLLETQKSD
+2525 
-2535 KEGNLLFVSDLPPG
+2535 
-2549 KYEVREIA
+2549 
-2557 APDGYIRT
+2557 
-2565 EQTEEIDASWKKE
+2565 
-2578 GMAVQKFQVTFENQI
+2578 
-2593 TKVFVK
+2593 
-2599 KMASDTKEPLEGAK
+2599 
-2613 LAIYQGNT
+2613 
-2621 CIESWITEKEEHC
+2621 
-2634 VEGLKVGETYTLREL
+2634 
-2649 SPAPGY
+2649 
-2655 ATAAEQVFQVED
+2655 
-2667 HMEEADT
+2667 
-2674 YQGQKLEMQ
+2674 
-2683 DPPTEIHIT
+2683 
-2692 VFEKDGDKK
+2692 
-2701 VPLGNVKAHLETV
+2701 
-2714 QGETILKEN
+2714 
-2723 SPMERDGIW
+2723 
-2732 ESRTERAEIFKK
+2732 
-2744 AAIGHYKIVVDEV
+2744 
-2757 PKGYVHP
+2757 
-2764 DVTDIEVKDTAKVQ
+2764 
-2778 NFEVLVEPICIRIT
+2778 
-2792 GYALPS
+2792 
-2798 AAEKKQTR
+2798 
-2806 TIRSGI
+2806 
-2812 YAHVRDLLEERSL
+2812 
-2825 ELPEVYTRVPAGS
+2825 
-2838 YQVKTDRVPDGYVLP
+2838 
-2853 AQTKITVREDTSEI
+2853 
-2867 QDFEVEIRPTVI
+2867 
-2879 KIEAVDKKT
+2879 
-2888 QTPLEGVQ
+2888 
-2896 VSVVNEKGKK
+2896 
-2906 IWKHVT
+2906 
-2912 LTALKE
+2912 
-2918 KVIPSWYTIQ
+2918 
-2928 VEKVPKGYQKP
+2928 
-2939 KNQKIKVKAV
+2939 
-2949 ANVQKYKV
+2949 
-2957 ELTKETQVQTEKR
+2957 
-2970 VDTESTDKI
+2970 
-2979 TGNDHFG
+2979 
-2986 FSSDDTSD
+2986 
-2994 NETSVTAAKTGDA
+2994 
-3007 SWVEMWIF
+3007 
-3015 AGLMAVSAMILWI
+3015 
-3028 FRKKR
+3028 
-3033 QIR
+3033 

>member
-1 MNTNKWKRILAGF
+1 
-14 LAILCL
+14 
-20 LTSPMSVYA
+20 
-29 SGMRKSSF
+29 
-37 TGKQQ
+37 
-42 TMSSEK
+42 MSSEK
-48 TAEAKHAQSEMQ
+48 ATEAKSAQSEMP
-60 QRQTEQQTQ
+60 QRQTEQQMQTEKQKQ
-69 TEQQREEDLES
+69 TEQKREEGLES
-80 ESASKKNPETK
+80 ESASKKNPEIK
-91 KESEDPENPE
+91 QESEEQKNPE
-101 TKKDPGSKENPETRE
+101 TKKDPGSQENLESQRKQESKENTVQGS
-116 NSDSE
+116 SD
-121 KNSES
+121 
-126 NSSPDAQE
+126 
-134 TKKNPEQTEK
+134 QTEK
-144 VPDPTEISQTERQN
+144 VMDSMKISQTERQN
-158 QKAFG
+158 RKASG
-163 SEETEKKPKVKKQS
+163 EEETEKNPKVKKQS
-177 EEKASRAASDSIY
+177 AKNEARAASDSIY
-190 LTVRSGAVTLDKAS
+190 LTVRSSAVTLDKAS
-204 GVTVGNV
+204 GVKVGNV

-234 SDVFTAEGGPLD
+234 SDVFTAEGGPLN
-246 GREDCKTLTTKDK
+246 GREDCKTLTAKDK

-271 YQEKWVD
+271 YQGKWVD

-300 PGIETYKVEWA
+300 PGIETCKVEWA

-319 SDNGNAVNVKGYITF
+319 SDNGNAIDVKGYITF

-366 VNGKNYY
+366 VKGKNYY

-440 VSDSDEKMTSENSL
+440 VSDSDEKMTSENRL
-454 SNREETYT
+454 STREETYT

-473 EETCYNDLS
+473 EETCYHDLS

-506 EKYWNIQKTNAF
+506 EKFWTIQKTKAF

-543 KKDAGLEKRWDSTK
+543 KKDAGLEKRWDPAK
-557 KMARIRNQA
+557 KMARIKNQA
-566 SASSDGNTVQSQ
+566 SASSDGNTVRSQ

-597 VKTKEKLPGA
+597 GKTKEKLPGA
-607 VFAVYEWNGSG
+607 VFNVYEWNGSR

-629 AADGVYE
+629 EADGVYE
-636 SAETLS
+636 SAEILF
-642 YTEENK
+642 YTDENK
-648 GKFKITEEQPP
+648 GKFKIIEEQSP

-665 GWEKEFVIAPFES
+665 GWEKEFVISPFES

-692 PLWITVKIQ
+692 PLWITVQIQ

-723 EQRKYVPYAAH
+723 EQQNYVPYAAW
-734 PELVTAVNGEAVS
+734 PELVTAINGEAVS

-781 KGLKSYDFRV
+781 KGLKFYDFRV

-802 TNNGQQTGFVNTSQ
+802 TNNGKQTGFVNTPQ
-816 MASISVKKIGEV
+816 MASIAVKKIGEV
-828 LTDAKDAADGVTFLY
+828 LTEARDSAEGVIFLY
-843 EKQPLAGAKYEIT
+843 EKQTLAGAKYEIT

-886 TAVSKKLY
+886 TAVSRKLY

-910 RKDTAAGNTK
+910 RKDTAAGNTR
-920 TVILSYRGP
+920 TVTLSYRGP
-929 EIREYVSEEL
+929 EIREYVSEEQ

-951 VWKRSENTQK
+951 VFKHSENTQK

-988 LLAMAYSK
+988 LLALAYSK

-1028 KKASYEFRWTY
+1028 KKARYEFQWIY
-1039 EDDKTQLYT
+1039 QDDKTQLYT

-1061 NQEVKAE
+1061 NQEVTAE

-1102 TSADGELLYEK
+1102 TSADGDGEILYEK

-1119 KETDA
+1119 KETDTE
-1124 DGRLCFAGLSLGTYY
+1124 GRLCFTGLPLGTYY

-1152 AAVYTVDCAYKGQD
+1152 AAVYTVDCAYEGQD
-1166 VLVVKKEVHSKERI
+1166 ILVIKKEVFSKERI

-1212 KELEENGQLKKGSI
+1212 KELEEKGHLKKGSA

-1251 MKNLPTAAYYDET
+1251 MKALETAAYYDEA

-1269 LKEQFSGENGVL
+1269 LKEQFSDENGVL

-1303 AAAPKVLNIDSDE
+1303 AAAPKVLNVDSDE

-1347 KKAKTTGETVTK
+1347 KKDKTTGETVAK

-1454 QGAEGRYRKRNGQC
+1454 QGAEGRYRKRNGQY
-1468 FFEVSAKELPGMEAI
+1468 FFEASAKKLPGMEAV
-1483 HALKITDEEVGTW
+1483 HALKITEEAVGTW

-1501 ASKDCRVRV
+1501 ASKDYRVRV

-1547 EGEVLTGYDPKKGFA
+1547 EGEVLTGYDLKKGFA

-1571 VFTVRAAEDIFSGEG
+1571 VFVVRAAEDIFSGEG
-1586 KSGQT
+1586 KGGQT

-1606 EQGKAWTEK
+1606 ENGKAWTEK

-1630 YTLEQT
+1630 YTLEQI
-1636 KAAKGYALFG
+1636 KAAKGYALSG
-1646 KNQAA
+1646 ENQAA

-1677 RAQIRMEKKDA
+1677 RVQIQIEKKDA
-1688 ETKENLAGAQF
+1688 ETKEKLTGAKF

-1712 KTILV
+1712 KSILV
-1717 KKDTRLAIAETKE
+1717 KEDTRLATAETKE

-1735 MDAVFDLDLP
+1735 MDAAFDLDLP
-1745 MARYY
+1745 MAHYY
-1750 VREEKAPDGYYLS
+1750 VREEKAPDGYYRS
-1763 DKTEEISFTAEDDSR
+1763 DNTEEISFTAEDDSK

-1787 DDMVI
+1787 DNMAN
-1792 RTENTRRSDAKTGTQ
+1792 RTENDRKSNAKTGTP
-1807 HDVTIRSYVR
+1807 HDATIKSYVR

-1836 KELDGAKY
+1836 TELDGVKY
-1844 RIVDAKGAIVQE
+1844 SIVDSKGEIVQE
-1856 AVSVHGNNVLIR
+1856 AVSIHGNNVLIR
-1868 GLKVGETYQIQ
+1868 GLKVGETYQIR

-1892 EKEGYRSPHVKEGY
+1892 EKEGYKSPHVKEGY
-1906 EQGNRFFA
+1906 EQGNRFFEGIA
-1914 GSTCKVLHC
+1914 SKVFRC

-1945 RSVSG
+1945 RSISG

-1956 EGEVPKAEIKDQKLQ
+1956 EGEVPEAEIKDQKLQ
-1971 KMIYETKGLKGAEYD
+1971 KIVYETKGLKGAEYD

-2003 YRMGTTVAHVTTD
+2003 YLMGTTIAHVITD
-2016 EQGKAVLFDLPL
+2016 EQGKAVLSDLPL

-2063 EVTATET
+2063 EITATET

-2085 GPEVPPTVP
+2085 GPEVSPTVP
-2094 EEPGTVIGEEW
+2094 EEPGTIIGEEW
-2105 KGKTGVFKKCVDGEK
+2105 KGRTGVFKKCVDGEK
-2120 ENSPERAEFT
+2120 ENRPEGAEFT
-2130 LYAKKDIADANGSVV
+2130 LYAKKDITDANGSVV

-2152 ERAISDQSGRAA
+2152 ERAISDQSGRAV

-2169 PLGTYAVKET
+2169 PPGTYAVKET
-2179 KAPDGYYLSDTER
+2179 KAPDGYYRSDTER

-2197 PYKNQDH
+2197 P
-2204 IFIIR
+2204 IT
-2209 MQSEIKNAAVKV
+2209 
-2221 RLFLRDDLTK
+2221 FL
-2231 KELAGAKL
+2231 
-2239 QILDEDGE
+2239 
-2247 ILHAVDTENTEG
+2247 
-2259 KGYLILGLNPEKT
+2259 
-2272 YRIVE
+2272 
-2277 VLPRK
+2277 
-2282 GYKKEI
+2282 
-2288 RIPDSMKDILKQE
+2288 S
-2301 QKQEVTFSISQQYT
+2301 
-2315 DETMDQMPEEVVFD
+2315 
-2329 LENAFLTGKVKISK
+2329 
-2343 TGEILNEVSRK
+2343 
-2354 LGIVQGLWNQIK
+2354 
-2366 TWFGYKTGSVKGA
+2366 SV
-2379 SFAVKAKE
+2379 
-2387 DLYHPDGVT
+2387 
-2396 GLICKAGEVVP
+2396 
-2407 YLVRSQDTAKAEG
+2407 
-2420 DTDREGS
+2420 
-2427 LVFEQLYLGKYEL
+2427 
-2440 EETNIP
+2440 
-2446 EGYQKKQDKVSFVLA
+2446 
-2461 ETSDGSEADAAEAE
+2461 
-2475 IPVYN
+2475 
-2480 ERQKVEIRV
+2480 
-2489 TKCDKEN
+2489 
-2496 PQKMLEGAVFGLY
+2496 
-2509 AAEDIKTAEGE
+2509 
-2520 VLLEK
+2520 
-2525 GTLLETQKSD
+2525 
-2535 KEGNLLFVSDLPPG
+2535 
-2549 KYEVREIA
+2549 
-2557 APDGYIRT
+2557 
-2565 EQTEEIDASWKKE
+2565 
-2578 GMAVQKFQVTFENQI
+2578 
-2593 TKVFVK
+2593 
-2599 KMASDTKEPLEGAK
+2599 
-2613 LAIYQGNT
+2613 
-2621 CIESWITEKEEHC
+2621 
-2634 VEGLKVGETYTLREL
+2634 
-2649 SPAPGY
+2649 
-2655 ATAAEQVFQVED
+2655 
-2667 HMEEADT
+2667 
-2674 YQGQKLEMQ
+2674 
-2683 DPPTEIHIT
+2683 
-2692 VFEKDGDKK
+2692 
-2701 VPLGNVKAHLETV
+2701 
-2714 QGETILKEN
+2714 
-2723 SPMERDGIW
+2723 
-2732 ESRTERAEIFKK
+2732 
-2744 AAIGHYKIVVDEV
+2744 
-2757 PKGYVHP
+2757 
-2764 DVTDIEVKDTAKVQ
+2764 
-2778 NFEVLVEPICIRIT
+2778 
-2792 GYALPS
+2792 
-2798 AAEKKQTR
+2798 
-2806 TIRSGI
+2806 
-2812 YAHVRDLLEERSL
+2812 
-2825 ELPEVYTRVPAGS
+2825 
-2838 YQVKTDRVPDGYVLP
+2838 
-2853 AQTKITVREDTSEI
+2853 
-2867 QDFEVEIRPTVI
+2867 
-2879 KIEAVDKKT
+2879 
-2888 QTPLEGVQ
+2888 
-2896 VSVVNEKGKK
+2896 
-2906 IWKHVT
+2906 
-2912 LTALKE
+2912 
-2918 KVIPSWYTIQ
+2918 
-2928 VEKVPKGYQKP
+2928 
-2939 KNQKIKVKAV
+2939 
-2949 ANVQKYKV
+2949 
-2957 ELTKETQVQTEKR
+2957 
-2970 VDTESTDKI
+2970 
-2979 TGNDHFG
+2979 
-2986 FSSDDTSD
+2986 
-2994 NETSVTAAKTGDA
+2994 
-3007 SWVEMWIF
+3007 
-3015 AGLMAVSAMILWI
+3015 
-3028 FRKKR
+3028 
-3033 QIR
+3033 

>member
-1 MNTNKWKRILAGF
+1 
-14 LAILCL
+14 
-20 LTSPMSVYA
+20 
-29 SGMRKSSF
+29 
-37 TGKQQ
+37 
-42 TMSSEK
+42 MSSEK
-48 TAEAKHAQSEMQ
+48 ATEAKSAQSEMP
-60 QRQTEQQTQ
+60 QRQTEQQMQTEKQKQ
-69 TEQQREEDLES
+69 TEQKREEGLES
-80 ESASKKNPETK
+80 ESASKKNPEIK
-91 KESEDPENPE
+91 QESEEQKNPE
-101 TKKDPGSKENPETRE
+101 TKKDLGSQENLESQRKQESKENTVQGS
-116 NSDSE
+116 SD
-121 KNSES
+121 
-126 NSSPDAQE
+126 
-134 TKKNPEQTEK
+134 QTEK
-144 VPDPTEISQTERQN
+144 VMDSMKISQTERQN
-158 QKAFG
+158 RKVSG
-163 SEETEKKPKVKKQS
+163 EEETEKNPKVKKQS
-177 EEKASRAASDSIY
+177 AKNEARAASDSIY
-190 LTVRSGAVTLDKAS
+190 LTVRSSAVTLDKAS
-204 GVTVGNV
+204 GVKVGNV

-246 GREDCKTLTTKDK
+246 GREDCKTLTAKDK

-271 YQEKWVD
+271 YQGKWVD

-300 PGIETYKVEWA
+300 PGIETCKVEWA

-319 SDNGNAVNVKGYITF
+319 SDNGNAIDVKGYITF

-366 VNGKNYY
+366 VKGKNYY

-440 VSDSDEKMTSENSL
+440 VSDSDEKMTSENRL
-454 SNREETYT
+454 STREETYT

-473 EETCYNDLS
+473 EETCYHDLS

-506 EKYWNIQKTNAF
+506 EKFWTIQKTNAF

-543 KKDAGLEKRWDSTK
+543 KKDAGLEKRWDPAK
-557 KMARIRNQA
+557 KMARIKNQA
-566 SASSDGNTVQSQ
+566 SASSDGNTVRSQ

-597 VKTKEKLPGA
+597 GKTKEKLPGA
-607 VFAVYEWNGSG
+607 VFAVYEWNGSR

-629 AADGVYE
+629 EADGVYE
-636 SAETLS
+636 SAEILS
-642 YTEENK
+642 YTDENK
-648 GKFKITEEQPP
+648 GKFKIIEEQSP

-665 GWEKEFVIAPFES
+665 GWEKEFVISPFES

-692 PLWITVKIQ
+692 PLWITVQIQ

-723 EQRKYVPYAAH
+723 EQQNYVPYAAW
-734 PELVTAVNGEAVS
+734 PELVTAINGEAVS

-781 KGLKSYDFRV
+781 KGLKFYDFRV

-802 TNNGQQTGFVNTSQ
+802 TNNGKQTGFVNTPQ
-816 MASISVKKIGEV
+816 MASIAVKKIGEV
-828 LTDAKDAADGVTFLY
+828 LTEARDSADGVIFLY

-886 TAVSKKLY
+886 TAVSRKLY

-910 RKDTAAGNTK
+910 RKDTVAGNTR
-920 TVILSYRGP
+920 TVTLSYRGP
-929 EIREYVSEEL
+929 EIREYVSEEQ

-951 VWKRSENTQK
+951 VFKRSENTQK

-988 LLAMAYSK
+988 LLALAYSK

-1028 KKASYEFRWTY
+1028 KKARYEFQWIY
-1039 EDDKTQLYT
+1039 QDDKTQLYT

-1061 NQEVKAE
+1061 NQEVTAE

-1102 TSADGELLYEK
+1102 TSADGDGEILYEK

-1119 KETDA
+1119 KETDTE
-1124 DGRLCFAGLSLGTYY
+1124 GRLCFTGLPLGTYY

-1152 AAVYTVDCAYKGQD
+1152 AAVYTVDCAYEGQD
-1166 VLVVKKEVHSKERI
+1166 ILVIKKEVFSKERI

-1212 KELEENGQLKKGSI
+1212 KELEEKGHLKKGSA

-1251 MKNLPTAAYYDET
+1251 MKALETAAYYDEA

-1269 LKEQFSGENGVL
+1269 LKEQFSDENGVL

-1303 AAAPKVLNIDSDE
+1303 AAAPKVLNVDSDE

-1347 KKAKTTGETVTK
+1347 KKDKTTGETVAK

-1454 QGAEGRYRKRNGQC
+1454 QGAEGRYRKRNGQY
-1468 FFEVSAKELPGMEAI
+1468 FFEVSAKKLPGMEAV
-1483 HALKITDEEVGTW
+1483 HALKITEEAVGTW

-1501 ASKDCRVRV
+1501 ASKDYRVRV

-1547 EGEVLTGYDPKKGFA
+1547 EGEVLTGYDLKKGFA

-1571 VFTVRAAEDIFSGEG
+1571 VFVVRAAEDIFSGEG
-1586 KSGQT
+1586 KGGQT

-1606 EQGKAWTEK
+1606 ENGKAWTEK
-1615 IKAAGWEWYGLPLGT
+1615 IKAAGLEWYGLPLGT
-1630 YTLEQT
+1630 YTLEQI
-1636 KAAKGYALFG
+1636 KAAKGYALSG
-1646 KNQAA
+1646 ENQAA

-1677 RAQIRMEKKDA
+1677 RAQIQIEKKDA
-1688 ETKENLAGAQF
+1688 ETKEKLTGAKF

-1712 KTILV
+1712 KSILV
-1717 KKDTRLAIAETKE
+1717 KEDTRLAIAETKE

-1735 MDAVFDLDLP
+1735 MDAAFDLDLP
-1745 MARYY
+1745 MAHYY
-1750 VREEKAPDGYYLS
+1750 VREEKAPDGYYRS
-1763 DKTEEISFTAEDDSR
+1763 DNTEEISFTAEDDSK
-1778 NAAEDGRSE
+1778 NASEDGRSE
-1787 DDMVI
+1787 DNMAN
-1792 RTENTRRSDAKTGTQ
+1792 RTENDRKSNAKTGTP
-1807 HDVTIRSYVR
+1807 HDATIKSYVR

-1836 KELDGAKY
+1836 TELDGVKY
-1844 RIVDAKGAIVQE
+1844 SIVDSKGEIVQE
-1856 AVSVHGNNVLIR
+1856 AVSIHGNNVLIR
-1868 GLKVGETYQIQ
+1868 GLKVGETYQIR

-1892 EKEGYRSPHVKEGY
+1892 EKEGYKSPHVKEGY
-1906 EQGNRFFA
+1906 EQGNRFFEGIA
-1914 GSTCKVLHC
+1914 SKVFRC

-1945 RSVSG
+1945 RSISG

-1956 EGEVPKAEIKDQKLQ
+1956 EGEVPEAEIKDQKLQ
-1971 KMIYETKGLKGAEYD
+1971 KIVYETKGLKGAEYD

-2003 YRMGTTVAHVTTD
+2003 YLMGTTIAHVITD
-2016 EQGKAVLFDLPL
+2016 EQGKAVLSDLPL

-2063 EVTATET
+2063 EITATET

-2085 GPEVPPTVP
+2085 GPEVSPTVP
-2094 EEPGTVIGEEW
+2094 EEPGTIIGEEW
-2105 KGKTGVFKKCVDGEK
+2105 KGRTGVFKKCVDGEK
-2120 ENSPERAEFT
+2120 ENRPEGAEFT
-2130 LYAKKDIADANGSVV
+2130 LYAKKDITDANGSVV

-2152 ERAISDQSGRAA
+2152 ERAISDQSGRAV

-2169 PLGTYAVKET
+2169 PPGTYAVKET
-2179 KAPDGYYLSDTER
+2179 KAPDGYYRSDTER

-2197 PYKNQDH
+2197 PYKDQDH

-2209 MQSEIKNAAVKV
+2209 MKSEIENAAVKV

-2239 QILDEDGE
+2239 QILDEDGK
-2247 ILHAVDTENTEG
+2247 ILHAVSTENTEG
-2259 KGYLILGLNPEKT
+2259 KGCLILGLNPEKT

-2288 RIPDSMKDILKQE
+2288 LIPDSMKDILKQE
-2301 QKQEVTFSISQQYT
+2301 QKQEVTFSVSQQYT
-2315 DETMDQMPEEVVFD
+2315 EEMMEQMPEEVVFN
-2329 LENAFLTGKVKISK
+2329 LENAFMTGKVKISK

-2366 TWFGYKTGSVKGA
+2366 TWFGYQTGSVKGV
-2379 SFAVKAKE
+2379 SFTVKAKE

-2407 YLVRSQDTAKAEG
+2407 YLVRSQKTAKAEG
-2420 DTDREGS
+2420 DTDQDGS
-2427 LVFEQLYLGKYEL
+2427 LVFEQMYLGTYEL
-2440 EETNIP
+2440 EEINIP
-2446 EGYQKKQDKVSFVLA
+2446 EGYQKKKDKVSFVLA
-2461 ETSDGSEADAAEAE
+2461 ETSDGSEADVTEAE
-2475 IPVYN
+2475 VPVYN

-2509 AAEDIKTAEGE
+2509 AAEDIKTAKGE

-2535 KEGNLLFVSDLPPG
+2535 KEGNLLFVSDLPLG

-2565 EQTEEIDASWKKE
+2565 AQTEEIDASWKEE
-2578 GMAVQKFQVTFENQI
+2578 GMAVQKFQVIFENQI

-2599 KMASDTKEPLEGAK
+2599 KTASDTKELLEGAK

-2634 VEGLKVGETYTLREL
+2634 VEGLEVGKTYTLREL

-2655 ATAAEQVFQVED
+2655 ATAAEQVFQMED
-2667 HMEEADT
+2667 HKEEDGT

-2683 DPPTEIHIT
+2683 DPPTEVHIT

-2701 VPLGNVKAHLETV
+2701 VPLGNVKAHLETP
-2714 QGETILKEN
+2714 QGETLLKEN

-2732 ESRTERAEIFKK
+2732 ESGTEQAEIFKK
-2744 AAIGHYKIVVDEV
+2744 VAIGHYKIVVDEI

-2764 DVTDIEVKDTAKVQ
+2764 DVTDIEVKDTAEVQ
-2778 NFEVLVEPICIRIT
+2778 KFEVLVEPICIRIT
-2792 GYALPS
+2792 GYALSS

-2812 YAHVRDLLEERSL
+2812 YVHIRDLFEERSL
-2825 ELPEVYTRVPAGS
+2825 ELPEAYTRVPSGS

-2888 QTPLEGVQ
+2888 QTPLEGVKI
-2896 VSVVNEKGKK
+2896 SVVNEKGKK

-2957 ELTKETQVQTEKR
+2957 ELTKEAQVQTEKR
-2970 VDTESTDKI
+2970 VDTENFDKT
-2979 TGNDHFG
+2979 TGNDHSG
-2986 FSSDDTSD
+2986 FSSDNTPD
-2994 NETSVTAAKTGDA
+2994 NENAVTAAKTGDA
-3007 SWVEMWIF
+3007 SWMEMWIF
-3015 AGLMAVSAMILWI
+3015 AGLMAASSMILWF

-3033 QIR
+3033 HIR

>member
-1 MNTNKWKRILAGF
+1 
-14 LAILCL
+14 
-20 LTSPMSVYA
+20 
-29 SGMRKSSF
+29 
-37 TGKQQ
+37 
-42 TMSSEK
+42 MSSEK
-48 TAEAKHAQSEMQ
+48 ATEAKSAQSEMP
-60 QRQTEQQTQ
+60 QRQTEQQMQTEKQKQ
-69 TEQQREEDLES
+69 TEQKREEGLES
-80 ESASKKNPETK
+80 ESASKKNPEIK
-91 KESEDPENPE
+91 QESEEQKNPE
-101 TKKDPGSKENPETRE
+101 TKKDPGSQENLESQRKQESKENTVQG
-116 NSDSE
+116 S
-121 KNSES
+121 S
-126 NSSPDAQE
+126 N
-134 TKKNPEQTEK
+134 QTEK
-144 VPDPTEISQTERQN
+144 VMDSMKISQTERQN
-158 QKAFG
+158 RKVSG
-163 SEETEKKPKVKKQS
+163 EEETEKNPKVKKQS
-177 EEKASRAASDSIY
+177 AKNEARAASDSIY
-190 LTVRSGAVTLDKAS
+190 LTVRSSAVTLDKAS
-204 GVTVGNV
+204 GVMVGNV

-246 GREDCKTLTTKDK
+246 GREDCKTLTAKDK

-271 YQEKWVD
+271 YQGKWVD

-300 PGIETYKVEWA
+300 PGIETCKVEWA

-319 SDNGNAVNVKGYITF
+319 SDNGNAIDVKGYITF

-366 VNGKNYY
+366 VKGKNYY

-440 VSDSDEKMTSENSL
+440 VSDSDEKMTSENRL
-454 SNREETYT
+454 STREETYT

-473 EETCYNDLS
+473 EETCYHDLS

-506 EKYWNIQKTNAF
+506 EKFWTIQKTNAF

-543 KKDAGLEKRWDSTK
+543 KKDAGLEKRWDPAK
-557 KMARIRNQA
+557 KMARIKNQA
-566 SASSDGNTVQSQ
+566 SASSDGNTVRSQ

-597 VKTKEKLPGA
+597 GKTKEKLPGA
-607 VFAVYEWNGSG
+607 VFTVYEWNGSR

-629 AADGVYE
+629 EADGVYE
-636 SAETLS
+636 SAEILS
-642 YTEENK
+642 YTDENK
-648 GKFKITEEQPP
+648 GKFKIIEEQSP

-665 GWEKEFVIAPFES
+665 GWEKEFVISPFES

-692 PLWITVKIQ
+692 PLWITVQIQ

-723 EQRKYVPYAAH
+723 EQQNYVPYAAW
-734 PELVTAVNGEAVS
+734 PELVTAINGEAVS

-781 KGLKSYDFRV
+781 KGLKFYDFRV

-802 TNNGQQTGFVNTSQ
+802 TNNGKQTGFVNTPQ
-816 MASISVKKIGEV
+816 MASIAVKKIGEV
-828 LTDAKDAADGVTFLY
+828 LTEARDSAEGVIFLY

-879 LVTGKDG
+879 LITGKDG
-886 TAVSKKLY
+886 TAVSRKLY

-910 RKDTAAGNTK
+910 RKDTAAGNTR
-920 TVILSYRGP
+920 TVTLSYRGP
-929 EIREYVSEEL
+929 EIREYVSEEQ

-951 VWKRSENTQK
+951 VFKRSENTQK

-988 LLAMAYSK
+988 LLALAYSK

-1028 KKASYEFRWTY
+1028 KKARYEFQWIY
-1039 EDDKTQLYT
+1039 QDDKTQLYT

-1061 NQEVKAE
+1061 NQEVTAE

-1102 TSADGELLYEK
+1102 TSADGDGEILYEK

-1119 KETDA
+1119 KETDTE
-1124 DGRLCFAGLSLGTYY
+1124 GRLCFTGLPLGTYY

-1152 AAVYTVDCAYKGQD
+1152 AAVYTVDCAYEGQD
-1166 VLVVKKEVHSKERI
+1166 ILVIKKEVFSKERI

-1212 KELEENGQLKKGSI
+1212 KELEEKGHLKKGSA

-1251 MKNLPTAAYYDET
+1251 MKALETAAYYDEA

-1269 LKEQFSGENGVL
+1269 LKEQFSDENGVL

-1289 KYLLVETTVPEGKV
+1289 KYLLVETNVPEGKV
-1303 AAAPKVLNIDSDE
+1303 AAAPKVLNVDSDE

-1347 KKAKTTGETVTK
+1347 KKDKTTGETVAK

-1454 QGAEGRYRKRNGQC
+1454 QGAEGRYRKRNGQY
-1468 FFEVSAKELPGMEAI
+1468 FFEASAKKLPGMEAV
-1483 HALKITDEEVGTW
+1483 HALKITEEAVGTW

-1501 ASKDCRVRV
+1501 ASKDYRVRV
-1510 QIGSDEAK
+1510 QISSDEAK

-1547 EGEVLTGYDPKKGFA
+1547 EGEVLTGYDLKKGFA

-1571 VFTVRAAEDIFSGEG
+1571 VFVVRAAEDIFSGEG
-1586 KSGQT
+1586 KGGQT

-1606 EQGKAWTEK
+1606 ENGKAWTEK

-1630 YTLEQT
+1630 YTLEQI
-1636 KAAKGYALFG
+1636 KAAKGYALSG
-1646 KNQAA
+1646 ENQAA

-1677 RAQIRMEKKDA
+1677 RAQIQIEKKDA
-1688 ETKENLAGAQF
+1688 ETKEKLTGAKF

-1712 KTILV
+1712 KSILV

-1735 MDAVFDLDLP
+1735 MDAALDLDLP
-1745 MARYY
+1745 MAHYY
-1750 VREEKAPDGYYLS
+1750 VREEKAPDGYYRS
-1763 DKTEEISFTAEDDSR
+1763 DNTEEISFTAEDDSK

-1787 DDMVI
+1787 DNMAN
-1792 RTENTRRSDAKTGTQ
+1792 RTENDRKSNAKTGTP
-1807 HDVTIRSYVR
+1807 HDATIKSYVR

-1836 KELDGAKY
+1836 TELDGVKY
-1844 RIVDAKGAIVQE
+1844 SIVDSKGEIVQE
-1856 AVSVHGNNVLIR
+1856 AVSIHGNNVLIR
-1868 GLKVGETYQIQ
+1868 GLKVGETYQIR

-1892 EKEGYRSPHVKEGY
+1892 EKEGYKSPHVKEGY
-1906 EQGNRFFA
+1906 EQGNRFFEGIA
-1914 GSTCKVLHC
+1914 SKVFRC

-1945 RSVSG
+1945 RSISG

-1956 EGEVPKAEIKDQKLQ
+1956 EGEVPEAEIKDQKLQ
-1971 KMIYETKGLKGAEYD
+1971 KIVYETKGLRGAEYD

-2003 YRMGTTVAHVTTD
+2003 YLMGTTIAHVITD
-2016 EQGKAVLFDLPL
+2016 E
-2028 GRYEIRETKAPSGY
+2028 
-2042 TRKQKD
+2042 
-2048 AKRNTELLWKDSADL
+2048 
-2063 EVTATET
+2063 
-2070 FFNERQKID
+2070 
-2079 IGQEPD
+2079 
-2085 GPEVPPTVP
+2085 
-2094 EEPGTVIGEEW
+2094 
-2105 KGKTGVFKKCVDGEK
+2105 
-2120 ENSPERAEFT
+2120 
-2130 LYAKKDIADANGSVV
+2130 
-2145 LPAGTEI
+2145 
-2152 ERAISDQSGRAA
+2152 
-2164 FQTDL
+2164 
-2169 PLGTYAVKET
+2169 
-2179 KAPDGYYLSDTER
+2179 
-2192 IFDFE
+2192 
-2197 PYKNQDH
+2197 
-2204 IFIIR
+2204 
-2209 MQSEIKNAAVKV
+2209 
-2221 RLFLRDDLTK
+2221 
-2231 KELAGAKL
+2231 
-2239 QILDEDGE
+2239 
-2247 ILHAVDTENTEG
+2247 
-2259 KGYLILGLNPEKT
+2259 
-2272 YRIVE
+2272 
-2277 VLPRK
+2277 
-2282 GYKKEI
+2282 
-2288 RIPDSMKDILKQE
+2288 
-2301 QKQEVTFSISQQYT
+2301 
-2315 DETMDQMPEEVVFD
+2315 
-2329 LENAFLTGKVKISK
+2329 
-2343 TGEILNEVSRK
+2343 
-2354 LGIVQGLWNQIK
+2354 
-2366 TWFGYKTGSVKGA
+2366 
-2379 SFAVKAKE
+2379 
-2387 DLYHPDGVT
+2387 
-2396 GLICKAGEVVP
+2396 
-2407 YLVRSQDTAKAEG
+2407 
-2420 DTDREGS
+2420 
-2427 LVFEQLYLGKYEL
+2427 
-2440 EETNIP
+2440 
-2446 EGYQKKQDKVSFVLA
+2446 
-2461 ETSDGSEADAAEAE
+2461 
-2475 IPVYN
+2475 
-2480 ERQKVEIRV
+2480 
-2489 TKCDKEN
+2489 
-2496 PQKMLEGAVFGLY
+2496 
-2509 AAEDIKTAEGE
+2509 
-2520 VLLEK
+2520 
-2525 GTLLETQKSD
+2525 
-2535 KEGNLLFVSDLPPG
+2535 
-2549 KYEVREIA
+2549 
-2557 APDGYIRT
+2557 
-2565 EQTEEIDASWKKE
+2565 
-2578 GMAVQKFQVTFENQI
+2578 
-2593 TKVFVK
+2593 
-2599 KMASDTKEPLEGAK
+2599 
-2613 LAIYQGNT
+2613 
-2621 CIESWITEKEEHC
+2621 
-2634 VEGLKVGETYTLREL
+2634 
-2649 SPAPGY
+2649 
-2655 ATAAEQVFQVED
+2655 
-2667 HMEEADT
+2667 
-2674 YQGQKLEMQ
+2674 
-2683 DPPTEIHIT
+2683 
-2692 VFEKDGDKK
+2692 
-2701 VPLGNVKAHLETV
+2701 
-2714 QGETILKEN
+2714 
-2723 SPMERDGIW
+2723 
-2732 ESRTERAEIFKK
+2732 
-2744 AAIGHYKIVVDEV
+2744 
-2757 PKGYVHP
+2757 
-2764 DVTDIEVKDTAKVQ
+2764 
-2778 NFEVLVEPICIRIT
+2778 
-2792 GYALPS
+2792 
-2798 AAEKKQTR
+2798 
-2806 TIRSGI
+2806 
-2812 YAHVRDLLEERSL
+2812 
-2825 ELPEVYTRVPAGS
+2825 
-2838 YQVKTDRVPDGYVLP
+2838 
-2853 AQTKITVREDTSEI
+2853 
-2867 QDFEVEIRPTVI
+2867 
-2879 KIEAVDKKT
+2879 
-2888 QTPLEGVQ
+2888 
-2896 VSVVNEKGKK
+2896 
-2906 IWKHVT
+2906 
-2912 LTALKE
+2912 
-2918 KVIPSWYTIQ
+2918 
-2928 VEKVPKGYQKP
+2928 
-2939 KNQKIKVKAV
+2939 
-2949 ANVQKYKV
+2949 
-2957 ELTKETQVQTEKR
+2957 
-2970 VDTESTDKI
+2970 
-2979 TGNDHFG
+2979 
-2986 FSSDDTSD
+2986 
-2994 NETSVTAAKTGDA
+2994 
-3007 SWVEMWIF
+3007 
-3015 AGLMAVSAMILWI
+3015 
-3028 FRKKR
+3028 
-3033 QIR
+3033 

>member
-1 MNTNKWKRILAGF
+1 
-14 LAILCL
+14 
-20 LTSPMSVYA
+20 
-29 SGMRKSSF
+29 
-37 TGKQQ
+37 
-42 TMSSEK
+42 MSSEK
-48 TAEAKHAQSEMQ
+48 ATEAKSAQSEML
-60 QRQTEQQTQ
+60 QRQTEQQMQTEKQKQ
-69 TEQQREEDLES
+69 TEQKREEGLES
-80 ESASKKNPETK
+80 ESASKKNPEIK
-91 KESEDPENPE
+91 QESEEQKNPE
-101 TKKDPGSKENPETRE
+101 TKKDPGSQENLESQRKQESKENTVQGS
-116 NSDSE
+116 SD
-121 KNSES
+121 
-126 NSSPDAQE
+126 
-134 TKKNPEQTEK
+134 QTEK
-144 VPDPTEISQTERQN
+144 VMDSMKISQTERQN
-158 QKAFG
+158 RKASG
-163 SEETEKKPKVKKQS
+163 EEETEKNPKVKKQS
-177 EEKASRAASDSIY
+177 AKNEARAASDSIY
-190 LTVRSGAVTLDKAS
+190 LTVRSSAVTLDKAS
-204 GVTVGNV
+204 GVKVGNV

-246 GREDCKTLTTKDK
+246 GREDCKTLTAKDK

-271 YQEKWVD
+271 YQGKWVD

-300 PGIETYKVEWA
+300 PGIETCKVEWA

-319 SDNGNAVNVKGYITF
+319 SDNGNAIDVKGYITF

-440 VSDSDEKMTSENSL
+440 VSDSDEKMTSENRL
-454 SNREETYT
+454 STREETYT

-473 EETCYNDLS
+473 EETCYHDLS

-506 EKYWNIQKTNAF
+506 EKFWTIQKTNAF

-543 KKDAGLEKRWDSTK
+543 KKDAGLEKRWDPAK
-557 KMARIRNQA
+557 KMARIKNQA
-566 SASSDGNTVQSQ
+566 SASSDGNTVRSQ

-597 VKTKEKLPGA
+597 GKTKEKLPGA
-607 VFAVYEWNGSG
+607 VFAVYEWNGSR

-629 AADGVYE
+629 EADGVYE
-636 SAETLS
+636 SAEILS
-642 YTEENK
+642 YTDENK
-648 GKFKITEEQPP
+648 GKFKIIEEQSP

-665 GWEKEFVIAPFES
+665 GWEKEFVISPFES

-692 PLWITVKIQ
+692 PLWITVQIQ

-723 EQRKYVPYAAH
+723 EQQNYVPYAAW
-734 PELVTAVNGEAVS
+734 PELVTAINGEAVS

-781 KGLKSYDFRV
+781 KGLKFYDFRV

-802 TNNGQQTGFVNTSQ
+802 TNNGKQTGFVNTPQ
-816 MASISVKKIGEV
+816 MASIAVKKIGEV
-828 LTDAKDAADGVTFLY
+828 LTEARDSADGVIFLY

-886 TAVSKKLY
+886 TAVSRKLY

-910 RKDTAAGNTK
+910 RKDTAAGNTR
-920 TVILSYRGP
+920 TVTLSYRGP
-929 EIREYVSEEL
+929 EIREYVSEEQ

-951 VWKRSENTQK
+951 VFKRSENTQK

-988 LLAMAYSK
+988 LLALAYSK

-1028 KKASYEFRWTY
+1028 KKARYEFQWIY
-1039 EDDKTQLYT
+1039 QDDKTQLYT

-1061 NQEVKAE
+1061 NQEVTAE

-1102 TSADGELLYEK
+1102 TSADGDGEILYEK

-1119 KETDA
+1119 KETDTE
-1124 DGRLCFAGLSLGTYY
+1124 GRLCFTGLPLGTYY

-1152 AAVYTVDCAYKGQD
+1152 AAVYTVDCAYEGQD
-1166 VLVVKKEVHSKERI
+1166 ILVIKKEVFSKERI

-1212 KELEENGQLKKGSI
+1212 KELEEKGHLKKGSA

-1251 MKNLPTAAYYDET
+1251 MKALETAAYYDEA

-1269 LKEQFSGENGVL
+1269 LKEQFSDENGVL

-1303 AAAPKVLNIDSDE
+1303 AAAPKVLNVDSDE

-1347 KKAKTTGETVTK
+1347 KKDKTTGETVAK

-1454 QGAEGRYRKRNGQC
+1454 QGAEGRYRKRNGQY
-1468 FFEVSAKELPGMEAI
+1468 FFEVSAKKLPGMEAV
-1483 HALKITDEEVGTW
+1483 HALKITEEAVGTW

-1501 ASKDCRVRV
+1501 ASKDYRVRV

-1547 EGEVLTGYDPKKGFA
+1547 EGEVLTGYDLKKGFA

-1571 VFTVRAAEDIFSGEG
+1571 VFVVRAAEDIFSGEG
-1586 KSGQT
+1586 KGGQT

-1606 EQGKAWTEK
+1606 ENGKAWTEK

-1630 YTLEQT
+1630 YTLEQI
-1636 KAAKGYALFG
+1636 KAAKGYALSG
-1646 KNQAA
+1646 ENQAA

-1677 RAQIRMEKKDA
+1677 RAQIQIEKKDA
-1688 ETKENLAGAQF
+1688 ETKEKLTGAKF

-1712 KTILV
+1712 KSILV
-1717 KKDTRLAIAETKE
+1717 KEDTRLAIAETKE

-1735 MDAVFDLDLP
+1735 MDAAFDLDLP
-1745 MARYY
+1745 MAHYY
-1750 VREEKAPDGYYLS
+1750 VREEKAPDGYYRS
-1763 DKTEEISFTAEDDSR
+1763 DNTEEISFTAEDDSK
-1778 NAAEDGRSE
+1778 NASEDGRSE
-1787 DDMVI
+1787 DNMAN
-1792 RTENTRRSDAKTGTQ
+1792 RTENDRKSNAKTGTP
-1807 HDVTIRSYVR
+1807 HDATIKSYVR

-1836 KELDGAKY
+1836 TELDGVKY
-1844 RIVDAKGAIVQE
+1844 SIVDSKGEIVQE
-1856 AVSVHGNNVLIR
+1856 AVSIHGNNVLIR
-1868 GLKVGETYQIQ
+1868 GLKVGETYQIR

-1892 EKEGYRSPHVKEGY
+1892 EKEGYKSPHVKEGY
-1906 EQGNRFFA
+1906 EQGNRFFEGIA
-1914 GSTCKVLHC
+1914 SKVFRC

-1945 RSVSG
+1945 RSISG

-1956 EGEVPKAEIKDQKLQ
+1956 EGEVPEAEIKDQKLQ
-1971 KMIYETKGLKGAEYD
+1971 KIVYETKGLKGAEYD

-2003 YRMGTTVAHVTTD
+2003 YLMGTTIAHVITD
-2016 EQGKAVLFDLPL
+2016 EQGKAVLSDLPL

-2063 EVTATET
+2063 EITATET

-2085 GPEVPPTVP
+2085 GPEVSPTVP
-2094 EEPGTVIGEEW
+2094 EEPGTIIGEEW
-2105 KGKTGVFKKCVDGEK
+2105 KGRTGVFKKCVDGEK
-2120 ENSPERAEFT
+2120 ENRPEGAEFT
-2130 LYAKKDIADANGSVV
+2130 LYAKKDITDANGSVV

-2152 ERAISDQSGRAA
+2152 ERAISDQSGRAV

-2169 PLGTYAVKET
+2169 PPGTYAVKET
-2179 KAPDGYYLSDTER
+2179 KAPDGYYRSDTER

-2197 PYKNQDH
+2197 PYKDQDH

-2209 MQSEIKNAAVKV
+2209 MKSEIENAAVKV

-2239 QILDEDGE
+2239 QILDEDGK
-2247 ILHAVDTENTEG
+2247 ILHAVSTENTEG
-2259 KGYLILGLNPEKT
+2259 KGCLILGLNPEKT

-2288 RIPDSMKDILKQE
+2288 LIPDSMKDILKQE
-2301 QKQEVTFSISQQYT
+2301 QKQEVTFSVSQQYT
-2315 DETMDQMPEEVVFD
+2315 EEMMEQMPEEVVFN
-2329 LENAFLTGKVKISK
+2329 LENAFMTGKVKISK

-2366 TWFGYKTGSVKGA
+2366 TWFGYQTGSVKGV
-2379 SFAVKAKE
+2379 SFTVKAKE

-2407 YLVRSQDTAKAEG
+2407 YLVQVRRLRKQKEILIRMEAWCLN
-2420 DTDREGS
+2420 RCI
-2427 LVFEQLYLGKYEL
+2427 L
-2440 EETNIP
+2440 EHT
-2446 EGYQKKQDKVSFVLA
+2446 
-2461 ETSDGSEADAAEAE
+2461 
-2475 IPVYN
+2475 
-2480 ERQKVEIRV
+2480 
-2489 TKCDKEN
+2489 
-2496 PQKMLEGAVFGLY
+2496 
-2509 AAEDIKTAEGE
+2509 
-2520 VLLEK
+2520 
-2525 GTLLETQKSD
+2525 
-2535 KEGNLLFVSDLPPG
+2535 
-2549 KYEVREIA
+2549 
-2557 APDGYIRT
+2557 
-2565 EQTEEIDASWKKE
+2565 SWK
-2578 GMAVQKFQVTFENQI
+2578 
-2593 TKVFVK
+2593 
-2599 KMASDTKEPLEGAK
+2599 
-2613 LAIYQGNT
+2613 
-2621 CIESWITEKEEHC
+2621 
-2634 VEGLKVGETYTLREL
+2634 R
-2649 SPAPGY
+2649 
-2655 ATAAEQVFQVED
+2655 
-2667 HMEEADT
+2667 
-2674 YQGQKLEMQ
+2674 
-2683 DPPTEIHIT
+2683 
-2692 VFEKDGDKK
+2692 
-2701 VPLGNVKAHLETV
+2701 
-2714 QGETILKEN
+2714 
-2723 SPMERDGIW
+2723 
-2732 ESRTERAEIFKK
+2732 
-2744 AAIGHYKIVVDEV
+2744 
-2757 PKGYVHP
+2757 
-2764 DVTDIEVKDTAKVQ
+2764 
-2778 NFEVLVEPICIRIT
+2778 
-2792 GYALPS
+2792 
-2798 AAEKKQTR
+2798 
-2806 TIRSGI
+2806 
-2812 YAHVRDLLEERSL
+2812 
-2825 ELPEVYTRVPAGS
+2825 
-2838 YQVKTDRVPDGYVLP
+2838 
-2853 AQTKITVREDTSEI
+2853 
-2867 QDFEVEIRPTVI
+2867 
-2879 KIEAVDKKT
+2879 
-2888 QTPLEGVQ
+2888 
-2896 VSVVNEKGKK
+2896 
-2906 IWKHVT
+2906 
-2912 LTALKE
+2912 
-2918 KVIPSWYTIQ
+2918 
-2928 VEKVPKGYQKP
+2928 
-2939 KNQKIKVKAV
+2939 
-2949 ANVQKYKV
+2949 
-2957 ELTKETQVQTEKR
+2957 
-2970 VDTESTDKI
+2970 
-2979 TGNDHFG
+2979 
-2986 FSSDDTSD
+2986 
-2994 NETSVTAAKTGDA
+2994 
-3007 SWVEMWIF
+3007 
-3015 AGLMAVSAMILWI
+3015 
-3028 FRKKR
+3028 
-3033 QIR
+3033 

>member
-1 MNTNKWKRILAGF
+1 
-14 LAILCL
+14 
-20 LTSPMSVYA
+20 
-29 SGMRKSSF
+29 
-37 TGKQQ
+37 
-42 TMSSEK
+42 MSSEK
-48 TAEAKHAQSEMQ
+48 ATEAKSAQSEMP
-60 QRQTEQQTQ
+60 QRQTEQQIQTEKQKQ
-69 TEQQREEDLES
+69 TEQKREEGLES
-80 ESASKKNPETK
+80 ESASKKNPEIK
-91 KESEDPENPE
+91 QESEEQKNPE
-101 TKKDPGSKENPETRE
+101 TKKDPGSQENLESQRKQESKENTVQGS
-116 NSDSE
+116 SD
-121 KNSES
+121 
-126 NSSPDAQE
+126 
-134 TKKNPEQTEK
+134 QTEK
-144 VPDPTEISQTERQN
+144 VMDSMKISQTERQN
-158 QKAFG
+158 RKVSG
-163 SEETEKKPKVKKQS
+163 EEENEKNPKVKKQS
-177 EEKASRAASDSIY
+177 AKNEARAASDSIY
-190 LTVRSGAVTLDKAS
+190 LTARSSAVTLDKAS
-204 GVTVGNV
+204 GVKVGNV

-234 SDVFTAEGGPLD
+234 SDVFTAEGGPLN
-246 GREDCKTLTTKDK
+246 GREDCKTLTAKDK

-271 YQEKWVD
+271 YQGKWVD

-300 PGIETYKVEWA
+300 PGIETCKVEWA

-319 SDNGNAVNVKGYITF
+319 SDNGNAIDVKGYITF

-366 VNGKNYY
+366 VKGKNYY

-440 VSDSDEKMTSENSL
+440 VSDSDEKMTSENRL
-454 SNREETYT
+454 STREETYT

-473 EETCYNDLS
+473 EETCYHDLS

-506 EKYWNIQKTNAF
+506 EKFWTIQKTNAF

-543 KKDAGLEKRWDSTK
+543 KKDAGLEKRWDPAK
-557 KMARIRNQA
+557 KMARIKNQA
-566 SASSDGNTVQSQ
+566 SASSDGNTVRSQ

-597 VKTKEKLPGA
+597 GKTKEKLPGA
-607 VFAVYEWNGSG
+607 VFAVYEWNGSR

-629 AADGVYE
+629 EADGVYE
-636 SAETLS
+636 SAEILS
-642 YTEENK
+642 YTDENK
-648 GKFKITEEQPP
+648 GKFKIIEEQSP

-665 GWEKEFVIAPFES
+665 GWEKEFVISPFES

-692 PLWITVKIQ
+692 PLWITVQIQ

-723 EQRKYVPYAAH
+723 EQQNYVPYAAW
-734 PELVTAVNGEAVS
+734 PELVTAINGEAVS

-781 KGLKSYDFRV
+781 KGLKFYDFRV

-802 TNNGQQTGFVNTSQ
+802 TNNGKQTGFVNTPQ
-816 MASISVKKIGEV
+816 MASIAVKKIGEV
-828 LTDAKDAADGVTFLY
+828 LTEARDSADGVIFLY

-886 TAVSKKLY
+886 TAVSRKLY

-910 RKDTAAGNTK
+910 RKDTAAGNTR
-920 TVILSYRGP
+920 TVTLSYRGP
-929 EIREYVSEEL
+929 EIREYVSEEQ

-951 VWKRSENTQK
+951 VFKRSENTQK

-988 LLAMAYSK
+988 LLALAYSK

-1028 KKASYEFRWTY
+1028 KKARYEFQWIY
-1039 EDDKTQLYT
+1039 QDDKTQLYT

-1061 NQEVKAE
+1061 NQEVTAE

-1102 TSADGELLYEK
+1102 TSADGDGEILYEK

-1119 KETDA
+1119 KETDTE
-1124 DGRLCFAGLSLGTYY
+1124 GRLCFTGLPLGTYY

-1152 AAVYTVDCAYKGQD
+1152 AAVYTVDCAYEGQD
-1166 VLVVKKEVHSKERI
+1166 ILVIKKEVFSKERI

-1212 KELEENGQLKKGSI
+1212 KELEEKGHLKKGSA

-1251 MKNLPTAAYYDET
+1251 MKALETAAYYDEA

-1269 LKEQFSGENGVL
+1269 LKEQFSDENGVL

-1303 AAAPKVLNIDSDE
+1303 AAAPKVLNVDSDE

-1347 KKAKTTGETVTK
+1347 KKDKTTGETVAK

-1454 QGAEGRYRKRNGQC
+1454 QGAEGRYRKRNGQY
-1468 FFEVSAKELPGMEAI
+1468 FFEVSAKKLPGMEAV
-1483 HALKITDEEVGTW
+1483 HALKITEEAVGTW

-1501 ASKDCRVRV
+1501 ASKDYRVRV

-1547 EGEVLTGYDPKKGFA
+1547 EGEVLTGYDLKKGFA

-1571 VFTVRAAEDIFSGEG
+1571 VFVVRAAEDIFSGEG
-1586 KSGQT
+1586 KGGQT

-1606 EQGKAWTEK
+1606 ENGKAWTEK

-1630 YTLEQT
+1630 YTLEQI
-1636 KAAKGYALFG
+1636 KAAKGYALSG
-1646 KNQAA
+1646 ENQAA

-1677 RAQIRMEKKDA
+1677 RAQIQIEKKDA
-1688 ETKENLAGAQF
+1688 ETKEKLTGAKF

-1712 KTILV
+1712 KSILV
-1717 KKDTRLAIAETKE
+1717 KEDTRLAIAETKE

-1735 MDAVFDLDLP
+1735 MDAAFDLDLP
-1745 MARYY
+1745 MAHYY
-1750 VREEKAPDGYYLS
+1750 VREEKAPDGYYRS
-1763 DKTEEISFTAEDDSR
+1763 DNTEEISFTAEDDSK
-1778 NAAEDGRSE
+1778 NASEDGRSE
-1787 DDMVI
+1787 DNMAN
-1792 RTENTRRSDAKTGTQ
+1792 RTENDRKSNAKTGTP
-1807 HDVTIRSYVR
+1807 HDATIKSYVR

-1836 KELDGAKY
+1836 TELDGVKY
-1844 RIVDAKGAIVQE
+1844 SIVDSKGEIVQE
-1856 AVSVHGNNVLIR
+1856 AVSIHGNNVLIR
-1868 GLKVGETYQIQ
+1868 GLKVGETYQIR

-1892 EKEGYRSPHVKEGY
+1892 EKEGYKSPHVKEGY
-1906 EQGNRFFA
+1906 EQGNRFFEGIA
-1914 GSTCKVLHC
+1914 SKVFRC

-1945 RSVSG
+1945 RSISG

-1956 EGEVPKAEIKDQKLQ
+1956 EGEVPEAEIKDQKLQ
-1971 KMIYETKGLKGAEYD
+1971 KIVYETKGLKGAEYD

-2003 YRMGTTVAHVTTD
+2003 YLMGTTIAHVITD
-2016 EQGKAVLFDLPL
+2016 EQGKAVLSDLPL

-2063 EVTATET
+2063 EITATET

-2085 GPEVPPTVP
+2085 GPEVSPTVP
-2094 EEPGTVIGEEW
+2094 EEPGTIIGEEW
-2105 KGKTGVFKKCVDGEK
+2105 KGRTGVFKKCVDGEK
-2120 ENSPERAEFT
+2120 ENRPEGAEFT
-2130 LYAKKDIADANGSVV
+2130 LYAKKDITDANGSVV

-2152 ERAISDQSGRAA
+2152 ERAISDQSGRAV

-2169 PLGTYAVKET
+2169 PPGTYAVKET
-2179 KAPDGYYLSDTER
+2179 KAPDGYFR
-2192 IFDFE
+2192 
-2197 PYKNQDH
+2197 
-2204 IFIIR
+2204 
-2209 MQSEIKNAAVKV
+2209 
-2221 RLFLRDDLTK
+2221 
-2231 KELAGAKL
+2231 
-2239 QILDEDGE
+2239 
-2247 ILHAVDTENTEG
+2247 
-2259 KGYLILGLNPEKT
+2259 
-2272 YRIVE
+2272 
-2277 VLPRK
+2277 
-2282 GYKKEI
+2282 
-2288 RIPDSMKDILKQE
+2288 
-2301 QKQEVTFSISQQYT
+2301 
-2315 DETMDQMPEEVVFD
+2315 
-2329 LENAFLTGKVKISK
+2329 
-2343 TGEILNEVSRK
+2343 SR
-2354 LGIVQGLWNQIK
+2354 
-2366 TWFGYKTGSVKGA
+2366 S
-2379 SFAVKAKE
+2379 
-2387 DLYHPDGVT
+2387 
-2396 GLICKAGEVVP
+2396 
-2407 YLVRSQDTAKAEG
+2407 
-2420 DTDREGS
+2420 
-2427 LVFEQLYLGKYEL
+2427 
-2440 EETNIP
+2440 
-2446 EGYQKKQDKVSFVLA
+2446 
-2461 ETSDGSEADAAEAE
+2461 
-2475 IPVYN
+2475 
-2480 ERQKVEIRV
+2480 
-2489 TKCDKEN
+2489 
-2496 PQKMLEGAVFGLY
+2496 
-2509 AAEDIKTAEGE
+2509 
-2520 VLLEK
+2520 
-2525 GTLLETQKSD
+2525 
-2535 KEGNLLFVSDLPPG
+2535 
-2549 KYEVREIA
+2549 
-2557 APDGYIRT
+2557 
-2565 EQTEEIDASWKKE
+2565 
-2578 GMAVQKFQVTFENQI
+2578 
-2593 TKVFVK
+2593 
-2599 KMASDTKEPLEGAK
+2599 
-2613 LAIYQGNT
+2613 
-2621 CIESWITEKEEHC
+2621 
-2634 VEGLKVGETYTLREL
+2634 
-2649 SPAPGY
+2649 
-2655 ATAAEQVFQVED
+2655 
-2667 HMEEADT
+2667 
-2674 YQGQKLEMQ
+2674 
-2683 DPPTEIHIT
+2683 
-2692 VFEKDGDKK
+2692 
-2701 VPLGNVKAHLETV
+2701 
-2714 QGETILKEN
+2714 
-2723 SPMERDGIW
+2723 
-2732 ESRTERAEIFKK
+2732 
-2744 AAIGHYKIVVDEV
+2744 
-2757 PKGYVHP
+2757 
-2764 DVTDIEVKDTAKVQ
+2764 
-2778 NFEVLVEPICIRIT
+2778 
-2792 GYALPS
+2792 
-2798 AAEKKQTR
+2798 
-2806 TIRSGI
+2806 
-2812 YAHVRDLLEERSL
+2812 
-2825 ELPEVYTRVPAGS
+2825 S
-2838 YQVKTDRVPDGYVLP
+2838 YG
-2853 AQTKITVREDTSEI
+2853 
-2867 QDFEVEIRPTVI
+2867 
-2879 KIEAVDKKT
+2879 
-2888 QTPLEGVQ
+2888 
-2896 VSVVNEKGKK
+2896 
-2906 IWKHVT
+2906 
-2912 LTALKE
+2912 
-2918 KVIPSWYTIQ
+2918 
-2928 VEKVPKGYQKP
+2928 
-2939 KNQKIKVKAV
+2939 
-2949 ANVQKYKV
+2949 
-2957 ELTKETQVQTEKR
+2957 
-2970 VDTESTDKI
+2970 
-2979 TGNDHFG
+2979 
-2986 FSSDDTSD
+2986 
-2994 NETSVTAAKTGDA
+2994 
-3007 SWVEMWIF
+3007 
-3015 AGLMAVSAMILWI
+3015 
-3028 FRKKR
+3028 
-3033 QIR
+3033 

>member
-1 MNTNKWKRILAGF
+1 
-14 LAILCL
+14 
-20 LTSPMSVYA
+20 
-29 SGMRKSSF
+29 
-37 TGKQQ
+37 
-42 TMSSEK
+42 MSSEK
-48 TAEAKHAQSEMQ
+48 ATEAKSAQSEMP
-60 QRQTEQQTQ
+60 QRQTEQQMQTEKQKQ
-69 TEQQREEDLES
+69 TEQKREEGLES
-80 ESASKKNPETK
+80 ESASKKNPEIK
-91 KESEDPENPE
+91 QESEEQKNPE
-101 TKKDPGSKENPETRE
+101 TKKDLGSQENLESQRKQESKENTVQGS
-116 NSDSE
+116 SD
-121 KNSES
+121 
-126 NSSPDAQE
+126 
-134 TKKNPEQTEK
+134 QTEK
-144 VPDPTEISQTERQN
+144 VMDSMKISQTERQN
-158 QKAFG
+158 RKVSG
-163 SEETEKKPKVKKQS
+163 EEETEKNPKVKKQS
-177 EEKASRAASDSIY
+177 AKNEARAASDSIY
-190 LTVRSGAVTLDKAS
+190 LTVRSSAVTLDKAS
-204 GVTVGNV
+204 GVKVGNV

-246 GREDCKTLTTKDK
+246 GREDCKTLTAKDK

-271 YQEKWVD
+271 YQGKWVD

-300 PGIETYKVEWA
+300 PGIETCKVEWA

-319 SDNGNAVNVKGYITF
+319 SDNGNAIDVKGYITF

-366 VNGKNYY
+366 VKGKNYY

-440 VSDSDEKMTSENSL
+440 VSDSDEKMTSENRL
-454 SNREETYT
+454 STREETYT

-473 EETCYNDLS
+473 EETCYHDLS

-506 EKYWNIQKTNAF
+506 EKFWTIQKTNAF

-543 KKDAGLEKRWDSTK
+543 KKDAGLEKRWDPAK
-557 KMARIRNQA
+557 KMARIKNQA
-566 SASSDGNTVQSQ
+566 CASSDGNTVRSQ

-597 VKTKEKLPGA
+597 GKTKEKLPGA
-607 VFAVYEWNGSG
+607 VFAVYEWNGSR

-629 AADGVYE
+629 EADGVYE
-636 SAETLS
+636 SAEILS
-642 YTEENK
+642 YTDENK
-648 GKFKITEEQPP
+648 GKFKIIEEQSP

-665 GWEKEFVIAPFES
+665 GWEKEFVISPFEN

-692 PLWITVKIQ
+692 PLWITVQIQ

-723 EQRKYVPYAAH
+723 EQQKYVPYAAW
-734 PELVTAVNGEAVS
+734 PELVTAINGEAVS

-781 KGLKSYDFRV
+781 KGLKFYDFRV

-802 TNNGQQTGFVNTSQ
+802 TNNGKQTGFVNTPQ
-816 MASISVKKIGEV
+816 MASIAVKKIGEV
-828 LTDAKDAADGVTFLY
+828 LTEARDSAEGVIFLY
-843 EKQPLAGAKYEIT
+843 EKQTLAGAKYEIT

-886 TAVSKKLY
+886 TAVSRKLY

-910 RKDTAAGNTK
+910 RKDTAAGNTR
-920 TVILSYRGP
+920 TVTLSYRGP
-929 EIREYVSEEL
+929 EIREYVSEEQ

-951 VWKRSENTQK
+951 VFKRSENTQK

-988 LLAMAYSK
+988 LLALAYSK

-1028 KKASYEFRWTY
+1028 KKARYEFQWIY
-1039 EDDKTQLYT
+1039 QDDKTQLYT

-1061 NQEVKAE
+1061 NQEVTAE

-1102 TSADGELLYEK
+1102 TSADGDGEILYEK

-1119 KETDA
+1119 KETDTE
-1124 DGRLCFAGLSLGTYY
+1124 GRLCFTGLPLGTYY

-1152 AAVYTVDCAYKGQD
+1152 AAVYTVDCAYEGQD
-1166 VLVVKKEVHSKERI
+1166 ILVIKKEVFSKERI

-1212 KELEENGQLKKGSI
+1212 KELEEKGHLKKGSA

-1251 MKNLPTAAYYDET
+1251 MKALETAAYYDEA

-1269 LKEQFSGENGVL
+1269 LKEQFSDENGVL

-1303 AAAPKVLNIDSDE
+1303 AAAPKVLNVDSDE

-1347 KKAKTTGETVTK
+1347 KKDKTTGETVAK

-1454 QGAEGRYRKRNGQC
+1454 QGAEGRYRKRNGQY
-1468 FFEVSAKELPGMEAI
+1468 FFEASAKKLPGMEAV
-1483 HALKITDEEVGTW
+1483 HALKITEEAVGTW

-1501 ASKDCRVRV
+1501 ASKDYRVRV

-1547 EGEVLTGYDPKKGFA
+1547 EGEVLTGYDLKKGFA

-1571 VFTVRAAEDIFSGEG
+1571 VFVVRAAEDIFSGEG
-1586 KSGQT
+1586 KGGQT

-1606 EQGKAWTEK
+1606 ENGKAWTEK
-1615 IKAAGWEWYGLPLGT
+1615 IKAASWEWYGLPLGT
-1630 YTLEQT
+1630 YTLEQI
-1636 KAAKGYALFG
+1636 KAAKGYALSG
-1646 KNQAA
+1646 ENQAA

-1677 RAQIRMEKKDA
+1677 RAQIQIEKKDA
-1688 ETKENLAGAQF
+1688 ETKEKLTGAKF

-1712 KTILV
+1712 KSILV
-1717 KKDTRLAIAETKE
+1717 KEDTRLAIAETKE

-1735 MDAVFDLDLP
+1735 MDAAFDLDLP
-1745 MARYY
+1745 MAHYY
-1750 VREEKAPDGYYLS
+1750 VREEKAPDGYYRS
-1763 DKTEEISFTAEDDSR
+1763 DNTEEISFTAEDDSK
-1778 NAAEDGRSE
+1778 NVAEDGRSE
-1787 DDMVI
+1787 DNMAN
-1792 RTENTRRSDAKTGTQ
+1792 RTENDRKSNAKTGTP
-1807 HDVTIRSYVR
+1807 HDATTKSYVR

-1836 KELDGAKY
+1836 TELDGVKY
-1844 RIVDAKGAIVQE
+1844 SIVDSKGEIVQE
-1856 AVSVHGNNVLIR
+1856 AVSIHGNNVLIR
-1868 GLKVGETYQIQ
+1868 GLKVGETYQIR

-1892 EKEGYRSPHVKEGY
+1892 EKEGYKSPHVKEGY
-1906 EQGNRFFA
+1906 EQGNRFFEGIA
-1914 GSTCKVLHC
+1914 SKVFRC

-1936 CVQVVSLFN
+1936 CVQIVSLFN
-1945 RSVSG
+1945 RSISG

-1956 EGEVPKAEIKDQKLQ
+1956 EGEVPEAEIKDQKLQ
-1971 KMIYETKGLKGAEYD
+1971 KIVYETKGLKGAEYD

-2003 YRMGTTVAHVTTD
+2003 YLMGTTIAHVITD
-2016 EQGKAVLFDLPL
+2016 DQGKAVLSDLPL

-2063 EVTATET
+2063 EITATET

-2085 GPEVPPTVP
+2085 GPEVSPTVP
-2094 EEPGTVIGEEW
+2094 EEPGTIIGEEW
-2105 KGKTGVFKKCVDGEK
+2105 KGRTGVFKKCVDGEK
-2120 ENSPERAEFT
+2120 ENRPEGAEFT
-2130 LYAKKDIADANGSVV
+2130 LYAKKDITDANGSVV

-2152 ERAISDQSGRAA
+2152 ERAISDQSGRAV

-2169 PLGTYAVKET
+2169 PPGTYAVKET
-2179 KAPDGYYLSDTER
+2179 KAPDGYYRSDTER

-2197 PYKNQDH
+2197 PYKDQDH

-2209 MQSEIKNAAVKV
+2209 MKSEIENAAVKV

-2239 QILDEDGE
+2239 QILDEDGK
-2247 ILHAVDTENTEG
+2247 ILHAVSTENTEG
-2259 KGYLILGLNPEKT
+2259 KGCLILGLNPEKT

-2288 RIPDSMKDILKQE
+2288 LIPDSMKDILKQE
-2301 QKQEVTFSISQQYT
+2301 QKQEVTFSVSQQYT
-2315 DETMDQMPEEVVFD
+2315 EETMEQMPEEVVFN
-2329 LENAFLTGKVKISK
+2329 LENAFMTGKVKISK
-2343 TGEILNEVSRK
+2343 TGEILN
-2354 LGIVQGLWNQIK
+2354 
-2366 TWFGYKTGSVKGA
+2366 
-2379 SFAVKAKE
+2379 
-2387 DLYHPDGVT
+2387 
-2396 GLICKAGEVVP
+2396 
-2407 YLVRSQDTAKAEG
+2407 
-2420 DTDREGS
+2420 
-2427 LVFEQLYLGKYEL
+2427 
-2440 EETNIP
+2440 
-2446 EGYQKKQDKVSFVLA
+2446 
-2461 ETSDGSEADAAEAE
+2461 
-2475 IPVYN
+2475 
-2480 ERQKVEIRV
+2480 
-2489 TKCDKEN
+2489 
-2496 PQKMLEGAVFGLY
+2496 
-2509 AAEDIKTAEGE
+2509 
-2520 VLLEK
+2520 
-2525 GTLLETQKSD
+2525 
-2535 KEGNLLFVSDLPPG
+2535 
-2549 KYEVREIA
+2549 
-2557 APDGYIRT
+2557 
-2565 EQTEEIDASWKKE
+2565 
-2578 GMAVQKFQVTFENQI
+2578 
-2593 TKVFVK
+2593 
-2599 KMASDTKEPLEGAK
+2599 
-2613 LAIYQGNT
+2613 
-2621 CIESWITEKEEHC
+2621 
-2634 VEGLKVGETYTLREL
+2634 
-2649 SPAPGY
+2649 
-2655 ATAAEQVFQVED
+2655 
-2667 HMEEADT
+2667 
-2674 YQGQKLEMQ
+2674 
-2683 DPPTEIHIT
+2683 
-2692 VFEKDGDKK
+2692 
-2701 VPLGNVKAHLETV
+2701 
-2714 QGETILKEN
+2714 
-2723 SPMERDGIW
+2723 
-2732 ESRTERAEIFKK
+2732 
-2744 AAIGHYKIVVDEV
+2744 
-2757 PKGYVHP
+2757 
-2764 DVTDIEVKDTAKVQ
+2764 
-2778 NFEVLVEPICIRIT
+2778 
-2792 GYALPS
+2792 
-2798 AAEKKQTR
+2798 
-2806 TIRSGI
+2806 
-2812 YAHVRDLLEERSL
+2812 
-2825 ELPEVYTRVPAGS
+2825 
-2838 YQVKTDRVPDGYVLP
+2838 
-2853 AQTKITVREDTSEI
+2853 
-2867 QDFEVEIRPTVI
+2867 
-2879 KIEAVDKKT
+2879 
-2888 QTPLEGVQ
+2888 
-2896 VSVVNEKGKK
+2896 
-2906 IWKHVT
+2906 
-2912 LTALKE
+2912 
-2918 KVIPSWYTIQ
+2918 
-2928 VEKVPKGYQKP
+2928 
-2939 KNQKIKVKAV
+2939 
-2949 ANVQKYKV
+2949 
-2957 ELTKETQVQTEKR
+2957 
-2970 VDTESTDKI
+2970 
-2979 TGNDHFG
+2979 
-2986 FSSDDTSD
+2986 
-2994 NETSVTAAKTGDA
+2994 
-3007 SWVEMWIF
+3007 
-3015 AGLMAVSAMILWI
+3015 
-3028 FRKKR
+3028 
-3033 QIR
+3033 

>member
-1 MNTNKWKRILAGF
+1 
-14 LAILCL
+14 
-20 LTSPMSVYA
+20 
-29 SGMRKSSF
+29 
-37 TGKQQ
+37 
-42 TMSSEK
+42 MSSEK
-48 TAEAKHAQSEMQ
+48 ATEAKSAQSEMP
-60 QRQTEQQTQ
+60 QRQTEQQIQTEKQKQ
-69 TEQQREEDLES
+69 TEQKREEGLES
-80 ESASKKNPETK
+80 ESASKKNPEIK
-91 KESEDPENPE
+91 QESEEQKNPE
-101 TKKDPGSKENPETRE
+101 TKKDPGSQENLESQRKQESKENTVQGS
-116 NSDSE
+116 SD
-121 KNSES
+121 
-126 NSSPDAQE
+126 
-134 TKKNPEQTEK
+134 QTEK
-144 VPDPTEISQTERQN
+144 VMDSMKISQTERQN
-158 QKAFG
+158 RKVSG
-163 SEETEKKPKVKKQS
+163 EEETEKNPKVKKQS
-177 EEKASRAASDSIY
+177 AKNEARAASDSIY
-190 LTVRSGAVTLDKAS
+190 LTVRSSAVTLDKAS
-204 GVTVGNV
+204 GVKVGNV

-246 GREDCKTLTTKDK
+246 GREDCKTLTAKDK

-271 YQEKWVD
+271 YQGKWVD

-300 PGIETYKVEWA
+300 PGIETCKVEWA

-319 SDNGNAVNVKGYITF
+319 SDNGNAIDVKGYITF

-366 VNGKNYY
+366 VKGKNYY

-440 VSDSDEKMTSENSL
+440 VSDSDEKMTSENRL
-454 SNREETYT
+454 STREETYT

-473 EETCYNDLS
+473 EETCYHDLS

-506 EKYWNIQKTNAF
+506 EKFWTIQKTNAF

-543 KKDAGLEKRWDSTK
+543 KKDAGLEKRWDPAK
-557 KMARIRNQA
+557 KMARIKNQA
-566 SASSDGNTVQSQ
+566 SASSDGNTVRSQ

-597 VKTKEKLPGA
+597 GKTKEKLPGA
-607 VFAVYEWNGSG
+607 VFAVYEWNGSR

-629 AADGVYE
+629 EADGVYE
-636 SAETLS
+636 SAEILS
-642 YTEENK
+642 YTDENK
-648 GKFKITEEQPP
+648 GKFKIIEEQSP

-665 GWEKEFVIAPFES
+665 GWEKEFVISPFES

-692 PLWITVKIQ
+692 PLWITVQIQ

-723 EQRKYVPYAAH
+723 EQQNYVPYAAW
-734 PELVTAVNGEAVS
+734 PELVTAINGEAVS

-781 KGLKSYDFRV
+781 KGLKFYDFRV

-802 TNNGQQTGFVNTSQ
+802 TNNGKQTGFVNTPQ
-816 MASISVKKIGEV
+816 MASIAVKKIGEV
-828 LTDAKDAADGVTFLY
+828 LTEARDSADGVIFLY

-886 TAVSKKLY
+886 TAVSRKLY

-910 RKDTAAGNTK
+910 RKDTAAGNTR
-920 TVILSYRGP
+920 TVTLSYRGP
-929 EIREYVSEEL
+929 EIREYVSEEQ

-951 VWKRSENTQK
+951 VFKRSENTQK

-988 LLAMAYSK
+988 LLALAYSK

-1028 KKASYEFRWTY
+1028 KKARYEFQWIY
-1039 EDDKTQLYT
+1039 QDDKTQLYT

-1061 NQEVKAE
+1061 NQEVTAE

-1102 TSADGELLYEK
+1102 TSADGDGEILYEK

-1119 KETDA
+1119 KETDTE
-1124 DGRLCFAGLSLGTYY
+1124 GRLCFTGLPLGTYY

-1152 AAVYTVDCAYKGQD
+1152 AAVYTVDCAYEGQD
-1166 VLVVKKEVHSKERI
+1166 ILVIKKEVFSKERI

-1212 KELEENGQLKKGSI
+1212 KELEEKGHLKKGSA

-1251 MKNLPTAAYYDET
+1251 MKALETAAYYDEA

-1269 LKEQFSGENGVL
+1269 LKEQFSDENGVL

-1303 AAAPKVLNIDSDE
+1303 AAAPKVLNVDSDE

-1347 KKAKTTGETVTK
+1347 KKDKTTGETVAK

-1454 QGAEGRYRKRNGQC
+1454 QGAEGRYRKRNGQY
-1468 FFEVSAKELPGMEAI
+1468 FFEVSAKKLPGMEAV
-1483 HALKITDEEVGTW
+1483 HALKITEEAVGTW

-1501 ASKDCRVRV
+1501 ASKDYRVRV

-1547 EGEVLTGYDPKKGFA
+1547 EGEVLTGYDLKKGFA

-1571 VFTVRAAEDIFSGEG
+1571 VFVVRAAEDIFSGEG
-1586 KSGQT
+1586 KGGQT

-1606 EQGKAWTEK
+1606 ENGKAWTEK

-1630 YTLEQT
+1630 YTLEQI
-1636 KAAKGYALFG
+1636 KAAKGYALSG
-1646 KNQAA
+1646 ENQAA

-1677 RAQIRMEKKDA
+1677 RAQIQIEKKDA
-1688 ETKENLAGAQF
+1688 ETKEKLTGAKF

-1712 KTILV
+1712 KSILV
-1717 KKDTRLAIAETKE
+1717 KEDTRLAIAETKE

-1735 MDAVFDLDLP
+1735 MDAAFDLDLP
-1745 MARYY
+1745 MAHYY
-1750 VREEKAPDGYYLS
+1750 VREEKAPDGYYRS
-1763 DKTEEISFTAEDDSR
+1763 DNTEEISFTAEDDSK
-1778 NAAEDGRSE
+1778 NASEDGRSE
-1787 DDMVI
+1787 DNMAN
-1792 RTENTRRSDAKTGTQ
+1792 RTENDRKSNAKTGTP
-1807 HDVTIRSYVR
+1807 HDATIKSYVR

-1836 KELDGAKY
+1836 TELDGVKY
-1844 RIVDAKGAIVQE
+1844 SIVDSKGEIVQE
-1856 AVSVHGNNVLIR
+1856 AVSIHGNNVLIR
-1868 GLKVGETYQIQ
+1868 GLKVGETYQIR

-1892 EKEGYRSPHVKEGY
+1892 EKEGYKSPHVKEGY
-1906 EQGNRFFA
+1906 EQGNRFFEGIA
-1914 GSTCKVLHC
+1914 SKVFRC

-1945 RSVSG
+1945 RSISG

-1956 EGEVPKAEIKDQKLQ
+1956 EGEVPEAEIKDQKLQ
-1971 KMIYETKGLKGAEYD
+1971 KIVYETKGLKGAEYD

-2003 YRMGTTVAHVTTD
+2003 YLMGTTIAHVITD
-2016 EQGKAVLFDLPL
+2016 EQGKAVLSDLPL

-2063 EVTATET
+2063 EITATET

-2085 GPEVPPTVP
+2085 GPEVSPTVP
-2094 EEPGTVIGEEW
+2094 EEPGTIIGEEW
-2105 KGKTGVFKKCVDGEK
+2105 KGRTGVFKKCVDGEK
-2120 ENSPERAEFT
+2120 ENRPEGAEFT
-2130 LYAKKDIADANGSVV
+2130 LYAKKDITDANGSVV

-2152 ERAISDQSGRAA
+2152 ERAISDQSGRAV

-2169 PLGTYAVKET
+2169 PPGTYAVKET
-2179 KAPDGYYLSDTER
+2179 KAPDGYYRSDTER

-2197 PYKNQDH
+2197 PYKDQDH

-2209 MQSEIKNAAVKV
+2209 MKSEIENAAVKV

-2239 QILDEDGE
+2239 QILDEDGK
-2247 ILHAVDTENTEG
+2247 ILHAVSTENTEG
-2259 KGYLILGLNPEKT
+2259 KGCLILGLNPEKT

-2282 GYKKEI
+2282 GYKKENI
-2288 RIPDSMKDILKQE
+2288 
-2301 QKQEVTFSISQQYT
+2301 
-2315 DETMDQMPEEVVFD
+2315 
-2329 LENAFLTGKVKISK
+2329 N
-2343 TGEILNEVSRK
+2343 
-2354 LGIVQGLWNQIK
+2354 
-2366 TWFGYKTGSVKGA
+2366 
-2379 SFAVKAKE
+2379 KA
-2387 DLYHPDGVT
+2387 
-2396 GLICKAGEVVP
+2396 I
-2407 YLVRSQDTAKAEG
+2407 
-2420 DTDREGS
+2420 
-2427 LVFEQLYLGKYEL
+2427 
-2440 EETNIP
+2440 
-2446 EGYQKKQDKVSFVLA
+2446 
-2461 ETSDGSEADAAEAE
+2461 
-2475 IPVYN
+2475 
-2480 ERQKVEIRV
+2480 
-2489 TKCDKEN
+2489 
-2496 PQKMLEGAVFGLY
+2496 
-2509 AAEDIKTAEGE
+2509 
-2520 VLLEK
+2520 
-2525 GTLLETQKSD
+2525 
-2535 KEGNLLFVSDLPPG
+2535 
-2549 KYEVREIA
+2549 
-2557 APDGYIRT
+2557 
-2565 EQTEEIDASWKKE
+2565 EEI
-2578 GMAVQKFQVTFENQI
+2578 M
-2593 TKVFVK
+2593 
-2599 KMASDTKEPLEGAK
+2599 
-2613 LAIYQGNT
+2613 
-2621 CIESWITEKEEHC
+2621 
-2634 VEGLKVGETYTLREL
+2634 
-2649 SPAPGY
+2649 
-2655 ATAAEQVFQVED
+2655 
-2667 HMEEADT
+2667 
-2674 YQGQKLEMQ
+2674 
-2683 DPPTEIHIT
+2683 
-2692 VFEKDGDKK
+2692 
-2701 VPLGNVKAHLETV
+2701 
-2714 QGETILKEN
+2714 
-2723 SPMERDGIW
+2723 
-2732 ESRTERAEIFKK
+2732 
-2744 AAIGHYKIVVDEV
+2744 
-2757 PKGYVHP
+2757 
-2764 DVTDIEVKDTAKVQ
+2764 
-2778 NFEVLVEPICIRIT
+2778 
-2792 GYALPS
+2792 
-2798 AAEKKQTR
+2798 
-2806 TIRSGI
+2806 
-2812 YAHVRDLLEERSL
+2812 
-2825 ELPEVYTRVPAGS
+2825 
-2838 YQVKTDRVPDGYVLP
+2838 
-2853 AQTKITVREDTSEI
+2853 
-2867 QDFEVEIRPTVI
+2867 
-2879 KIEAVDKKT
+2879 
-2888 QTPLEGVQ
+2888 
-2896 VSVVNEKGKK
+2896 
-2906 IWKHVT
+2906 
-2912 LTALKE
+2912 
-2918 KVIPSWYTIQ
+2918 
-2928 VEKVPKGYQKP
+2928 
-2939 KNQKIKVKAV
+2939 
-2949 ANVQKYKV
+2949 
-2957 ELTKETQVQTEKR
+2957 
-2970 VDTESTDKI
+2970 
-2979 TGNDHFG
+2979 
-2986 FSSDDTSD
+2986 
-2994 NETSVTAAKTGDA
+2994 
-3007 SWVEMWIF
+3007 
-3015 AGLMAVSAMILWI
+3015 
-3028 FRKKR
+3028 
-3033 QIR
+3033 

>member
-1 MNTNKWKRILAGF
+1 
-14 LAILCL
+14 
-20 LTSPMSVYA
+20 
-29 SGMRKSSF
+29 
-37 TGKQQ
+37 
-42 TMSSEK
+42 MSSEK
-48 TAEAKHAQSEMQ
+48 ATEAKSAQSEIL
-60 QRQTEQQTQ
+60 QRQTEQQMQTEKQKQ
-69 TEQQREEDLES
+69 TEQKREEGLES
-80 ESASKKNPETK
+80 ESASKKNPEIK
-91 KESEDPENPE
+91 QESEEQKNPE
-101 TKKDPGSKENPETRE
+101 TKKDPGSQENLESQRKQESKENTVQGS
-116 NSDSE
+116 SD
-121 KNSES
+121 
-126 NSSPDAQE
+126 
-134 TKKNPEQTEK
+134 QTEK
-144 VPDPTEISQTERQN
+144 VMDSMKISQTERQN
-158 QKAFG
+158 RKVSG
-163 SEETEKKPKVKKQS
+163 EEENEKNPKVKKQS
-177 EEKASRAASDSIY
+177 AKNEARAASDSIY
-190 LTVRSGAVTLDKAS
+190 LTVRSSAVTLDKAS
-204 GVTVGNV
+204 GVKVGNV

-246 GREDCKTLTTKDK
+246 GREDCKTLTAKDK

-271 YQEKWVD
+271 YQGKWVD

-300 PGIETYKVEWA
+300 PGIETCKVEWA

-319 SDNGNAVNVKGYITF
+319 SDNGNAIDVKGYITF

-366 VNGKNYY
+366 VKGKNYY

-440 VSDSDEKMTSENSL
+440 VSDSDEKMTSENRL
-454 SNREETYT
+454 STREETYT

-473 EETCYNDLS
+473 EETCYHDLS

-506 EKYWNIQKTNAF
+506 EKFWTIQKTNAF

-543 KKDAGLEKRWDSTK
+543 KKDAGLEKRWDPAK
-557 KMARIRNQA
+557 KMARIKNQA
-566 SASSDGNTVQSQ
+566 SASSDGNTVRSQ

-597 VKTKEKLPGA
+597 GKTKEKLPGA
-607 VFAVYEWNGSG
+607 VFAVYEWNGSR
-618 YAATPLFQLKN
+618 YASTPLFQLKN
-629 AADGVYE
+629 EADGVYE
-636 SAETLS
+636 SAEILS
-642 YTEENK
+642 YTDENK
-648 GKFKITEEQPP
+648 GKFKIIEEQSP

-665 GWEKEFVIAPFES
+665 GWEKEFVISPFES

-692 PLWITVKIQ
+692 PLWITVQIQ

-723 EQRKYVPYAAH
+723 EQQNYVPYAAW
-734 PELVTAVNGEAVS
+734 PELVTAINGEAVS
-747 GKLYYQ
+747 SKLYYQ

-781 KGLKSYDFRV
+781 KGLKFYDFRV

-802 TNNGQQTGFVNTSQ
+802 TNNGKQTGFVNTPQ
-816 MASISVKKIGEV
+816 MASIAVKKIGEV
-828 LTDAKDAADGVTFLY
+828 LTEARDSAEGVIFLY

-886 TAVSKKLY
+886 TAVSRKLY

-910 RKDTAAGNTK
+910 RKDTVAGNTR
-920 TVILSYRGP
+920 TVTLSYRGP
-929 EIREYVSEEL
+929 EIREYVSEEQ

-951 VWKRSENTQK
+951 VFKHSENTQK

-988 LLAMAYSK
+988 LLALAYSK

-1028 KKASYEFRWTY
+1028 KKARYEFRWIY
-1039 EDDKTQLYT
+1039 QDDKTQLYT

-1061 NQEVKAE
+1061 NQEVTAE

-1074 DAQSGLSRPQQMASL
+1074 DAQSGLSKPQQMASL

-1102 TSADGELLYEK
+1102 TSADGDGEILYEK

-1119 KETDA
+1119 KETDTE
-1124 DGRLCFAGLSLGTYY
+1124 GRLCFTGLPLGTYY

-1152 AAVYTVDCAYKGQD
+1152 AAVYTVDCAYEGQD
-1166 VLVVKKEVHSKERI
+1166 ILVIKKEVFSKERI

-1212 KELEENGQLKKGSI
+1212 KELEEKGHLKKGSA

-1251 MKNLPTAAYYDET
+1251 MKALETAAYYDEA

-1269 LKEQFSGENGVL
+1269 LKEQFSDENGVL

-1303 AAAPKVLNIDSDE
+1303 AAAPKVLNVDSDE

-1347 KKAKTTGETVTK
+1347 KKDKTTGETVAK

-1454 QGAEGRYRKRNGQC
+1454 QGAEGRYRKRNGQY
-1468 FFEVSAKELPGMEAI
+1468 FFEASAKKLPGMEAI
-1483 HALKITDEEVGTW
+1483 HALKITEEAVGTW

-1501 ASKDCRVRV
+1501 ASKDYRVRV

-1547 EGEVLTGYDPKKGFA
+1547 EGEVLTGYDLKKGFA

-1571 VFTVRAAEDIFSGEG
+1571 VFVVRAAEDIFSGEG
-1586 KSGQT
+1586 KGGQT

-1606 EQGKAWTEK
+1606 ENGKAWTEK

-1630 YTLEQT
+1630 YTLEQI
-1636 KAAKGYALFG
+1636 KAAKGYALSG
-1646 KNQAA
+1646 ENQAA

-1677 RAQIRMEKKDA
+1677 RAQIQIEKKDA
-1688 ETKENLAGAQF
+1688 ETKEKLTGAKF

-1712 KTILV
+1712 KSILV

-1735 MDAVFDLDLP
+1735 MDAAFDLDLP
-1745 MARYY
+1745 MAHYY
-1750 VREEKAPDGYYLS
+1750 VREEKAPDGYYRS
-1763 DKTEEISFTAEDDSR
+1763 DNTEEISFTAEDD
-1778 NAAEDGRSE
+1778 RSE
-1787 DDMVI
+1787 DNMAN
-1792 RTENTRRSDAKTGTQ
+1792 RTENDKKSNAKTDTQ
-1807 HDVTIRSYVR
+1807 HDATIKSYVR

-1836 KELDGAKY
+1836 TELDGVKY
-1844 RIVDAKGAIVQE
+1844 SIVDSKGEIVQE
-1856 AVSVHGNNVLIR
+1856 AVSIHGNNVLIR
-1868 GLKVGETYQIQ
+1868 GLKVGETYQIR

-1892 EKEGYRSPHVKEGY
+1892 EKEGYKSPHVKEGY
-1906 EQGNRFFA
+1906 EQGNRFFEGIA
-1914 GSTCKVLHC
+1914 SKVFRC

-1945 RSVSG
+1945 RSISG
-1950 KLEIRK
+1950 KLKIRK
-1956 EGEVPKAEIKDQKLQ
+1956 EGEVPEAEIKDQKLQ
-1971 KMIYETKGLKGAEYD
+1971 KIVYETKGLKGAEYD

-2003 YRMGTTVAHVTTD
+2003 YLMGTTIAHVITD
-2016 EQGKAVLFDLPL
+2016 EQGKAILSDLPL

-2063 EVTATET
+2063 EITATET

-2085 GPEVPPTVP
+2085 GPEVSPTVP
-2094 EEPGTVIGEEW
+2094 EEPGTIIGEEW
-2105 KGKTGVFKKCVDGEK
+2105 KGRTGVFKKCVDGEK
-2120 ENSPERAEFT
+2120 ENRPEGAEFT
-2130 LYAKKDIADANGSVV
+2130 LYAKKDITDANGSVV

-2152 ERAISDQSGRAA
+2152 ERAISDQSGRAV

-2169 PLGTYAVKET
+2169 PPGTYAVKET
-2179 KAPDGYYLSDTER
+2179 KAPDGYYRSDTER

-2197 PYKNQDH
+2197 PYKDQDH
-2204 IFIIR
+2204 IFII
-2209 MQSEIKNAAVKV
+2209 
-2221 RLFLRDDLTK
+2221 LY
-2231 KELAGAKL
+2231 
-2239 QILDEDGE
+2239 QIG
-2247 ILHAVDTENTEG
+2247 
-2259 KGYLILGLNPEKT
+2259 
-2272 YRIVE
+2272 R
-2277 VLPRK
+2277 
-2282 GYKKEI
+2282 
-2288 RIPDSMKDILKQE
+2288 
-2301 QKQEVTFSISQQYT
+2301 
-2315 DETMDQMPEEVVFD
+2315 
-2329 LENAFLTGKVKISK
+2329 
-2343 TGEILNEVSRK
+2343 
-2354 LGIVQGLWNQIK
+2354 
-2366 TWFGYKTGSVKGA
+2366 
-2379 SFAVKAKE
+2379 
-2387 DLYHPDGVT
+2387 
-2396 GLICKAGEVVP
+2396 
-2407 YLVRSQDTAKAEG
+2407 
-2420 DTDREGS
+2420 
-2427 LVFEQLYLGKYEL
+2427 
-2440 EETNIP
+2440 
-2446 EGYQKKQDKVSFVLA
+2446 
-2461 ETSDGSEADAAEAE
+2461 
-2475 IPVYN
+2475 
-2480 ERQKVEIRV
+2480 
-2489 TKCDKEN
+2489 
-2496 PQKMLEGAVFGLY
+2496 
-2509 AAEDIKTAEGE
+2509 
-2520 VLLEK
+2520 
-2525 GTLLETQKSD
+2525 
-2535 KEGNLLFVSDLPPG
+2535 
-2549 KYEVREIA
+2549 
-2557 APDGYIRT
+2557 
-2565 EQTEEIDASWKKE
+2565 
-2578 GMAVQKFQVTFENQI
+2578 
-2593 TKVFVK
+2593 
-2599 KMASDTKEPLEGAK
+2599 
-2613 LAIYQGNT
+2613 
-2621 CIESWITEKEEHC
+2621 
-2634 VEGLKVGETYTLREL
+2634 
-2649 SPAPGY
+2649 
-2655 ATAAEQVFQVED
+2655 
-2667 HMEEADT
+2667 
-2674 YQGQKLEMQ
+2674 
-2683 DPPTEIHIT
+2683 
-2692 VFEKDGDKK
+2692 
-2701 VPLGNVKAHLETV
+2701 
-2714 QGETILKEN
+2714 
-2723 SPMERDGIW
+2723 
-2732 ESRTERAEIFKK
+2732 
-2744 AAIGHYKIVVDEV
+2744 
-2757 PKGYVHP
+2757 
-2764 DVTDIEVKDTAKVQ
+2764 
-2778 NFEVLVEPICIRIT
+2778 
-2792 GYALPS
+2792 
-2798 AAEKKQTR
+2798 
-2806 TIRSGI
+2806 
-2812 YAHVRDLLEERSL
+2812 AHV
-2825 ELPEVYTRVPAGS
+2825 
-2838 YQVKTDRVPDGYVLP
+2838 
-2853 AQTKITVREDTSEI
+2853 
-2867 QDFEVEIRPTVI
+2867 
-2879 KIEAVDKKT
+2879 
-2888 QTPLEGVQ
+2888 
-2896 VSVVNEKGKK
+2896 
-2906 IWKHVT
+2906 
-2912 LTALKE
+2912 
-2918 KVIPSWYTIQ
+2918 
-2928 VEKVPKGYQKP
+2928 
-2939 KNQKIKVKAV
+2939 
-2949 ANVQKYKV
+2949 
-2957 ELTKETQVQTEKR
+2957 
-2970 VDTESTDKI
+2970 
-2979 TGNDHFG
+2979 
-2986 FSSDDTSD
+2986 
-2994 NETSVTAAKTGDA
+2994 
-3007 SWVEMWIF
+3007 
-3015 AGLMAVSAMILWI
+3015 
-3028 FRKKR
+3028 
-3033 QIR
+3033 

>member
-1 MNTNKWKRILAGF
+1 
-14 LAILCL
+14 
-20 LTSPMSVYA
+20 
-29 SGMRKSSF
+29 
-37 TGKQQ
+37 
-42 TMSSEK
+42 MSSEK
-48 TAEAKHAQSEMQ
+48 ATEAKGAQSEMP
-60 QRQTEQQTQ
+60 QRQTEQQMQTEKQKQ
-69 TEQQREEDLES
+69 TEQKREEGLES
-80 ESASKKNPETK
+80 ESASKKNPEIK
-91 KESEDPENPE
+91 QESEEQKNPE
-101 TKKDPGSKENPETRE
+101 TKKDPGSQENLESQRKQESKENTVQGS
-116 NSDSE
+116 SD
-121 KNSES
+121 
-126 NSSPDAQE
+126 
-134 TKKNPEQTEK
+134 QTEK
-144 VPDPTEISQTERQN
+144 VMDSMKISQTERQN
-158 QKAFG
+158 RKVSG
-163 SEETEKKPKVKKQS
+163 EEENEKNPKVKKQS
-177 EEKASRAASDSIY
+177 AKNEARAASDSIY
-190 LTVRSGAVTLDKAS
+190 LTARSSAVTLDKAS
-204 GVTVGNV
+204 GVKVGNV

-246 GREDCKTLTTKDK
+246 GREDCKTLMAKDK

-271 YQEKWVD
+271 YQGKWVD

-300 PGIETYKVEWA
+300 PGIETCKVEWA

-319 SDNGNAVNVKGYITF
+319 SDNGNAIDVKGYITF

-366 VNGKNYY
+366 VKGKNYY

-440 VSDSDEKMTSENSL
+440 VSDSDEKMTSENRL
-454 SNREETYT
+454 STREETYT

-473 EETCYNDLS
+473 EETCYHDLS

-506 EKYWNIQKTNAF
+506 EKFWTIQKTKAF

-543 KKDAGLEKRWDSTK
+543 KKDAGLEKRWDPAK
-557 KMARIRNQA
+557 KMARIKNQA
-566 SASSDGNTVQSQ
+566 SASSDGNTVRSQ

-597 VKTKEKLPGA
+597 GKTKEKLPGA
-607 VFAVYEWNGSG
+607 VFNVYEWNGSR

-629 AADGVYE
+629 EADGVYE
-636 SAETLS
+636 SAEILS
-642 YTEENK
+642 YTDENK
-648 GKFKITEEQPP
+648 GKFKIIEEQSP

-665 GWEKEFVIAPFES
+665 GWEKEFVISPFES

-692 PLWITVKIQ
+692 PLWITVQIQ

-723 EQRKYVPYAAH
+723 EQQNYVPYAAW
-734 PELVTAVNGEAVS
+734 PELVTAINGEAVS

-781 KGLKSYDFRV
+781 KGLKFYDFRI

-802 TNNGQQTGFVNTSQ
+802 TNNGKQTGFVNTPQ
-816 MASISVKKIGEV
+816 MASIAVKKIGEV
-828 LTDAKDAADGVTFLY
+828 LTEARDSAEGVIFLY

-886 TAVSKKLY
+886 TAVSRKLY

-910 RKDTAAGNTK
+910 RKDTAAGNTR
-920 TVILSYRGP
+920 TVTLSYRGP
-929 EIREYVSEEL
+929 EIREYVSEEQ

-951 VWKRSENTQK
+951 VFKRSENTQK

-988 LLAMAYSK
+988 LLALAYSK

-1028 KKASYEFRWTY
+1028 KKARYEFQWIY
-1039 EDDKTQLYT
+1039 QDDKTQLYT

-1061 NQEVKAE
+1061 NQEVTAE

-1102 TSADGELLYEK
+1102 TSADGDGEILYEK

-1119 KETDA
+1119 KETDTE
-1124 DGRLCFAGLSLGTYY
+1124 GRLCFTGLPLGTYY

-1152 AAVYTVDCAYKGQD
+1152 AAVYTVDCAYEGQD
-1166 VLVVKKEVHSKERI
+1166 ILVIKKEVFSKERI

-1212 KELEENGQLKKGSI
+1212 KELEEKGHLKKGSA

-1236 VIDQYRDKDTLQYQK
+1236 VIDRYRDKDTLQYQK
-1251 MKNLPTAAYYDET
+1251 MKALETAAYYDEA

-1269 LKEQFSGENGVL
+1269 LKEQFSDENGVL

-1303 AAAPKVLNIDSDE
+1303 AAAPKVLNVDSDE

-1347 KKAKTTGETVTK
+1347 KKDKTTGETVAK

-1454 QGAEGRYRKRNGQC
+1454 QGAEGRYRKRNGQY
-1468 FFEVSAKELPGMEAI
+1468 FFEVSAKKLPGMEAV
-1483 HALKITDEEVGTW
+1483 HALKITEEAVGTW

-1501 ASKDCRVRV
+1501 ASKDYRVRV

-1547 EGEVLTGYDPKKGFA
+1547 EGEVLTGYDLKKGFA

-1571 VFTVRAAEDIFSGEG
+1571 VFVVRAAEDIFS
-1586 KSGQT
+1586 S
-1591 LLFAKGSVVTTLTTD
+1591 
-1606 EQGKAWTEK
+1606 
-1615 IKAAGWEWYGLPLGT
+1615 
-1630 YTLEQT
+1630 
-1636 KAAKGYALFG
+1636 
-1646 KNQAA
+1646 
-1651 RTFEIRYA
+1651 
-1659 GQEVPIRYQSE
+1659 
-1670 LYEIPRQ
+1670 
-1677 RAQIRMEKKDA
+1677 
-1688 ETKENLAGAQF
+1688 
-1699 GLYAAEDI
+1699 
-1707 LAADQ
+1707 
-1712 KTILV
+1712 
-1717 KKDTRLAIAETKE
+1717 
-1730 AENGI
+1730 
-1735 MDAVFDLDLP
+1735 
-1745 MARYY
+1745 
-1750 VREEKAPDGYYLS
+1750 
-1763 DKTEEISFTAEDDSR
+1763 
-1778 NAAEDGRSE
+1778 
-1787 DDMVI
+1787 
-1792 RTENTRRSDAKTGTQ
+1792 
-1807 HDVTIRSYVR
+1807 
-1817 TFENYKT
+1817 
-1824 MLQINIMDYDTE
+1824 
-1836 KELDGAKY
+1836 
-1844 RIVDAKGAIVQE
+1844 
-1856 AVSVHGNNVLIR
+1856 
-1868 GLKVGETYQIQ
+1868 
-1879 ETKARE
+1879 
-1885 GYNWQIL
+1885 
-1892 EKEGYRSPHVKEGY
+1892 
-1906 EQGNRFFA
+1906 
-1914 GSTCKVLHC
+1914 
-1923 QENQAEIRLEDKE
+1923 
-1936 CVQVVSLFN
+1936 
-1945 RSVSG
+1945 
-1950 KLEIRK
+1950 
-1956 EGEVPKAEIKDQKLQ
+1956 
-1971 KMIYETKGLKGAEYD
+1971 
-1986 LVAAE
+1986 
-1991 TIPHPDGYSKDL
+1991 
-2003 YRMGTTVAHVTTD
+2003 
-2016 EQGKAVLFDLPL
+2016 
-2028 GRYEIRETKAPSGY
+2028 
-2042 TRKQKD
+2042 
-2048 AKRNTELLWKDSADL
+2048 
-2063 EVTATET
+2063 
-2070 FFNERQKID
+2070 
-2079 IGQEPD
+2079 
-2085 GPEVPPTVP
+2085 
-2094 EEPGTVIGEEW
+2094 
-2105 KGKTGVFKKCVDGEK
+2105 
-2120 ENSPERAEFT
+2120 
-2130 LYAKKDIADANGSVV
+2130 
-2145 LPAGTEI
+2145 
-2152 ERAISDQSGRAA
+2152 
-2164 FQTDL
+2164 
-2169 PLGTYAVKET
+2169 
-2179 KAPDGYYLSDTER
+2179 
-2192 IFDFE
+2192 
-2197 PYKNQDH
+2197 
-2204 IFIIR
+2204 
-2209 MQSEIKNAAVKV
+2209 
-2221 RLFLRDDLTK
+2221 
-2231 KELAGAKL
+2231 
-2239 QILDEDGE
+2239 
-2247 ILHAVDTENTEG
+2247 EG
-2259 KGYLILGLNPEKT
+2259 KG
-2272 YRIVE
+2272 
-2277 VLPRK
+2277 
-2282 GYKKEI
+2282 
-2288 RIPDSMKDILKQE
+2288 
-2301 QKQEVTFSISQQYT
+2301 
-2315 DETMDQMPEEVVFD
+2315 
-2329 LENAFLTGKVKISK
+2329 
-2343 TGEILNEVSRK
+2343 
-2354 LGIVQGLWNQIK
+2354 
-2366 TWFGYKTGSVKGA
+2366 
-2379 SFAVKAKE
+2379 
-2387 DLYHPDGVT
+2387 
-2396 GLICKAGEVVP
+2396 
-2407 YLVRSQDTAKAEG
+2407 
-2420 DTDREGS
+2420 
-2427 LVFEQLYLGKYEL
+2427 
-2440 EETNIP
+2440 
-2446 EGYQKKQDKVSFVLA
+2446 
-2461 ETSDGSEADAAEAE
+2461 
-2475 IPVYN
+2475 
-2480 ERQKVEIRV
+2480 
-2489 TKCDKEN
+2489 
-2496 PQKMLEGAVFGLY
+2496 
-2509 AAEDIKTAEGE
+2509 GE

-2535 KEGNLLFVSDLPPG
+2535 KEGNLLFVSDLPLG
-2549 KYEVREIA
+2549 KYEVCEIA

-2565 EQTEEIDASWKKE
+2565 AQTEEIDASWKEE
-2578 GMAVQKFQVTFENQI
+2578 GMAVQKVQVIFENQI

-2599 KMASDTKEPLEGAK
+2599 KTASDTKELLEGAK

-2634 VEGLKVGETYTLREL
+2634 VEGLEVGKTYTLREL

-2655 ATAAEQVFQVED
+2655 ATAAEQVFQMED
-2667 HMEEADT
+2667 HKEEDGT

-2683 DPPTEIHIT
+2683 DPPTEVHIT

-2701 VPLGNVKAHLETV
+2701 VPLGNVKAHLETP
-2714 QGETILKEN
+2714 QGETLLKEN

-2732 ESRTERAEIFKK
+2732 ESGTEQAEIFKK
-2744 AAIGHYKIVVDEV
+2744 VAIGHYKIIVDEI

-2764 DVTDIEVKDTAKVQ
+2764 DVTDIEVKDTAEVQ
-2778 NFEVLVEPICIRIT
+2778 KFEVLVEPICIRIT
-2792 GYALPS
+2792 GYALSS

-2812 YAHVRDLLEERSL
+2812 YVHIRDLFEERSL
-2825 ELPEVYTRVPAGS
+2825 ELPEAYTRVPSGS

-2888 QTPLEGVQ
+2888 QTPLEGVKI
-2896 VSVVNEKGKK
+2896 SVVNEKGKK

-2957 ELTKETQVQTEKR
+2957 ELTKEAQVQTEKR
-2970 VDTESTDKI
+2970 VDTENFDKT
-2979 TGNDHFG
+2979 TGNDHSG
-2986 FSSDDTSD
+2986 FSSDNTPD
-2994 NETSVTAAKTGDA
+2994 NENAVTAAKTGDA
-3007 SWVEMWIF
+3007 SWMEMWIF
-3015 AGLMAVSAMILWI
+3015 AGLMAASSMILRF

-3033 QIR
+3033 HIR

>member
-1 MNTNKWKRILAGF
+1 M
-14 LAILCL
+14 
-20 LTSPMSVYA
+20 
-29 SGMRKSSF
+29 
-37 TGKQQ
+37 
-42 TMSSEK
+42 
-48 TAEAKHAQSEMQ
+48 
-60 QRQTEQQTQ
+60 
-69 TEQQREEDLES
+69 
-80 ESASKKNPETK
+80 
-91 KESEDPENPE
+91 
-101 TKKDPGSKENPETRE
+101 
-116 NSDSE
+116 
-121 KNSES
+121 
-126 NSSPDAQE
+126 
-134 TKKNPEQTEK
+134 
-144 VPDPTEISQTERQN
+144 
-158 QKAFG
+158 
-163 SEETEKKPKVKKQS
+163 
-177 EEKASRAASDSIY
+177 
-190 LTVRSGAVTLDKAS
+190 
-204 GVTVGNV
+204 
-211 KTQLPDGYEGYIR
+211 
-224 RTAKCETNLG
+224 
-234 SDVFTAEGGPLD
+234 
-246 GREDCKTLTTKDK
+246 
-259 NKYYAWYRKGMY
+259 
-271 YQEKWVD
+271 
-278 IKVTLVDFELRDGAF
+278 TLVDFELRDGAF

-300 PGIETYKVEWA
+300 PGIETCKVEWA

-319 SDNGNAVNVKGYITF
+319 SDNGNAIDVKGYITF

-440 VSDSDEKMTSENSL
+440 VSDSDEKMTSENRL
-454 SNREETYT
+454 STREETYT

-473 EETCYNDLS
+473 EETCYHDLS

-506 EKYWNIQKTNAF
+506 EKFWTIQKTNAL

-543 KKDAGLEKRWDSTK
+543 KKDAGLEKRWDPAK
-557 KMARIRNQA
+557 KMARIKNQA
-566 SASSDGNTVQSQ
+566 SASSDGNTVRSQ

-597 VKTKEKLPGA
+597 GKTKEKLPGA
-607 VFAVYEWNGSG
+607 VFAVYEWNGSR

-629 AADGVYE
+629 EADGVYE
-636 SAETLS
+636 SAEILS
-642 YTEENK
+642 YTDENK
-648 GKFKITEEQPP
+648 GKFKIIEEQSP

-665 GWEKEFVIAPFES
+665 GWEKEFVISPFES

-692 PLWITVKIQ
+692 PLWITVQIQ

-723 EQRKYVPYAAH
+723 EQQNYVPYAAW
-734 PELVTAVNGEAVS
+734 PELVTAINGEAVS

-781 KGLKSYDFRV
+781 KGLKFYDFRI

-802 TNNGQQTGFVNTSQ
+802 TNNGKQTGFVNTPQ
-816 MASISVKKIGEV
+816 MASIAVKKIGEV
-828 LTDAKDAADGVTFLY
+828 LTEARDSAEGVIFLY

-886 TAVSKKLY
+886 TAVSRKLY

-910 RKDTAAGNTK
+910 RKDTAAGNTR
-920 TVILSYRGP
+920 TVTLSYRGP
-929 EIREYVSEEL
+929 EIREYVSEEQ

-951 VWKRSENTQK
+951 VFKHSENTQK

-988 LLAMAYSK
+988 LLALAYSK

-1028 KKASYEFRWTY
+1028 KKARYEFQWIY
-1039 EDDKTQLYT
+1039 QDDKTQLYT

-1061 NQEVKAE
+1061 NQEVTAE

-1102 TSADGELLYEK
+1102 TSADGDGEILYEK

-1119 KETDA
+1119 KETDTE
-1124 DGRLCFAGLSLGTYY
+1124 GRLCFTGLPLGTYY

-1152 AAVYTVDCAYKGQD
+1152 AAVYTVDCAYEGQD
-1166 VLVVKKEVHSKERI
+1166 ILVIKKEVFSKERI

-1212 KELEENGQLKKGSI
+1212 KELEEKGHLKKGSA

-1251 MKNLPTAAYYDET
+1251 MKALETAAYYDEA

-1269 LKEQFSGENGVL
+1269 LKEQFSDENGVL

-1303 AAAPKVLNIDSDE
+1303 AAAPKVLNVDSDE

-1339 QTSYLKIV
+1339 QTSYLKII
-1347 KKAKTTGETVTK
+1347 KKDKTTGETVAK

-1454 QGAEGRYRKRNGQC
+1454 QGAEGRYRKRNGQY
-1468 FFEVSAKELPGMEAI
+1468 FFEASAKKLPGMEAV
-1483 HALKITDEEVGTW
+1483 HALKITEEAVGTW

-1501 ASKDCRVRV
+1501 ASKDYRVRV

-1547 EGEVLTGYDPKKGFA
+1547 EGEVLTGYDLKKGFA

-1571 VFTVRAAEDIFSGEG
+1571 VFVVRAAEDIFSGEG
-1586 KSGQT
+1586 KGGQT

-1606 EQGKAWTEK
+1606 ENGKAWTEK
-1615 IKAAGWEWYGLPLGT
+1615 IKAASWEWYGLPLGT
-1630 YTLEQT
+1630 YTLEQI
-1636 KAAKGYALFG
+1636 KAAKGYALSG
-1646 KNQAA
+1646 ENQAA

-1677 RAQIRMEKKDA
+1677 RAQIQIEKKDA
-1688 ETKENLAGAQF
+1688 ETKEKLTGAKF

-1712 KTILV
+1712 KSILV

-1735 MDAVFDLDLP
+1735 MDAAFDLDLP
-1745 MARYY
+1745 MAHYY
-1750 VREEKAPDGYYLS
+1750 VREEKAPDGYYRS
-1763 DKTEEISFTAEDDSR
+1763 DNTEEISFTAEDDSK
-1778 NAAEDGRSE
+1778 NASEDGGSE
-1787 DDMVI
+1787 DNMAN
-1792 RTENTRRSDAKTGTQ
+1792 RTENDRKSNAKTGTP
-1807 HDVTIRSYVR
+1807 HDATIKSYVR

-1836 KELDGAKY
+1836 TELDGVKY
-1844 RIVDAKGAIVQE
+1844 SIVDSKGEIVQE
-1856 AVSVHGNNVLIR
+1856 AVSIHGNNVLIR
-1868 GLKVGETYQIQ
+1868 GLKVGETYQIR

-1892 EKEGYRSPHVKEGY
+1892 EKEGYKSPHVKEGY
-1906 EQGNRFFA
+1906 EQGNRFFEGIA
-1914 GSTCKVLHC
+1914 SKVFRC

-1945 RSVSG
+1945 RSISG

-1956 EGEVPKAEIKDQKLQ
+1956 EGEVPEAEIKDQKLQ
-1971 KMIYETKGLKGAEYD
+1971 KIVYETKGLKGAEYD

-2003 YRMGTTVAHVTTD
+2003 YLMGTTIVHVITD
-2016 EQGKAVLFDLPL
+2016 EQGKAVLSDLPL

-2063 EVTATET
+2063 EITATET

-2085 GPEVPPTVP
+2085 GPEVSPTVP
-2094 EEPGTVIGEEW
+2094 EEPGTIIGEEW
-2105 KGKTGVFKKCVDGEK
+2105 KGRTGVFKKCVDGEK
-2120 ENSPERAEFT
+2120 ENRPEGAEFT
-2130 LYAKKDIADANGSVV
+2130 LYAKKDITDANGSVV

-2152 ERAISDQSGRAA
+2152 ERAISDQSGRAV

-2169 PLGTYAVKET
+2169 PPGTYAVKET
-2179 KAPDGYYLSDTER
+2179 KAPDGYYRSDTER

-2197 PYKNQDH
+2197 PYKDQDH

-2209 MQSEIKNAAVKV
+2209 MKSEIENAAVKV

-2239 QILDEDGE
+2239 QILDEDGK
-2247 ILHAVDTENTEG
+2247 ILHAVSTENTEG
-2259 KGYLILGLNPEKT
+2259 KGCLILGLNPEKT

-2288 RIPDSMKDILKQE
+2288 LIPDSMKDILKQE
-2301 QKQEVTFSISQQYT
+2301 QKQEVTFSVSQQYT
-2315 DETMDQMPEEVVFD
+2315 EETMEQMPEEVVFN
-2329 LENAFLTGKVKISK
+2329 LENAFMTGKVKISK

-2366 TWFGYKTGSVKGA
+2366 TWFGYQTGSVKGV
-2379 SFAVKAKE
+2379 SFTVKAKE

-2407 YLVRSQDTAKAEG
+2407 YLVRSQKTAKAEG
-2420 DTDREGS
+2420 DTDQDGS
-2427 LVFEQLYLGKYEL
+2427 LVFEQMYLGTYEL
-2440 EETNIP
+2440 EEINIP
-2446 EGYQKKQDKVSFVLA
+2446 EGYQKKKDKV
-2461 ETSDGSEADAAEAE
+2461 
-2475 IPVYN
+2475 
-2480 ERQKVEIRV
+2480 
-2489 TKCDKEN
+2489 
-2496 PQKMLEGAVFGLY
+2496 
-2509 AAEDIKTAEGE
+2509 
-2520 VLLEK
+2520 
-2525 GTLLETQKSD
+2525 
-2535 KEGNLLFVSDLPPG
+2535 
-2549 KYEVREIA
+2549 
-2557 APDGYIRT
+2557 
-2565 EQTEEIDASWKKE
+2565 
-2578 GMAVQKFQVTFENQI
+2578 
-2593 TKVFVK
+2593 
-2599 KMASDTKEPLEGAK
+2599 
-2613 LAIYQGNT
+2613 
-2621 CIESWITEKEEHC
+2621 
-2634 VEGLKVGETYTLREL
+2634 
-2649 SPAPGY
+2649 
-2655 ATAAEQVFQVED
+2655 
-2667 HMEEADT
+2667 
-2674 YQGQKLEMQ
+2674 
-2683 DPPTEIHIT
+2683 
-2692 VFEKDGDKK
+2692 
-2701 VPLGNVKAHLETV
+2701 
-2714 QGETILKEN
+2714 
-2723 SPMERDGIW
+2723 
-2732 ESRTERAEIFKK
+2732 
-2744 AAIGHYKIVVDEV
+2744 
-2757 PKGYVHP
+2757 
-2764 DVTDIEVKDTAKVQ
+2764 
-2778 NFEVLVEPICIRIT
+2778 
-2792 GYALPS
+2792 
-2798 AAEKKQTR
+2798 
-2806 TIRSGI
+2806 
-2812 YAHVRDLLEERSL
+2812 
-2825 ELPEVYTRVPAGS
+2825 
-2838 YQVKTDRVPDGYVLP
+2838 
-2853 AQTKITVREDTSEI
+2853 
-2867 QDFEVEIRPTVI
+2867 
-2879 KIEAVDKKT
+2879 
-2888 QTPLEGVQ
+2888 
-2896 VSVVNEKGKK
+2896 
-2906 IWKHVT
+2906 
-2912 LTALKE
+2912 
-2918 KVIPSWYTIQ
+2918 
-2928 VEKVPKGYQKP
+2928 
-2939 KNQKIKVKAV
+2939 
-2949 ANVQKYKV
+2949 
-2957 ELTKETQVQTEKR
+2957 
-2970 VDTESTDKI
+2970 
-2979 TGNDHFG
+2979 
-2986 FSSDDTSD
+2986 
-2994 NETSVTAAKTGDA
+2994 
-3007 SWVEMWIF
+3007 
-3015 AGLMAVSAMILWI
+3015 
-3028 FRKKR
+3028 
-3033 QIR
+3033 

>member
-1 MNTNKWKRILAGF
+1 MNTDKWKRILAGF

-29 SGMRKSSF
+29 SGMQKSSF
-37 TGKQQ
+37 AGKRQ

-48 TAEAKHAQSEMQ
+48 ATEAKSAQSEML
-60 QRQTEQQTQ
+60 QRQTEQQMQTEKQKQ
-69 TEQQREEDLES
+69 TEQKREEGLES
-80 ESASKKNPETK
+80 ESASKKNPEIK
-91 KESEDPENPE
+91 QESEEQKNPE
-101 TKKDPGSKENPETRE
+101 TKKDPGSQENLESQRKQESKENTVQGS
-116 NSDSE
+116 SD
-121 KNSES
+121 
-126 NSSPDAQE
+126 
-134 TKKNPEQTEK
+134 QTEK
-144 VPDPTEISQTERQN
+144 VMDSMKISQTERQN
-158 QKAFG
+158 RKASG
-163 SEETEKKPKVKKQS
+163 EEETEKNPKVKKQS
-177 EEKASRAASDSIY
+177 AKNEARAASDSIY
-190 LTVRSGAVTLDKAS
+190 LTVRSSAVTLDKAS
-204 GVTVGNV
+204 GVKVGNV

-246 GREDCKTLTTKDK
+246 GREDCKTLTAKDK

-271 YQEKWVD
+271 YQGKWVD

-300 PGIETYKVEWA
+300 PGIETCKVEWA

-319 SDNGNAVNVKGYITF
+319 SDNGNAIDVKGYITF

-440 VSDSDEKMTSENSL
+440 VSDSDEKMTSENRL
-454 SNREETYT
+454 STREETYT

-473 EETCYNDLS
+473 EETCYHDLS

-506 EKYWNIQKTNAF
+506 EKFWTIQKTNAF

-543 KKDAGLEKRWDSTK
+543 KKDAGLEKRWDPAK
-557 KMARIRNQA
+557 KMARIKNQA
-566 SASSDGNTVQSQ
+566 SASSDGNTVRSQ

-597 VKTKEKLPGA
+597 GKTKEKLPGA
-607 VFAVYEWNGSG
+607 VFAVYEWNGSR

-629 AADGVYE
+629 EADGVYE
-636 SAETLS
+636 SAEILS
-642 YTEENK
+642 YTDENK
-648 GKFKITEEQPP
+648 GKFKIIEEQSP

-665 GWEKEFVIAPFES
+665 GWEKEFVISPFES

-692 PLWITVKIQ
+692 PLWITVQIQ

-723 EQRKYVPYAAH
+723 EQQNYVPYAAW
-734 PELVTAVNGEAVS
+734 PELVTAINGEAVS

-781 KGLKSYDFRV
+781 KGLKFYDFRV

-802 TNNGQQTGFVNTSQ
+802 TNNGKQTGFVNTPQ
-816 MASISVKKIGEV
+816 MASIAVKKIGEV
-828 LTDAKDAADGVTFLY
+828 LTEARDSADGVIFLY

-886 TAVSKKLY
+886 TAVSRKLY

-910 RKDTAAGNTK
+910 RKDTAAGNTR
-920 TVILSYRGP
+920 TVTLSYRGP
-929 EIREYVSEEL
+929 EIREYVSEEQ

-951 VWKRSENTQK
+951 VFKRSENTQK

-988 LLAMAYSK
+988 LLALAYSK

-1028 KKASYEFRWTY
+1028 KKARYEFQWIY
-1039 EDDKTQLYT
+1039 QDDKTQLYT

-1061 NQEVKAE
+1061 NQEVTAE

-1102 TSADGELLYEK
+1102 TSADGDGEILYEK

-1119 KETDA
+1119 KETDTE
-1124 DGRLCFAGLSLGTYY
+1124 GRLCFTGLPLGTYY

-1152 AAVYTVDCAYKGQD
+1152 AAVYTVDCAYEGQD
-1166 VLVVKKEVHSKERI
+1166 ILVIKKEVFSKERI

-1212 KELEENGQLKKGSI
+1212 KELEEKGHLKKGSA

-1251 MKNLPTAAYYDET
+1251 MKALETAAYYDEA

-1269 LKEQFSGENGVL
+1269 LKEQFSDENGVL

-1303 AAAPKVLNIDSDE
+1303 AAAPKVLNVDSDE

-1347 KKAKTTGETVTK
+1347 KKDKTTGETVAK

-1454 QGAEGRYRKRNGQC
+1454 QGAEGRYRKRNGQY
-1468 FFEVSAKELPGMEAI
+1468 FFEVSAKKLPGMEAV
-1483 HALKITDEEVGTW
+1483 HALKITEEAVGTW

-1501 ASKDCRVRV
+1501 ASKDYRVRV

-1547 EGEVLTGYDPKKGFA
+1547 EGEVLTGYDLKKGFA

-1571 VFTVRAAEDIFSGEG
+1571 VFVVRAAEDIFSGEG
-1586 KSGQT
+1586 KGGQT

-1606 EQGKAWTEK
+1606 ENGKAWTEK

-1630 YTLEQT
+1630 YTLEQI
-1636 KAAKGYALFG
+1636 KAAKGYALSG
-1646 KNQAA
+1646 ENQAA

-1677 RAQIRMEKKDA
+1677 RAQIQIEKKDA
-1688 ETKENLAGAQF
+1688 ETKEKLTGAKF

-1712 KTILV
+1712 KSILV
-1717 KKDTRLAIAETKE
+1717 KEDTRLAIAETKE

-1735 MDAVFDLDLP
+1735 MDAAFDLDLP
-1745 MARYY
+1745 MAHYY
-1750 VREEKAPDGYYLS
+1750 VREEKAPDGYYRS
-1763 DKTEEISFTAEDDSR
+1763 DNTEEISFTAEDDSK
-1778 NAAEDGRSE
+1778 NASEDGRSE
-1787 DDMVI
+1787 DNMAN
-1792 RTENTRRSDAKTGTQ
+1792 RTENDRKSNAKTGTP
-1807 HDVTIRSYVR
+1807 HDATIKSYVR

-1836 KELDGAKY
+1836 TELDGVKY
-1844 RIVDAKGAIVQE
+1844 SIVDSKGEIVQE
-1856 AVSVHGNNVLIR
+1856 AVSIHGNNVLIR
-1868 GLKVGETYQIQ
+1868 GLKVGETYQIR

-1892 EKEGYRSPHVKEGY
+1892 EKEGYKSPHVKEGY
-1906 EQGNRFFA
+1906 EQGNRFFEGIA
-1914 GSTCKVLHC
+1914 SKVFRC

-1945 RSVSG
+1945 RSISG

-1956 EGEVPKAEIKDQKLQ
+1956 EGEVPEAEIKDQKLQ
-1971 KMIYETKGLKGAEYD
+1971 KIVYETKGLKGAEYD

-2003 YRMGTTVAHVTTD
+2003 YLMGTTIAHVITD
-2016 EQGKAVLFDLPL
+2016 EQGKAVLSDLPL

-2063 EVTATET
+2063 EITATET

-2085 GPEVPPTVP
+2085 GPEVSPTVP
-2094 EEPGTVIGEEW
+2094 EEPGTIIGEEW
-2105 KGKTGVFKKCVDGEK
+2105 KGRTGVFKKCVDGEK
-2120 ENSPERAEFT
+2120 ENRPEGAEFT
-2130 LYAKKDIADANGSVV
+2130 LYAKKDITDANGSVV

-2152 ERAISDQSGRAA
+2152 ERAISDQSGRAV

-2169 PLGTYAVKET
+2169 PPGTYAVKET
-2179 KAPDGYYLSDTER
+2179 KAPDGYYRSDTER

-2197 PYKNQDH
+2197 PYKDQDH

-2209 MQSEIKNAAVKV
+2209 MKSEIENAAVKV

-2239 QILDEDGE
+2239 QILDEDGK
-2247 ILHAVDTENTEG
+2247 ILHAVSTENTEG
-2259 KGYLILGLNPEKT
+2259 KGCLILGLNPEKT

-2288 RIPDSMKDILKQE
+2288 LIPDSMKDILKQE
-2301 QKQEVTFSISQQYT
+2301 QKQEVTFSVSQQYT
-2315 DETMDQMPEEVVFD
+2315 EEMMEQMPEEVVFN
-2329 LENAFLTGKVKISK
+2329 LENAFMTGKVKISK

-2366 TWFGYKTGSVKGA
+2366 TWFGYQTGSVKGV
-2379 SFAVKAKE
+2379 SFTVKAKE

-2407 YLVRSQDTAKAEG
+2407 YLVQVRRLRKQKEILIRMEAWCLN
-2420 DTDREGS
+2420 RCI
-2427 LVFEQLYLGKYEL
+2427 L
-2440 EETNIP
+2440 EHT
-2446 EGYQKKQDKVSFVLA
+2446 
-2461 ETSDGSEADAAEAE
+2461 
-2475 IPVYN
+2475 
-2480 ERQKVEIRV
+2480 
-2489 TKCDKEN
+2489 
-2496 PQKMLEGAVFGLY
+2496 
-2509 AAEDIKTAEGE
+2509 
-2520 VLLEK
+2520 
-2525 GTLLETQKSD
+2525 
-2535 KEGNLLFVSDLPPG
+2535 
-2549 KYEVREIA
+2549 
-2557 APDGYIRT
+2557 
-2565 EQTEEIDASWKKE
+2565 SWK
-2578 GMAVQKFQVTFENQI
+2578 
-2593 TKVFVK
+2593 
-2599 KMASDTKEPLEGAK
+2599 
-2613 LAIYQGNT
+2613 
-2621 CIESWITEKEEHC
+2621 
-2634 VEGLKVGETYTLREL
+2634 R
-2649 SPAPGY
+2649 
-2655 ATAAEQVFQVED
+2655 
-2667 HMEEADT
+2667 
-2674 YQGQKLEMQ
+2674 
-2683 DPPTEIHIT
+2683 
-2692 VFEKDGDKK
+2692 
-2701 VPLGNVKAHLETV
+2701 
-2714 QGETILKEN
+2714 
-2723 SPMERDGIW
+2723 
-2732 ESRTERAEIFKK
+2732 
-2744 AAIGHYKIVVDEV
+2744 
-2757 PKGYVHP
+2757 
-2764 DVTDIEVKDTAKVQ
+2764 
-2778 NFEVLVEPICIRIT
+2778 
-2792 GYALPS
+2792 
-2798 AAEKKQTR
+2798 
-2806 TIRSGI
+2806 
-2812 YAHVRDLLEERSL
+2812 
-2825 ELPEVYTRVPAGS
+2825 
-2838 YQVKTDRVPDGYVLP
+2838 
-2853 AQTKITVREDTSEI
+2853 
-2867 QDFEVEIRPTVI
+2867 
-2879 KIEAVDKKT
+2879 
-2888 QTPLEGVQ
+2888 
-2896 VSVVNEKGKK
+2896 
-2906 IWKHVT
+2906 
-2912 LTALKE
+2912 
-2918 KVIPSWYTIQ
+2918 
-2928 VEKVPKGYQKP
+2928 
-2939 KNQKIKVKAV
+2939 
-2949 ANVQKYKV
+2949 
-2957 ELTKETQVQTEKR
+2957 
-2970 VDTESTDKI
+2970 
-2979 TGNDHFG
+2979 
-2986 FSSDDTSD
+2986 
-2994 NETSVTAAKTGDA
+2994 
-3007 SWVEMWIF
+3007 
-3015 AGLMAVSAMILWI
+3015 
-3028 FRKKR
+3028 
-3033 QIR
+3033 

>member
-1 MNTNKWKRILAGF
+1 
-14 LAILCL
+14 
-20 LTSPMSVYA
+20 
-29 SGMRKSSF
+29 
-37 TGKQQ
+37 
-42 TMSSEK
+42 MSSEK
-48 TAEAKHAQSEMQ
+48 ATEAKSAQSEML
-60 QRQTEQQTQ
+60 QRQTEQQMQTEKQKQ
-69 TEQQREEDLES
+69 TEQKREEGLES
-80 ESASKKNPETK
+80 ESASKKNPEIK
-91 KESEDPENPE
+91 QESEEQKNPE
-101 TKKDPGSKENPETRE
+101 TKKDPGSQENLESQRKQESKENTVQGS
-116 NSDSE
+116 SD
-121 KNSES
+121 
-126 NSSPDAQE
+126 
-134 TKKNPEQTEK
+134 QTEK
-144 VPDPTEISQTERQN
+144 VMDSMKISQTERQN
-158 QKAFG
+158 RKASG
-163 SEETEKKPKVKKQS
+163 EEETEKNPKVKKQS
-177 EEKASRAASDSIY
+177 AKNEARAASDSIY
-190 LTVRSGAVTLDKAS
+190 LTVRSSAVTLDKAS
-204 GVTVGNV
+204 GVKVGNV

-246 GREDCKTLTTKDK
+246 GREDCKTLTAKDK

-271 YQEKWVD
+271 YQGKWVD

-300 PGIETYKVEWA
+300 PGIETCKVEWA

-319 SDNGNAVNVKGYITF
+319 SDNGNAIDVKGYITF

-440 VSDSDEKMTSENSL
+440 VSDSDEKMTSENRL
-454 SNREETYT
+454 STREETYT

-473 EETCYNDLS
+473 EETCYHDLS

-506 EKYWNIQKTNAF
+506 EKFWTIQKTNAF

-543 KKDAGLEKRWDSTK
+543 KKDAGLEKRWDPAK
-557 KMARIRNQA
+557 KMARIKNQA
-566 SASSDGNTVQSQ
+566 SASSDGNTVRSQ

-597 VKTKEKLPGA
+597 GKTKEKLPGA
-607 VFAVYEWNGSG
+607 VFAVYEWNGSR

-629 AADGVYE
+629 EADGVYE
-636 SAETLS
+636 SAEILS
-642 YTEENK
+642 YTDENK
-648 GKFKITEEQPP
+648 GKFKIIEEQSP

-665 GWEKEFVIAPFES
+665 GWEKEFVISPFES

-692 PLWITVKIQ
+692 PLWITVQIQ

-723 EQRKYVPYAAH
+723 EQQNYVPYAAW
-734 PELVTAVNGEAVS
+734 PELVTAINGEAVS

-781 KGLKSYDFRV
+781 KGLKFYDFRI

-802 TNNGQQTGFVNTSQ
+802 TNNGKQTGFVNTPQ
-816 MASISVKKIGEV
+816 MASIAVKKIGEV
-828 LTDAKDAADGVTFLY
+828 LTEARDSAEGVIFLY

-886 TAVSKKLY
+886 TAVSRKLY

-910 RKDTAAGNTK
+910 RKDTAAGNTR
-920 TVILSYRGP
+920 TVTLSYRGP
-929 EIREYVSEEL
+929 EIREYVSEEQ

-951 VWKRSENTQK
+951 VFKRSENTQK

-988 LLAMAYSK
+988 LLALAYSK

-1028 KKASYEFRWTY
+1028 KKARYEFQWIY
-1039 EDDKTQLYT
+1039 QDDKTQLYT

-1061 NQEVKAE
+1061 NQEVTAE

-1102 TSADGELLYEK
+1102 TSADGDGEILYEK

-1119 KETDA
+1119 KETDTE
-1124 DGRLCFAGLSLGTYY
+1124 GRLCFKGLPLGTYY

-1152 AAVYTVDCAYKGQD
+1152 AAVYTVDCAYEGQD
-1166 VLVVKKEVHSKERI
+1166 ILVIKKEVFSKERI

-1212 KELEENGQLKKGSI
+1212 KELEEKGHLKKGSA

-1251 MKNLPTAAYYDET
+1251 MKALETAAYYDEA
-1264 GKMQR
+1264 GKMQL
-1269 LKEQFSGENGVL
+1269 LKEQFSDENGVL

-1303 AAAPKVLNIDSDE
+1303 AAAPKVLNVDSDE

-1347 KKAKTTGETVTK
+1347 KKDKTTGETVAK

-1454 QGAEGRYRKRNGQC
+1454 QGAEGRYRKRNGQY
-1468 FFEVSAKELPGMEAI
+1468 FFEASAKKLPGMEAV
-1483 HALKITDEEVGTW
+1483 HALKITEEAVGTW

-1501 ASKDCRVRV
+1501 ASKDYRVRV

-1547 EGEVLTGYDPKKGFA
+1547 EGEVLTGYDLKKGFA

-1571 VFTVRAAEDIFSGEG
+1571 VFVVRAAEDIFSGEG
-1586 KSGQT
+1586 KGGQT

-1606 EQGKAWTEK
+1606 ENGKAWTEK
-1615 IKAAGWEWYGLPLGT
+1615 IKAASWEWYGLPLGT
-1630 YTLEQT
+1630 YTLEQI
-1636 KAAKGYALFG
+1636 KAAKGYALSG
-1646 KNQAA
+1646 ENQAA

-1677 RAQIRMEKKDA
+1677 RAQIQIEKKDA
-1688 ETKENLAGAQF
+1688 ETKEKLTGAKF

-1712 KTILV
+1712 KSILV
-1717 KKDTRLAIAETKE
+1717 KEDTRLAIAETKE

-1735 MDAVFDLDLP
+1735 MDAAFDLDLP
-1745 MARYY
+1745 MAHYY
-1750 VREEKAPDGYYLS
+1750 VREEKAPDGYYRS
-1763 DKTEEISFTAEDDSR
+1763 DNTEEISFTAEDDSK
-1778 NAAEDGRSE
+1778 NASEDGRSE
-1787 DDMVI
+1787 DNMAN
-1792 RTENTRRSDAKTGTQ
+1792 RTENGRKSNAKTGTP
-1807 HDVTIRSYVR
+1807 HDATIKSYVR

-1836 KELDGAKY
+1836 TELDGVKY
-1844 RIVDAKGAIVQE
+1844 SIVDSKGEIVQE
-1856 AVSVHGNNVLIR
+1856 AVSIHGNNVLIR
-1868 GLKVGETYQIQ
+1868 GLKVGETYQIR

-1892 EKEGYRSPHVKEGY
+1892 EKEGYKSPHVKEGY
-1906 EQGNRFFA
+1906 EQGNRFFEGIA
-1914 GSTCKVLHC
+1914 SKVFRC
-1923 QENQAEIRLEDKE
+1923 QENQAEIRLEEKE

-1945 RSVSG
+1945 RSISG

-1956 EGEVPKAEIKDQKLQ
+1956 EGEVPEAEIKDQKLQ
-1971 KMIYETKGLKGAEYD
+1971 KIVYETKGLKGAEYD

-2003 YRMGTTVAHVTTD
+2003 YLMGTTIAHVITD
-2016 EQGKAVLFDLPL
+2016 EQGKAVLSDLPL

-2063 EVTATET
+2063 EITATET

-2085 GPEVPPTVP
+2085 GPEVSPTVP
-2094 EEPGTVIGEEW
+2094 EEPGTIIGEEW
-2105 KGKTGVFKKCVDGEK
+2105 KGRTGVFKKCVDGEK
-2120 ENSPERAEFT
+2120 ENRPEGAEFT
-2130 LYAKKDIADANGSVV
+2130 LYAKKNITDANGSVV

-2152 ERAISDQSGRAA
+2152 ERAISDQSGRAV

-2169 PLGTYAVKET
+2169 PPGTYAVKET
-2179 KAPDGYYLSDTER
+2179 KAPDGYYRSDTER

-2197 PYKNQDH
+2197 PYKDQDH

-2209 MQSEIKNAAVKV
+2209 MKSEIENAAVKV

-2239 QILDEDGE
+2239 QILDEDGK
-2247 ILHAVDTENTEG
+2247 ILHAVSTKNT
-2259 KGYLILGLNPEKT
+2259 
-2272 YRIVE
+2272 
-2277 VLPRK
+2277 
-2282 GYKKEI
+2282 
-2288 RIPDSMKDILKQE
+2288 
-2301 QKQEVTFSISQQYT
+2301 
-2315 DETMDQMPEEVVFD
+2315 
-2329 LENAFLTGKVKISK
+2329 
-2343 TGEILNEVSRK
+2343 
-2354 LGIVQGLWNQIK
+2354 
-2366 TWFGYKTGSVKGA
+2366 
-2379 SFAVKAKE
+2379 
-2387 DLYHPDGVT
+2387 
-2396 GLICKAGEVVP
+2396 
-2407 YLVRSQDTAKAEG
+2407 
-2420 DTDREGS
+2420 
-2427 LVFEQLYLGKYEL
+2427 
-2440 EETNIP
+2440 
-2446 EGYQKKQDKVSFVLA
+2446 
-2461 ETSDGSEADAAEAE
+2461 
-2475 IPVYN
+2475 
-2480 ERQKVEIRV
+2480 
-2489 TKCDKEN
+2489 
-2496 PQKMLEGAVFGLY
+2496 
-2509 AAEDIKTAEGE
+2509 
-2520 VLLEK
+2520 
-2525 GTLLETQKSD
+2525 
-2535 KEGNLLFVSDLPPG
+2535 
-2549 KYEVREIA
+2549 
-2557 APDGYIRT
+2557 
-2565 EQTEEIDASWKKE
+2565 
-2578 GMAVQKFQVTFENQI
+2578 
-2593 TKVFVK
+2593 
-2599 KMASDTKEPLEGAK
+2599 
-2613 LAIYQGNT
+2613 
-2621 CIESWITEKEEHC
+2621 
-2634 VEGLKVGETYTLREL
+2634 
-2649 SPAPGY
+2649 
-2655 ATAAEQVFQVED
+2655 
-2667 HMEEADT
+2667 
-2674 YQGQKLEMQ
+2674 
-2683 DPPTEIHIT
+2683 
-2692 VFEKDGDKK
+2692 
-2701 VPLGNVKAHLETV
+2701 
-2714 QGETILKEN
+2714 
-2723 SPMERDGIW
+2723 
-2732 ESRTERAEIFKK
+2732 
-2744 AAIGHYKIVVDEV
+2744 
-2757 PKGYVHP
+2757 
-2764 DVTDIEVKDTAKVQ
+2764 
-2778 NFEVLVEPICIRIT
+2778 
-2792 GYALPS
+2792 
-2798 AAEKKQTR
+2798 
-2806 TIRSGI
+2806 
-2812 YAHVRDLLEERSL
+2812 
-2825 ELPEVYTRVPAGS
+2825 
-2838 YQVKTDRVPDGYVLP
+2838 
-2853 AQTKITVREDTSEI
+2853 
-2867 QDFEVEIRPTVI
+2867 
-2879 KIEAVDKKT
+2879 
-2888 QTPLEGVQ
+2888 
-2896 VSVVNEKGKK
+2896 
-2906 IWKHVT
+2906 
-2912 LTALKE
+2912 
-2918 KVIPSWYTIQ
+2918 
-2928 VEKVPKGYQKP
+2928 
-2939 KNQKIKVKAV
+2939 
-2949 ANVQKYKV
+2949 
-2957 ELTKETQVQTEKR
+2957 
-2970 VDTESTDKI
+2970 
-2979 TGNDHFG
+2979 
-2986 FSSDDTSD
+2986 
-2994 NETSVTAAKTGDA
+2994 
-3007 SWVEMWIF
+3007 
-3015 AGLMAVSAMILWI
+3015 
-3028 FRKKR
+3028 
-3033 QIR
+3033 

>member
-1 MNTNKWKRILAGF
+1 
-14 LAILCL
+14 
-20 LTSPMSVYA
+20 
-29 SGMRKSSF
+29 
-37 TGKQQ
+37 
-42 TMSSEK
+42 MSSEK
-48 TAEAKHAQSEMQ
+48 ATEAKSAQSEMP
-60 QRQTEQQTQ
+60 QRQTEQQIQTEKQKQ
-69 TEQQREEDLES
+69 TEQKREEGLES
-80 ESASKKNPETK
+80 ESASKKNPEIK
-91 KESEDPENPE
+91 QESEEQKNPE
-101 TKKDPGSKENPETRE
+101 TKKDPGSQENLESQRKQESKENTVQGS
-116 NSDSE
+116 SD
-121 KNSES
+121 
-126 NSSPDAQE
+126 
-134 TKKNPEQTEK
+134 QTEK
-144 VPDPTEISQTERQN
+144 VMDSMKISQTERQN
-158 QKAFG
+158 RKVSG
-163 SEETEKKPKVKKQS
+163 EEENEKNPKVKKQS
-177 EEKASRAASDSIY
+177 AKNEARAASDSIY
-190 LTVRSGAVTLDKAS
+190 LTARSSAVTLDKAS
-204 GVTVGNV
+204 GVKVGNV

-234 SDVFTAEGGPLD
+234 SDVFTAEGGPLN
-246 GREDCKTLTTKDK
+246 GREDCKTLTAKDK

-271 YQEKWVD
+271 YQGKWVD

-300 PGIETYKVEWA
+300 PGIETCKVEWA

-319 SDNGNAVNVKGYITF
+319 SDNGNAIDVKGYITF

-366 VNGKNYY
+366 VKGKNYY

-440 VSDSDEKMTSENSL
+440 VSDSDEKMTSENRL
-454 SNREETYT
+454 STREETYT

-473 EETCYNDLS
+473 EETCYHDLS

-506 EKYWNIQKTNAF
+506 EKFWTIQKTNAF

-543 KKDAGLEKRWDSTK
+543 KKDAGLEKRWDPAK
-557 KMARIRNQA
+557 KMARIKNQA
-566 SASSDGNTVQSQ
+566 SASSDGNTVRSQ

-584 APVKSS
+584 EPVKSS
-590 VSVEKRD
+590 VSVEKKD
-597 VKTKEKLPGA
+597 GKTKEKLPGA
-607 VFAVYEWNGSG
+607 VFAVYEWNGSR

-629 AADGVYE
+629 EADGVYE
-636 SAETLS
+636 SAEILS
-642 YTEENK
+642 YTDENK
-648 GKFKITEEQPP
+648 GKFKIIEEQSP

-665 GWEKEFVIAPFES
+665 GWEKEFVISPFES

-692 PLWITVKIQ
+692 PLWITVQIQ

-723 EQRKYVPYAAH
+723 EQQNYVPYAAW
-734 PELVTAVNGEAVS
+734 PELVTAINGEAVS

-781 KGLKSYDFRV
+781 KGLKFYDFRV

-802 TNNGQQTGFVNTSQ
+802 TNNGKQTGFVNTPQ
-816 MASISVKKIGEV
+816 MASIAVKKIGEV
-828 LTDAKDAADGVTFLY
+828 LTEARDSAEGVIFLY

-886 TAVSKKLY
+886 TAVSRKLY

-910 RKDTAAGNTK
+910 RKDTAAGNTR
-920 TVILSYRGP
+920 TVTLSYRGL
-929 EIREYVSEEL
+929 EIREYVSEEQ

-951 VWKRSENTQK
+951 VFKRSENTQK

-988 LLAMAYSK
+988 LLALAYSK

-1028 KKASYEFRWTY
+1028 KKARYEFQWIY
-1039 EDDKTQLYT
+1039 QDDKTQLYT

-1061 NQEVKAE
+1061 NQEVTAE

-1102 TSADGELLYEK
+1102 TSADGDGEILYEK

-1119 KETDA
+1119 KETDTE
-1124 DGRLCFAGLSLGTYY
+1124 GRLCFTGLPLGTYY

-1152 AAVYTVDCAYKGQD
+1152 AAVYTVDCAYEGQD
-1166 VLVVKKEVHSKERI
+1166 ILVIKKEVFSKERI

-1212 KELEENGQLKKGSI
+1212 KELEEKGHLKKGSA

-1251 MKNLPTAAYYDET
+1251 MKALETAAYYDEA

-1269 LKEQFSGENGVL
+1269 LKEQFSDENGVL

-1303 AAAPKVLNIDSDE
+1303 AAAPKVLNVDSDE

-1347 KKAKTTGETVTK
+1347 KKDKTTGETVAK

-1454 QGAEGRYRKRNGQC
+1454 QGAEGRYRKRNGQY
-1468 FFEVSAKELPGMEAI
+1468 FFEASAKKLPGMEA
-1483 HALKITDEEVGTW
+1483 VGTW

-1501 ASKDCRVRV
+1501 ASKDYRVRV

-1547 EGEVLTGYDPKKGFA
+1547 EGEVLTGYDLKKGFA

-1571 VFTVRAAEDIFSGEG
+1571 VFVVRAAEDIFSGEG
-1586 KSGQT
+1586 KGGQT

-1606 EQGKAWTEK
+1606 ENGKAWTEK
-1615 IKAAGWEWYGLPLGT
+1615 IKAASWEWYGLPLGT
-1630 YTLEQT
+1630 YTLEQI
-1636 KAAKGYALFG
+1636 KAAKGYALSG
-1646 KNQAA
+1646 ENQAA

-1677 RAQIRMEKKDA
+1677 RAQIQIEKKDA
-1688 ETKENLAGAQF
+1688 ETKEKLTGAKF

-1712 KTILV
+1712 KSILV

-1730 AENGI
+1730 EENGI
-1735 MDAVFDLDLP
+1735 MDAAFDLDLP
-1745 MARYY
+1745 MAHYY
-1750 VREEKAPDGYYLS
+1750 VREEKAPDGYYRS
-1763 DKTEEISFTAEDDSR
+1763 DNTEEISFTAEDDSK

-1787 DDMVI
+1787 DNMAN
-1792 RTENTRRSDAKTGTQ
+1792 RTENDRKSNAKTGTP
-1807 HDVTIRSYVR
+1807 HDATIKSYVR

-1836 KELDGAKY
+1836 TELDGVKY
-1844 RIVDAKGAIVQE
+1844 SIVDSKGEIVQE
-1856 AVSVHGNNVLIR
+1856 AVSIHGNNVLIR
-1868 GLKVGETYQIQ
+1868 GLKVGETYQIR

-1892 EKEGYRSPHVKEGY
+1892 EKEGYKSPHVKEGY
-1906 EQGNRFFA
+1906 EQGNRFFEGIA
-1914 GSTCKVLHC
+1914 SKVFRC

-1945 RSVSG
+1945 RSISG

-1956 EGEVPKAEIKDQKLQ
+1956 EGEVPEAEIKDQKLQ
-1971 KMIYETKGLKGAEYD
+1971 KIVYETKGLKGAEYD

-2003 YRMGTTVAHVTTD
+2003 YLMGTTIAHVITD
-2016 EQGKAVLFDLPL
+2016 EQGKAVLSDLPL

-2063 EVTATET
+2063 EITATET

-2085 GPEVPPTVP
+2085 GPEVSPTVP
-2094 EEPGTVIGEEW
+2094 EEPGTIIGEEW
-2105 KGKTGVFKKCVDGEK
+2105 KGRTGVFKKCVDGEK
-2120 ENSPERAEFT
+2120 ENRPEGAEFT
-2130 LYAKKDIADANGSVV
+2130 LYAKKDITDANGSVV

-2152 ERAISDQSGRAA
+2152 ERAISDQSGRAV

-2169 PLGTYAVKET
+2169 PPGTYAVKET
-2179 KAPDGYYLSDTER
+2179 KAPDGYYRSDTER

-2197 PYKNQDH
+2197 PYKDQDH

-2209 MQSEIKNAAVKV
+2209 MKSEIENAAVKV

-2239 QILDEDGE
+2239 QILDEDGK
-2247 ILHAVDTENTEG
+2247 ILYAVSTENTEG
-2259 KGYLILGLNPEKT
+2259 KGCLILGLNPEKT

-2288 RIPDSMKDILKQE
+2288 LIPDSMKDILKQE
-2301 QKQEVTFSISQQYT
+2301 QKQEVTFSVSQQYT
-2315 DETMDQMPEEVVFD
+2315 EETMEQMPEEVVFN
-2329 LENAFLTGKVKISK
+2329 LENAFMTGKVKISK
-2343 TGEILNEVSRK
+2343 TGEILNEASRK

-2366 TWFGYKTGSVKGA
+2366 TWFGYQTGSVKGV
-2379 SFAVKAKE
+2379 SFTVKAKE

-2407 YLVRSQDTAKAEG
+2407 YLVRSQKTAKAEG
-2420 DTDREGS
+2420 DTDQDGS
-2427 LVFEQLYLGKYEL
+2427 LVFEQMYLGTYEL
-2440 EETNIP
+2440 EEINIP
-2446 EGYQKKQDKVSFVLA
+2446 EGYQKKKDKVSFVLA
-2461 ETSDGSEADAAEAE
+2461 ETSDGSEADVTEE
-2475 IPVYN
+2475 EVPVYN

-2509 AAEDIKTAEGE
+2509 AAEDIKTAKGE
-2520 VLLEK
+2520 K
-2525 GTLLETQKSD
+2525 
-2535 KEGNLLFVSDLPPG
+2535 
-2549 KYEVREIA
+2549 
-2557 APDGYIRT
+2557 
-2565 EQTEEIDASWKKE
+2565 
-2578 GMAVQKFQVTFENQI
+2578 
-2593 TKVFVK
+2593 
-2599 KMASDTKEPLEGAK
+2599 
-2613 LAIYQGNT
+2613 
-2621 CIESWITEKEEHC
+2621 
-2634 VEGLKVGETYTLREL
+2634 
-2649 SPAPGY
+2649 
-2655 ATAAEQVFQVED
+2655 
-2667 HMEEADT
+2667 
-2674 YQGQKLEMQ
+2674 
-2683 DPPTEIHIT
+2683 
-2692 VFEKDGDKK
+2692 
-2701 VPLGNVKAHLETV
+2701 
-2714 QGETILKEN
+2714 
-2723 SPMERDGIW
+2723 
-2732 ESRTERAEIFKK
+2732 
-2744 AAIGHYKIVVDEV
+2744 
-2757 PKGYVHP
+2757 
-2764 DVTDIEVKDTAKVQ
+2764 
-2778 NFEVLVEPICIRIT
+2778 
-2792 GYALPS
+2792 
-2798 AAEKKQTR
+2798 
-2806 TIRSGI
+2806 
-2812 YAHVRDLLEERSL
+2812 
-2825 ELPEVYTRVPAGS
+2825 
-2838 YQVKTDRVPDGYVLP
+2838 
-2853 AQTKITVREDTSEI
+2853 
-2867 QDFEVEIRPTVI
+2867 
-2879 KIEAVDKKT
+2879 
-2888 QTPLEGVQ
+2888 
-2896 VSVVNEKGKK
+2896 
-2906 IWKHVT
+2906 
-2912 LTALKE
+2912 
-2918 KVIPSWYTIQ
+2918 
-2928 VEKVPKGYQKP
+2928 
-2939 KNQKIKVKAV
+2939 
-2949 ANVQKYKV
+2949 
-2957 ELTKETQVQTEKR
+2957 
-2970 VDTESTDKI
+2970 
-2979 TGNDHFG
+2979 
-2986 FSSDDTSD
+2986 
-2994 NETSVTAAKTGDA
+2994 
-3007 SWVEMWIF
+3007 
-3015 AGLMAVSAMILWI
+3015 
-3028 FRKKR
+3028 
-3033 QIR
+3033 

>member
-1 MNTNKWKRILAGF
+1 
-14 LAILCL
+14 
-20 LTSPMSVYA
+20 
-29 SGMRKSSF
+29 
-37 TGKQQ
+37 
-42 TMSSEK
+42 MSSEK
-48 TAEAKHAQSEMQ
+48 ATEAKSAQSEIL
-60 QRQTEQQTQ
+60 QRQTEQQMQTEKQKQ
-69 TEQQREEDLES
+69 TEQKREEGLES
-80 ESASKKNPETK
+80 ESASKKNPEIK
-91 KESEDPENPE
+91 QESEEQKNPE
-101 TKKDPGSKENPETRE
+101 TKKDPGSQENLESQRKQESKENTVQGS
-116 NSDSE
+116 SD
-121 KNSES
+121 
-126 NSSPDAQE
+126 
-134 TKKNPEQTEK
+134 QTEK
-144 VPDPTEISQTERQN
+144 VMDSMKISQTERQN
-158 QKAFG
+158 RKVSG
-163 SEETEKKPKVKKQS
+163 EEENEKNPKVKKQS
-177 EEKASRAASDSIY
+177 AKNEARAASDSIY
-190 LTVRSGAVTLDKAS
+190 LTVRSSAVTLDKAS
-204 GVTVGNV
+204 GVKVGNV

-246 GREDCKTLTTKDK
+246 GREDCKTLTAKDK

-271 YQEKWVD
+271 YQGKWVD

-300 PGIETYKVEWA
+300 PGIETCKVEWA

-319 SDNGNAVNVKGYITF
+319 SDNGNAIDVKGYITF

-366 VNGKNYY
+366 VKGKNYY

-440 VSDSDEKMTSENSL
+440 VSDSDEKMTSENRL
-454 SNREETYT
+454 STREETYT

-473 EETCYNDLS
+473 EETCYHDLS

-506 EKYWNIQKTNAF
+506 EKFWTIQKTNAF

-543 KKDAGLEKRWDSTK
+543 KKDAGLEKRWDPAK
-557 KMARIRNQA
+557 KMARIKNQA
-566 SASSDGNTVQSQ
+566 SASSDGNTVRSQ

-597 VKTKEKLPGA
+597 GKTKEKLPGA
-607 VFAVYEWNGSG
+607 VFAVYEWNGSR
-618 YAATPLFQLKN
+618 YASTPLFQLKN
-629 AADGVYE
+629 EADGVYE
-636 SAETLS
+636 SAEILS
-642 YTEENK
+642 YTDENK
-648 GKFKITEEQPP
+648 GKFKIIEEQSP

-665 GWEKEFVIAPFES
+665 GWEKEFVISPFES

-692 PLWITVKIQ
+692 PLWITVQIQ

-723 EQRKYVPYAAH
+723 EQQNYVPYAAW
-734 PELVTAVNGEAVS
+734 PELVTAINGEAVS
-747 GKLYYQ
+747 SKLYYQ

-781 KGLKSYDFRV
+781 KGLKFYDFRV

-802 TNNGQQTGFVNTSQ
+802 TNNGKQTGFVNTPQ
-816 MASISVKKIGEV
+816 MASIAVKKIGEV
-828 LTDAKDAADGVTFLY
+828 LTEARDSAEGVIFLY

-886 TAVSKKLY
+886 TAVSRKLY

-910 RKDTAAGNTK
+910 RKDTVAGNTR
-920 TVILSYRGP
+920 TVTLSYRGP
-929 EIREYVSEEL
+929 EIREYVSEEQ

-951 VWKRSENTQK
+951 VFKHSENTQK

-988 LLAMAYSK
+988 LLALAYSK

-1028 KKASYEFRWTY
+1028 KKARYEFRWIY
-1039 EDDKTQLYT
+1039 QDDKTQLYT

-1061 NQEVKAE
+1061 NQEVTAE

-1074 DAQSGLSRPQQMASL
+1074 DAQSGLSKPQQMASL

-1102 TSADGELLYEK
+1102 TSADGDGEILYEK

-1119 KETDA
+1119 KETDTE
-1124 DGRLCFAGLSLGTYY
+1124 GRLCFTGLPLGTYY

-1152 AAVYTVDCAYKGQD
+1152 AAVYTVDCAYEGQD
-1166 VLVVKKEVHSKERI
+1166 ILVIKKEVFSKERI

-1212 KELEENGQLKKGSI
+1212 KELEEKGHLKKGSA

-1251 MKNLPTAAYYDET
+1251 MKALETAAYYDEA

-1269 LKEQFSGENGVL
+1269 LKEQFSDENGVL

-1303 AAAPKVLNIDSDE
+1303 AAAPKVLNVDSDE

-1347 KKAKTTGETVTK
+1347 KKDKTTGETVAK

-1454 QGAEGRYRKRNGQC
+1454 QGAEGRYRKRNGQY
-1468 FFEVSAKELPGMEAI
+1468 FFEASAKKLPGMEAI
-1483 HALKITDEEVGTW
+1483 HALKITEEAVGTW

-1501 ASKDCRVRV
+1501 ASKDYRVRV

-1547 EGEVLTGYDPKKGFA
+1547 EGEVLTGYDLKKGFA

-1571 VFTVRAAEDIFSGEG
+1571 VFVVRAAEDIFSGEG
-1586 KSGQT
+1586 KGGQT

-1606 EQGKAWTEK
+1606 ENGKAWTEK

-1630 YTLEQT
+1630 YTLEQI
-1636 KAAKGYALFG
+1636 KAAKGYALSG
-1646 KNQAA
+1646 ENQAA

-1677 RAQIRMEKKDA
+1677 RAQIQIEKKDA
-1688 ETKENLAGAQF
+1688 ETKEKLTGAKF

-1712 KTILV
+1712 KSILV

-1735 MDAVFDLDLP
+1735 MDAAFDLDLP
-1745 MARYY
+1745 MAHYY
-1750 VREEKAPDGYYLS
+1750 VREEKAPDGYYRS
-1763 DKTEEISFTAEDDSR
+1763 DNTEEISFTAEDD
-1778 NAAEDGRSE
+1778 RSE
-1787 DDMVI
+1787 DNMAN
-1792 RTENTRRSDAKTGTQ
+1792 RTENDKKSNAKTDTQ
-1807 HDVTIRSYVR
+1807 HDATIKSYVR

-1836 KELDGAKY
+1836 TELDGVKY
-1844 RIVDAKGAIVQE
+1844 SIVDSKGEIVQE
-1856 AVSVHGNNVLIR
+1856 AVSIHGNNVLIR
-1868 GLKVGETYQIQ
+1868 GLKVGETYQIR

-1892 EKEGYRSPHVKEGY
+1892 EKEGYKSPHVKEGY
-1906 EQGNRFFA
+1906 EQGNRFFEGIA
-1914 GSTCKVLHC
+1914 SKVFRC

-1945 RSVSG
+1945 RSISG
-1950 KLEIRK
+1950 KLKIRK
-1956 EGEVPKAEIKDQKLQ
+1956 EGEVPEAEIKDQKLQ
-1971 KMIYETKGLKGAEYD
+1971 KIVYETKGLKGAEYD

-2003 YRMGTTVAHVTTD
+2003 YLMGTTIAHVITD
-2016 EQGKAVLFDLPL
+2016 EQGKAILSDLPL

-2063 EVTATET
+2063 EITATET

-2085 GPEVPPTVP
+2085 GPEVSPTVP
-2094 EEPGTVIGEEW
+2094 EEPGTIIGEEW
-2105 KGKTGVFKKCVDGEK
+2105 KGRTGVFKKCVDGEK
-2120 ENSPERAEFT
+2120 ENRPEGAEFT
-2130 LYAKKDIADANGSVV
+2130 LYAKKDITDANGSVV

-2152 ERAISDQSGRAA
+2152 ERAISDQSGRAV

-2169 PLGTYAVKET
+2169 PPGTYAVKET
-2179 KAPDGYYLSDTER
+2179 KAPDGYYRSDTER

-2197 PYKNQDH
+2197 PYKDQDH

-2209 MQSEIKNAAVKV
+2209 MKSEIENAAVKV

-2239 QILDEDGE
+2239 QILDEDGK
-2247 ILHAVDTENTEG
+2247 ILHAVSTENTEG
-2259 KGYLILGLNPEKT
+2259 KGCLILGLNPEKT

-2288 RIPDSMKDILKQE
+2288 LIPDSMKDILKQE
-2301 QKQEVTFSISQQYT
+2301 QKQEVTFSVSQQYT
-2315 DETMDQMPEEVVFD
+2315 EETMEQMPEEVVFN
-2329 LENAFLTGKVKISK
+2329 LENAFMTGKVKISK
-2343 TGEILNEVSRK
+2343 TGEILNEASRK

-2366 TWFGYKTGSVKGA
+2366 TWFGYQTGSVKGV
-2379 SFAVKAKE
+2379 SFTVKAKE

-2407 YLVRSQDTAKAEG
+2407 YLVRSQKTAKAEG
-2420 DTDREGS
+2420 DTDQDGS
-2427 LVFEQLYLGKYEL
+2427 LVFEQMYLGTYEL
-2440 EETNIP
+2440 EEINIP
-2446 EGYQKKQDKVSFVLA
+2446 EGYQKKKDKVSFVLA
-2461 ETSDGSEADAAEAE
+2461 ETSDGSEADVTEAE
-2475 IPVYN
+2475 VPVYN

-2509 AAEDIKTAEGE
+2509 AAEDIKTAKGE

-2535 KEGNLLFVSDLPPG
+2535 KEGNLLFVSDLPLG

-2565 EQTEEIDASWKKE
+2565 AQTEEIDAS
-2578 GMAVQKFQVTFENQI
+2578 
-2593 TKVFVK
+2593 
-2599 KMASDTKEPLEGAK
+2599 
-2613 LAIYQGNT
+2613 
-2621 CIESWITEKEEHC
+2621 
-2634 VEGLKVGETYTLREL
+2634 
-2649 SPAPGY
+2649 
-2655 ATAAEQVFQVED
+2655 
-2667 HMEEADT
+2667 
-2674 YQGQKLEMQ
+2674 
-2683 DPPTEIHIT
+2683 
-2692 VFEKDGDKK
+2692 
-2701 VPLGNVKAHLETV
+2701 
-2714 QGETILKEN
+2714 
-2723 SPMERDGIW
+2723 
-2732 ESRTERAEIFKK
+2732 
-2744 AAIGHYKIVVDEV
+2744 
-2757 PKGYVHP
+2757 
-2764 DVTDIEVKDTAKVQ
+2764 
-2778 NFEVLVEPICIRIT
+2778 
-2792 GYALPS
+2792 
-2798 AAEKKQTR
+2798 
-2806 TIRSGI
+2806 
-2812 YAHVRDLLEERSL
+2812 
-2825 ELPEVYTRVPAGS
+2825 
-2838 YQVKTDRVPDGYVLP
+2838 
-2853 AQTKITVREDTSEI
+2853 
-2867 QDFEVEIRPTVI
+2867 
-2879 KIEAVDKKT
+2879 
-2888 QTPLEGVQ
+2888 
-2896 VSVVNEKGKK
+2896 
-2906 IWKHVT
+2906 
-2912 LTALKE
+2912 
-2918 KVIPSWYTIQ
+2918 
-2928 VEKVPKGYQKP
+2928 
-2939 KNQKIKVKAV
+2939 
-2949 ANVQKYKV
+2949 
-2957 ELTKETQVQTEKR
+2957 
-2970 VDTESTDKI
+2970 
-2979 TGNDHFG
+2979 
-2986 FSSDDTSD
+2986 
-2994 NETSVTAAKTGDA
+2994 
-3007 SWVEMWIF
+3007 
-3015 AGLMAVSAMILWI
+3015 
-3028 FRKKR
+3028 
-3033 QIR
+3033 